1 MKRGFARPT
10 PEKAPVIKPENIVL
24 PTPLSIPPPEGKP
37 WWIVVVGV
45 VVIGLLGG
53 MIAMTFAS
61 GSHVFG
67 GVGAIFP
74 IFMIGGMAMM
84 MFGGRFGGQQQMS
97 RPKLDAMR
105 AQFMLMLDMLR
116 ETAHESA
123 DSMDANYRWFH
134 PAPTMLASAV
144 GSSRMWERKPD
155 GKDLNFGVVRVGVGM
170 TRPEVTW
177 GEPQN
182 MPTDIELEPVTGK
195 ALQEFGRYQ
204 SVVYNLPKMIS
215 LLVEP
220 WYSLIGGREQVLGL
234 MRAIVCQLAFS
245 HGPDHVQMVVVSSDL
260 EQWDWVKWL
269 PHFGDPRRQDAA
281 GNARMV
287 YSSVREFAAEQAEL
301 FAGRGSFTP
310 RHASSSAQTP
320 TPHTVIIADVTDPQW
335 EFVKSAEGI
344 DGVTFFDL
352 TGASMWAAVPE
363 RTLQFDDLGVIE
375 ALPRDRDTWMVIDE
389 KPWFF
394 ALTDHISIA
403 EAEEFAQ
410 KLARWRLAEA
420 YEEIGQRVAH
430 IGARDI
436 MAYYGIDDPADID
449 FGSLWGSRTDTMG
462 RSRLRAPFGN
472 RSDNGELLFLD
483 MKSLDEGGDGPHG
496 VMSGTTGSGKSTL
509 VRTVIESLMLGHPPQ
524 ELQFVL
530 ADLKGGSAVK
540 PFAGVP
546 HVSRII
552 TDLEEDQALMER
564 FLDALW
570 GEIARRKAICDS
582 AGVDDAKEYNSVRS
596 RMRARGQDMPP
607 LPMLVVVI
615 DEFYEWFRIMPTA
628 VDVLDSIGRQ
638 GRAYWIHLMMAS
650 QTIESRAEKL
660 MENMGYRLVLKARTA
675 GAAQAAG
682 VPNAVNLPAQAG
694 LGYFRRSLEDIVRF
708 QAEFLWRD
716 YISRGI
722 TIDGEEAPALVHS
735 IDYVRPQLFT
745 NLFTPLE
752 VSVGGPDLEPVHSN
766 GEVLEAADAEA
777 EDEEEGIRT
786 PKVGTVIIDQLRK
799 IDFEPYR
806 LWQPPLSEP
815 VAIDELVNRF
825 IGHQWQ
831 QDYGTARDLVFPLGI
846 IDRPFKHDQ
855 PPWTVDTSGPGANV
869 LILGAGG
876 SGKTTALQTLI
887 CSAALTHTPEQ
898 VQFYCLAYS
907 GTALTTVARLP
918 HVGEVAGPT
927 DPYGVRRTVAEL
939 LALVR
944 ERKRSFL
951 EYRIASMDV
960 FRRRKFGGEAGPV
973 PNDGFGDVYLVI
985 DNYRALAEENEVLI
999 EQVNLIINQG
1009 PSFGVHVVVSA
1020 DRESEL
1026 RPPVR
1031 SGFGSRVELRLA
1043 AVEDAKLVRSR
1054 FAKEVPVKPGRGM
1067 VAVNYVRLDADP
1079 QAGLHTLVA
1088 RPALGSTPT
1097 NVFASDSIVDAVSRL
1112 ASGQAPPIRRLPAR
1126 FGVEQVRELA
1136 ARDTRQGVGAGGI
1149 VWAIS
1154 ELDLAPVYLNFAE
1167 NAHLVVTGRRE
1178 CGRTTTLAT
1187 IMSEIGRLYAPGTS
1201 SALAATGRAALCPGV
1216 AGRPAPS
1223 AADRA
1228 GLRVRR
1234 EVRLQP
1240 RRRAGDDERHVRPSG
1255 QPRTTARLVGGGAAV
1270 ALLVE
1275 RSGDLPDRRRHTA
1288 DAGRFRFAAAQGRR
1302 LGDPG
1307 RRCRPAR
1314 DCHPHVRRL
1323 VVRGQRPDAAGTAPG
1338 ERATTGDG
1346 RRPRRGLHPRQDEGW
1361 PAAPWS
1367 RPADGRGHRCV
1378 RPGGGHRA
1386 PQVEAAPP
1394 RWGWLACQP
1403 QRSGNFLSANV
1414 FDGKL
1419 ISGVQSGGSSKS
1431 GICLSHSATTMVSSI
1446 RAR

>member
-10 PEKAPVIKPENIVL
+10 PEKPPVIKPENIVL
-24 PTPLSIPPPEGKP
+24 STPLSIPPPEGKP
-37 WWIVVVGV
+37 WWLIVVGV
-45 VVIGLLGG
+45 VVVGLLGG
-53 MIAMTFAS
+53 MVAMVFAS

-67 GVGAIFP
+67 GIGSIFP
-74 IFMIGGMAMM
+74 LFMMVGIMMM
-84 MFGGRFGGQQQMS
+84 MFRGMGGGQQQMS

-116 ETAHESA
+116 ETAQESA

-134 PAPTMLASAV
+134 PAPNTLAAAV
-144 GSSRMWERKPD
+144 GSPRMWERKPD

-204 SVVYNLPKMIS
+204 SVVYNLPKMVS

-220 WYSLIGGREQVLGL
+220 WYALVGEREQVLGL
-234 MRAIVCQLAFS
+234 MRAIICQLAFS
-245 HGPDHVQMVVVSSDL
+245 HGPDHVQMIVVSSDL
-260 EQWDWVKWL
+260 DQWDWVKWL
-269 PHFGDPRRQDAA
+269 PHFGDSRRHDAA
-281 GNARMV
+281 GNARMG
-287 YSSVREFAAEQAEL
+287 YTSVREFAAEQAEL

-320 TPHTVIIADVTDPQW
+320 TPHTVIIADVDDPQW
-335 EFVKSAEGI
+335 EYVISAEGV

-352 TGASMWAAVPE
+352 TGSSMWTDIPE
-363 RTLQFDDLGVIE
+363 RKLQFDKTGVIE
-375 ALPRDRDTWMVIDE
+375 ALPRDRDTWMVIDD
-389 KPWFF
+389 KAWFF
-394 ALTDHISIA
+394 ALTDQVSIA

-410 KLARWRLAEA
+410 KLAQWRLAEA

-436 MAYYGIDDPADID
+436 LSYYGIDDPGNID
-449 FGSLWGSRTDTMG
+449 FDSLWASRTDTMG

-509 VRTVIESLMLGHPPQ
+509 VRTVIESLMLSHPPE

-582 AGVDDAKEYNSVRS
+582 AGVDDAKEYNSVRA
-596 RMRARGQDMPP
+596 RMRARGQDMAP

-694 LGYFRRSLEDIVRF
+694 LGYFRKSLEDIIRF

-716 YISRGI
+716 YFQPGVS
-722 TIDGEEAPALVHS
+722 IDGEEAPALVHS
-735 IDYVRPQLFT
+735 IDYIRPQLFT
-745 NLFTPLE
+745 NSFTPLE
-752 VSVGGPDLEPVHSN
+752 VSVGGPDIEPVVAQPN
-766 GEVLEAADAEA
+766 GEVLESDDIEGGED
-777 EDEEEGIRT
+777 EDEEGVRT

-799 IDFEPYR
+799 IKFEPYR
-806 LWQPPLSEP
+806 LWQPPLTQP
-815 VAIDELVNRF
+815 VAIDDLVNRF
-825 IGHQWQ
+825 LGRPWHKE
-831 QDYGTARDLVFPLGI
+831 YGSACNLVFPIGI
-846 IDRPFKHDQ
+846 IDRPYKHDQ

-887 CSAALTHTPEQ
+887 CSAALTHTPQQ

-907 GTALTTVARLP
+907 STALTTVSRIP

-951 EYRIASMDV
+951 ECGIASMEM

-973 PNDGFGDVYLVI
+973 PDDGFGDVYLVI

-999 EQVNLIINQG
+999 EQVNVIINQG
-1009 PSFGVHVVVSA
+1009 PSFGVHVVVTA

-1031 SGFGSRVELRLA
+1031 SGFGSRIELRLA

-1054 FAKEVPVKPGRGM
+1054 FAKDVPVKPGRGM
-1067 VAVNYVRLDADP
+1067 VAVNYVRLDSDP

-1088 RPALGSTPT
+1088 RPALGSTPD
-1097 NVFASDSIVDAVSRL
+1097 NVFECDSVVAAVSRL
-1112 ASGQAPPIRRLPAR
+1112 TSAQAPPVRRLPAR

-1136 ARDTRQGVGAGGI
+1136 SRDTRQGVGAGGI
-1149 VWAIS
+1149 AWAIS

-1167 NAHLVVTGRRE
+1167 NSHLMVTGRRE

-1187 IMSEIGRLYAPGTS
+1187 IMSEIGRLYAPGAS
-1201 SALAATGRAALCPGV
+1201 SAPPPAPGRPSAQVWLVDPRRQLLTALGSDYVERFAYNLDGVVAMMGELAAALAGREPPPGLSAEELLSRSWWSGPEIFLIVDDIQQLPPGFDSPLHKAVPFVNRAADVGLHVIVTRTFGGWSSAGSDPMLRALHQANAPLLVMDADPDEGFIRGKMKGGPLPRGRGLLMAEDTGV
-1216 AGRPAPS
+1216 FVQV
-1223 AADRA
+1223 AATE
-1228 GLRVRR
+1228 VRR
-1234 EVRLQP
+1234 
-1240 RRRAGDDERHVRPSG
+1240 
-1255 QPRTTARLVGGGAAV
+1255 
-1270 ALLVE
+1270 
-1275 RSGDLPDRRRHTA
+1275 
-1288 DAGRFRFAAAQGRR
+1288 
-1302 LGDPG
+1302 
-1307 RRCRPAR
+1307 
-1314 DCHPHVRRL
+1314 
-1323 VVRGQRPDAAGTAPG
+1323 
-1338 ERATTGDG
+1338 
-1346 RRPRRGLHPRQDEGW
+1346 
-1361 PAAPWS
+1361 
-1367 RPADGRGHRCV
+1367 
-1378 RPGGGHRA
+1378 
-1386 PQVEAAPP
+1386 
-1394 RWGWLACQP
+1394 
-1403 QRSGNFLSANV
+1403 
-1414 FDGKL
+1414 
-1419 ISGVQSGGSSKS
+1419 
-1431 GICLSHSATTMVSSI
+1431 
-1446 RAR
+1446 

>member
-10 PEKAPVIKPENIVL
+10 PEKPPVIKPENIVL
-24 PTPLSIPPPEGKP
+24 STPLSIPPPEGKP
-37 WWIVVVGV
+37 WWLIVVGV
-45 VVIGLLGG
+45 VVVGLLGG
-53 MIAMTFAS
+53 MVAMVFAS

-67 GVGAIFP
+67 GIGSIFP
-74 IFMIGGMAMM
+74 LFMMVGIMMM
-84 MFGGRFGGQQQMS
+84 MFRGMGGGQQQMS

-116 ETAHESA
+116 ETAQESA

-134 PAPTMLASAV
+134 PAPNTLAAAV
-144 GSSRMWERKPD
+144 GSPRMWERKPD

-204 SVVYNLPKMIS
+204 SVVYNLPKMVS

-220 WYSLIGGREQVLGL
+220 WYALVGEREQVLGL
-234 MRAIVCQLAFS
+234 MRAIICQLAFS
-245 HGPDHVQMVVVSSDL
+245 HGPDHVQMIVVSSDL
-260 EQWDWVKWL
+260 DQWDWVKWL
-269 PHFGDPRRQDAA
+269 PHFGDSRRHDAA

-287 YSSVREFAAEQAEL
+287 YTSVREFAAEQAEL

-320 TPHTVIIADVTDPQW
+320 TPHTVIIADVDDPQW
-335 EFVKSAEGI
+335 EYVISAEGV

-352 TGASMWAAVPE
+352 TGSSMWTDIPE
-363 RTLQFDDLGVIE
+363 RKLQFDKTGVIE
-375 ALPRDRDTWMVIDE
+375 ALPRDRDTWMVIDD
-389 KPWFF
+389 KAWFF
-394 ALTDHISIA
+394 ALTDQVSIA

-410 KLARWRLAEA
+410 KLAQWRLAEA

-436 MAYYGIDDPADID
+436 LSYYGIDDPGNID
-449 FGSLWGSRTDTMG
+449 FDSLWASRTDTMG

-509 VRTVIESLMLGHPPQ
+509 VRTVIESLMLSHPPE

-582 AGVDDAKEYNSVRS
+582 ASVDDAKEYNSVRA
-596 RMRARGQDMPP
+596 RMRARGQDMAP

-694 LGYFRRSLEDIVRF
+694 LGYFRKSLEDIIRF

-716 YISRGI
+716 YFQPGVS
-722 TIDGEEAPALVHS
+722 IDGEEAPALVHS
-735 IDYVRPQLFT
+735 IDYIRPQLFT
-745 NLFTPLE
+745 NSFTPLE
-752 VSVGGPDLEPVHSN
+752 VSVGGPDIEPVVAQPN
-766 GEVLEAADAEA
+766 GEVLESDDIEGGED
-777 EDEEEGIRT
+777 EDEEGVRT

-799 IDFEPYR
+799 IKFEPYR
-806 LWQPPLSEP
+806 LWQPPLTQP
-815 VAIDELVNRF
+815 VAIDDLVNRF
-825 IGHQWQ
+825 LGRPWHKE
-831 QDYGTARDLVFPLGI
+831 YGSACKLVFPIGI
-846 IDRPFKHDQ
+846 IDRPYKHDQ

-887 CSAALTHTPEQ
+887 CSAALTHTPQQ

-907 GTALTTVARLP
+907 STALTTVSRIP

-951 EYRIASMDV
+951 ECGIASMEM

-973 PNDGFGDVYLVI
+973 PDDGFGDVYLVI

-999 EQVNLIINQG
+999 EQVNVIINQG
-1009 PSFGVHVVVSA
+1009 PSFGVHVVVTA

-1031 SGFGSRVELRLA
+1031 SGFGSRIELRLA

-1054 FAKEVPVKPGRGM
+1054 FAKDVPVKPGRGM
-1067 VAVNYVRLDADP
+1067 VAVNYVRLDSDP

-1088 RPALGSTPT
+1088 RPALGSTPD
-1097 NVFASDSIVDAVSRL
+1097 NVFECDSVVAAVSRL
-1112 ASGQAPPIRRLPAR
+1112 TSAQAPPVRRLPAR

-1136 ARDTRQGVGAGGI
+1136 SRDTRQGVGAGGI
-1149 VWAIS
+1149 AWAIS

-1167 NAHLVVTGRRE
+1167 NSHLMVTGRRE

-1187 IMSEIGRLYAPGTS
+1187 IMSEIGRLYAPGAS
-1201 SALAATGRAALCPGV
+1201 SAPPPAPGRPSAQVWLVDPRRQLLTALGSDYVERFAYNLDGVVAMMGELAAALAGREPPPGLSAEELLSRSWWSGPEIFLIVDDIQQLPPGFDSPLHKAVPFVNRAADVGLHVIVTRTFGGWSSAGSDPMLRALHQANAPLLVMDADPDEGFIRGKMKGGPLPRGRGLLMAEDTGV
-1216 AGRPAPS
+1216 FVQV
-1223 AADRA
+1223 AATE
-1228 GLRVRR
+1228 VRR
-1234 EVRLQP
+1234 
-1240 RRRAGDDERHVRPSG
+1240 
-1255 QPRTTARLVGGGAAV
+1255 
-1270 ALLVE
+1270 
-1275 RSGDLPDRRRHTA
+1275 
-1288 DAGRFRFAAAQGRR
+1288 
-1302 LGDPG
+1302 
-1307 RRCRPAR
+1307 
-1314 DCHPHVRRL
+1314 
-1323 VVRGQRPDAAGTAPG
+1323 
-1338 ERATTGDG
+1338 
-1346 RRPRRGLHPRQDEGW
+1346 
-1361 PAAPWS
+1361 
-1367 RPADGRGHRCV
+1367 
-1378 RPGGGHRA
+1378 
-1386 PQVEAAPP
+1386 
-1394 RWGWLACQP
+1394 
-1403 QRSGNFLSANV
+1403 
-1414 FDGKL
+1414 
-1419 ISGVQSGGSSKS
+1419 
-1431 GICLSHSATTMVSSI
+1431 
-1446 RAR
+1446 

>member
-10 PEKAPVIKPENIVL
+10 PEKPPVIKPENIVL
-24 PTPLSIPPPEGKP
+24 STPLSIPPPEGKP
-37 WWIVVVGV
+37 WWLIVVGV
-45 VVIGLLGG
+45 VVVGLLGG
-53 MIAMTFAS
+53 MVAMVFAS

-67 GVGAIFP
+67 GIGSIFP
-74 IFMIGGMAMM
+74 LFMMVGIMMM
-84 MFGGRFGGQQQMS
+84 MFRGMGGGQQQMS

-116 ETAHESA
+116 ETAQESA

-134 PAPTMLASAV
+134 PAPNTLAAAV
-144 GSSRMWERKPD
+144 GSPRMWERKPD

-204 SVVYNLPKMIS
+204 SVVYNLPKMVS

-220 WYSLIGGREQVLGL
+220 WYALVGEREQVLGL
-234 MRAIVCQLAFS
+234 MRAIICQLAFS
-245 HGPDHVQMVVVSSDL
+245 HGPDHVQMIVVSSDL
-260 EQWDWVKWL
+260 DQWDWVKWL
-269 PHFGDPRRQDAA
+269 PHFGDSRRHDAA

-287 YSSVREFAAEQAEL
+287 YTSVREFAAEQAEL

-320 TPHTVIIADVTDPQW
+320 TPHTVIIADVDDPQW
-335 EFVKSAEGI
+335 EYVISAEGV

-352 TGASMWAAVPE
+352 TGSSMWTDIPE
-363 RTLQFDDLGVIE
+363 RKLQFDKTGVIE
-375 ALPRDRDTWMVIDE
+375 ALPRDRDTWMVIDD
-389 KPWFF
+389 KAWFF
-394 ALTDHISIA
+394 ALTDQVSIA

-410 KLARWRLAEA
+410 KLAQWRLAEA

-430 IGARDI
+430 VGARDI
-436 MAYYGIDDPADID
+436 LSYYGIDDPGNID
-449 FGSLWGSRTDTMG
+449 FDSLWASRTDTMG

-509 VRTVIESLMLGHPPQ
+509 VRTVIESLMLSHPPE

-582 AGVDDAKEYNSVRS
+582 AGVDDAKEYNSVRA
-596 RMRARGQDMPP
+596 RMRARGQDMAP

-694 LGYFRRSLEDIVRF
+694 LGYFRKSLEDIIRF

-716 YISRGI
+716 YFQPGVS
-722 TIDGEEAPALVHS
+722 IDGEEAPALVHS
-735 IDYVRPQLFT
+735 IDYIRPQLFT
-745 NLFTPLE
+745 NSFTPLE
-752 VSVGGPDLEPVHSN
+752 VSVGGPDIEPVVAQPN
-766 GEVLEAADAEA
+766 GEVLESDDIEGGED
-777 EDEEEGIRT
+777 EDEEGVRT

-799 IDFEPYR
+799 IKFEPYR
-806 LWQPPLSEP
+806 LWQPPLTQP
-815 VAIDELVNRF
+815 VAIDDLVNRF
-825 IGHQWQ
+825 LGRPWHKE
-831 QDYGTARDLVFPLGI
+831 YGSACNLVFPIGI
-846 IDRPFKHDQ
+846 IDRPYKHDQ

-887 CSAALTHTPEQ
+887 CSAALTHTPQQ

-907 GTALTTVARLP
+907 STALTTVSRIP

-951 EYRIASMDV
+951 ECGIASMEM

-973 PNDGFGDVYLVI
+973 PDDGFGDVYLVI

-999 EQVNLIINQG
+999 EQVNVIINQG
-1009 PSFGVHVVVSA
+1009 PSFGVHVVVTA

-1031 SGFGSRVELRLA
+1031 SGFGSRIELRLA

-1054 FAKEVPVKPGRGM
+1054 FAKDVPVKPGRGM
-1067 VAVNYVRLDADP
+1067 VAVNYVRLDSDP

-1088 RPALGSTPT
+1088 RPALGSTPD
-1097 NVFASDSIVDAVSRL
+1097 NVFECDSVVAAVSRL
-1112 ASGQAPPIRRLPAR
+1112 TSAQAPPVRRLPAR

-1136 ARDTRQGVGAGGI
+1136 SRDTRQGVGAGGI
-1149 VWAIS
+1149 AWAIS

-1167 NAHLVVTGRRE
+1167 NSHLMVTGRRE

-1187 IMSEIGRLYAPGTS
+1187 IMSEIGRLYAPGAS
-1201 SALAATGRAALCPGV
+1201 SAPPPAPGRPSAQVWLVDPRRQLLTALGSDYVERFAYNLDGVVAMMGELAAALAGREPPPGLSAEELLSRSWWSGPEIFLIVDDIQQLPPGFDSPLHKAVPFVNRAADVGLHVIVTRTFGGWSSAGSDPMLRALHQANAPLLVMDADPDEGFIRGKMKGGPLPRGRGLLMAEDTGV
-1216 AGRPAPS
+1216 FVQV
-1223 AADRA
+1223 AATE
-1228 GLRVRR
+1228 VRR
-1234 EVRLQP
+1234 
-1240 RRRAGDDERHVRPSG
+1240 
-1255 QPRTTARLVGGGAAV
+1255 
-1270 ALLVE
+1270 
-1275 RSGDLPDRRRHTA
+1275 
-1288 DAGRFRFAAAQGRR
+1288 
-1302 LGDPG
+1302 
-1307 RRCRPAR
+1307 
-1314 DCHPHVRRL
+1314 
-1323 VVRGQRPDAAGTAPG
+1323 
-1338 ERATTGDG
+1338 
-1346 RRPRRGLHPRQDEGW
+1346 
-1361 PAAPWS
+1361 
-1367 RPADGRGHRCV
+1367 
-1378 RPGGGHRA
+1378 
-1386 PQVEAAPP
+1386 
-1394 RWGWLACQP
+1394 
-1403 QRSGNFLSANV
+1403 
-1414 FDGKL
+1414 
-1419 ISGVQSGGSSKS
+1419 
-1431 GICLSHSATTMVSSI
+1431 
-1446 RAR
+1446 

>member
-10 PEKAPVIKPENIVL
+10 PEKPPVIKPENIVL
-24 PTPLSIPPPEGKP
+24 STPLSIPPPEGKP
-37 WWIVVVGV
+37 WWLIVVGV
-45 VVIGLLGG
+45 VVVGLLGG
-53 MIAMTFAS
+53 MVAMVFAS

-67 GVGAIFP
+67 GIGSIFP
-74 IFMIGGMAMM
+74 LFMMVGIMMM
-84 MFGGRFGGQQQMS
+84 MFRGMGGGQQQMS

-116 ETAHESA
+116 ETAQESA

-134 PAPTMLASAV
+134 PAPNTLAAAV
-144 GSSRMWERKPD
+144 GSPRMWERKPD

-204 SVVYNLPKMIS
+204 SVVYNLPKMVS

-220 WYSLIGGREQVLGL
+220 WYALVGEREQVLGL
-234 MRAIVCQLAFS
+234 MRAIICQLAFS
-245 HGPDHVQMVVVSSDL
+245 HGPDHVQMIVVSSDL
-260 EQWDWVKWL
+260 DQWDWVKWL
-269 PHFGDPRRQDAA
+269 PHFGDSRRHDAA

-287 YSSVREFAAEQAEL
+287 YTSVREFAAEQAEL

-320 TPHTVIIADVTDPQW
+320 TPHTVIIADVDDPQW
-335 EFVKSAEGI
+335 EYVISAEGV

-352 TGASMWAAVPE
+352 TGSSMWTDIPE
-363 RTLQFDDLGVIE
+363 RKLQFDKTGVIE
-375 ALPRDRDTWMVIDE
+375 ALPRDRDTWMVIDD
-389 KPWFF
+389 KAWFF
-394 ALTDHISIA
+394 ALTDQVSIA

-410 KLARWRLAEA
+410 KLAQWRLAEA

-436 MAYYGIDDPADID
+436 LSYYGIDDPGNID
-449 FGSLWGSRTDTMG
+449 FDSLWASRTDTMG

-509 VRTVIESLMLGHPPQ
+509 VRTVIESLMLSHPPE

-582 AGVDDAKEYNSVRS
+582 AGVDDAKEYNSVRA
-596 RMRARGQDMPP
+596 RMRARGQDMAP

-694 LGYFRRSLEDIVRF
+694 LGYFRKSLEDIIRF

-716 YISRGI
+716 YFQPGVS
-722 TIDGEEAPALVHS
+722 IDGEEAPALVHS
-735 IDYVRPQLFT
+735 IDYIRPQLFT
-745 NLFTPLE
+745 NSFTPLE
-752 VSVGGPDLEPVHSN
+752 VSVGGPDIEPVVAQPN
-766 GEVLEAADAEA
+766 GEVLESDDIEGGED
-777 EDEEEGIRT
+777 EDEEGVRT

-799 IDFEPYR
+799 IKFEPYR
-806 LWQPPLSEP
+806 LWQPPLTQP
-815 VAIDELVNRF
+815 VAVDDLVNRF
-825 IGHQWQ
+825 LGRPWHKE
-831 QDYGTARDLVFPLGI
+831 YGSACNLVFPIGI
-846 IDRPFKHDQ
+846 IDRPYKHDQ

-887 CSAALTHTPEQ
+887 CSAALTHTPQQ

-907 GTALTTVARLP
+907 STALTTVSRIP

-951 EYRIASMDV
+951 ECGIASMEM

-973 PNDGFGDVYLVI
+973 PDDGFGDVYLVI

-999 EQVNLIINQG
+999 EQVNVIINQG
-1009 PSFGVHVVVSA
+1009 PSFGVHVVVTA

-1031 SGFGSRVELRLA
+1031 SGFGSRIELRLA

-1054 FAKEVPVKPGRGM
+1054 FAKDVPVKPGRGM
-1067 VAVNYVRLDADP
+1067 VAVNYVRLDSDP

-1088 RPALGSTPT
+1088 RPALGSTPD
-1097 NVFASDSIVDAVSRL
+1097 NVFECDSVVAAVSRL
-1112 ASGQAPPIRRLPAR
+1112 TSAQAPPVRRLPAR

-1136 ARDTRQGVGAGGI
+1136 SRDTRQGVGAGGI
-1149 VWAIS
+1149 AWAIS

-1167 NAHLVVTGRRE
+1167 NSHLMVTGRRE

-1187 IMSEIGRLYAPGTS
+1187 IMSEIGRLYAPGAS
-1201 SALAATGRAALCPGV
+1201 SAPPPAPGRPSAQVWLVDPRRQLLTALGSDYVERFAYNLDGVVAMMGELAAALAGREPPPGLSAEELLSRSWWSGPEIFLIVDDIQQLPPGFDSPLHKAVPFVNRAADVGLHVIVTRTFGGWSSAGSDPMLRALHQANAPLLVMDADPDEGFIRGKMKGGPLPRGRGLLMAEDTGV
-1216 AGRPAPS
+1216 FVQV
-1223 AADRA
+1223 AATE
-1228 GLRVRR
+1228 VRR
-1234 EVRLQP
+1234 
-1240 RRRAGDDERHVRPSG
+1240 
-1255 QPRTTARLVGGGAAV
+1255 
-1270 ALLVE
+1270 
-1275 RSGDLPDRRRHTA
+1275 
-1288 DAGRFRFAAAQGRR
+1288 
-1302 LGDPG
+1302 
-1307 RRCRPAR
+1307 
-1314 DCHPHVRRL
+1314 
-1323 VVRGQRPDAAGTAPG
+1323 
-1338 ERATTGDG
+1338 
-1346 RRPRRGLHPRQDEGW
+1346 
-1361 PAAPWS
+1361 
-1367 RPADGRGHRCV
+1367 
-1378 RPGGGHRA
+1378 
-1386 PQVEAAPP
+1386 
-1394 RWGWLACQP
+1394 
-1403 QRSGNFLSANV
+1403 
-1414 FDGKL
+1414 
-1419 ISGVQSGGSSKS
+1419 
-1431 GICLSHSATTMVSSI
+1431 
-1446 RAR
+1446 

>member
-10 PEKAPVIKPENIVL
+10 PEKPPVIKPENIVL
-24 PTPLSIPPPEGKP
+24 STPLSIPPPEGKP
-37 WWIVVVGV
+37 WWLIVVGV
-45 VVIGLLGG
+45 VVVGLLGG
-53 MIAMTFAS
+53 MVAMVFAS

-67 GVGAIFP
+67 GIGSIFP
-74 IFMIGGMAMM
+74 LFMMVGIMMM
-84 MFGGRFGGQQQMS
+84 MFRGMGGGQQQIS

-116 ETAHESA
+116 ETAQESA

-134 PAPTMLASAV
+134 PAPNTLAAAV
-144 GSSRMWERKPD
+144 GSPRMWERKPD

-204 SVVYNLPKMIS
+204 SVVYNLPKMVS

-220 WYSLIGGREQVLGL
+220 WYALVGEREQVLGL
-234 MRAIVCQLAFS
+234 MRAIICQLAFS
-245 HGPDHVQMVVVSSDL
+245 HGPDHVQMIVVSSDL
-260 EQWDWVKWL
+260 DQWDWVKWL
-269 PHFGDPRRQDAA
+269 PHFGDSRRHDAA

-287 YSSVREFAAEQAEL
+287 YTSVREFAAEQAEL

-320 TPHTVIIADVTDPQW
+320 TPHTVIIADVDDPQW
-335 EFVKSAEGI
+335 EYVISAEGV

-352 TGASMWAAVPE
+352 TGSSMWTDIPE
-363 RTLQFDDLGVIE
+363 RKLQFDKTGVIE
-375 ALPRDRDTWMVIDE
+375 ALPRDRDTWMVIDD
-389 KPWFF
+389 KAWFF
-394 ALTDHISIA
+394 ALTDQVSIA

-410 KLARWRLAEA
+410 KLAQWRLAEA

-436 MAYYGIDDPADID
+436 LSYYGIDDPGNID
-449 FGSLWGSRTDTMG
+449 FDSLWASRTDTMG

-509 VRTVIESLMLGHPPQ
+509 VRTVIESLMLSHPPE

-582 AGVDDAKEYNSVRS
+582 AGVDDAKEYNSVRA
-596 RMRARGQDMPP
+596 RMRARGQDMAP

-694 LGYFRRSLEDIVRF
+694 LGYFRKSLEDIIRF

-716 YISRGI
+716 YFQPGVS
-722 TIDGEEAPALVHS
+722 IDGEEAPALVHS
-735 IDYVRPQLFT
+735 IDYIRPQLFT
-745 NLFTPLE
+745 NSFTPLE
-752 VSVGGPDLEPVHSN
+752 VSVGGPDIEPVVAQPN
-766 GEVLEAADAEA
+766 GEVLESDDIEGGED
-777 EDEEEGIRT
+777 EDEEGVRT

-799 IDFEPYR
+799 IKFEPYR
-806 LWQPPLSEP
+806 LWQPPLTQP
-815 VAIDELVNRF
+815 VAIDDLVNRF
-825 IGHQWQ
+825 LGRPWHKE
-831 QDYGTARDLVFPLGI
+831 YGSACNLVFPIGI
-846 IDRPFKHDQ
+846 IDRPYKHDQ

-887 CSAALTHTPEQ
+887 CSAALTHTPQQ

-907 GTALTTVARLP
+907 STALTTVSRIP

-951 EYRIASMDV
+951 ECGIASMEM

-973 PNDGFGDVYLVI
+973 PDDGFGDVYLVI

-999 EQVNLIINQG
+999 EQVNVIINQG
-1009 PSFGVHVVVSA
+1009 PSFGVHVVVTA

-1031 SGFGSRVELRLA
+1031 SGFGSRIELRLA

-1054 FAKEVPVKPGRGM
+1054 FAKDVPVKPGRGM
-1067 VAVNYVRLDADP
+1067 VAVNYVRLDSDP

-1088 RPALGSTPT
+1088 RPALGSTPD
-1097 NVFASDSIVDAVSRL
+1097 NVFECDSVVAAVSRL
-1112 ASGQAPPIRRLPAR
+1112 TSAQAPPVRRLPAR

-1136 ARDTRQGVGAGGI
+1136 SRDTRQGVGAGGI
-1149 VWAIS
+1149 AWAIS

-1167 NAHLVVTGRRE
+1167 NSHLMVTGRRE

-1187 IMSEIGRLYAPGTS
+1187 IMSEIGRLYAPGAS
-1201 SALAATGRAALCPGV
+1201 SAPPPAPGRPSAQVWLVDPRRQLLTALGSDYVERFAYNLDGVVAMMGELAAALAGREPPPGLSAEELLSRSWWSGPEIFLIVDDIQQLPPGFDSPLHKAVPFVNRAADVGLHVIVTRTFGGWSSAGSDPMLRALHQANAPLLVMDADPDEGFIRGKMKGGPLPRGRGLLMAEDTGV
-1216 AGRPAPS
+1216 FVQV
-1223 AADRA
+1223 AATE
-1228 GLRVRR
+1228 VRR
-1234 EVRLQP
+1234 
-1240 RRRAGDDERHVRPSG
+1240 
-1255 QPRTTARLVGGGAAV
+1255 
-1270 ALLVE
+1270 
-1275 RSGDLPDRRRHTA
+1275 
-1288 DAGRFRFAAAQGRR
+1288 
-1302 LGDPG
+1302 
-1307 RRCRPAR
+1307 
-1314 DCHPHVRRL
+1314 
-1323 VVRGQRPDAAGTAPG
+1323 
-1338 ERATTGDG
+1338 
-1346 RRPRRGLHPRQDEGW
+1346 
-1361 PAAPWS
+1361 
-1367 RPADGRGHRCV
+1367 
-1378 RPGGGHRA
+1378 
-1386 PQVEAAPP
+1386 
-1394 RWGWLACQP
+1394 
-1403 QRSGNFLSANV
+1403 
-1414 FDGKL
+1414 
-1419 ISGVQSGGSSKS
+1419 
-1431 GICLSHSATTMVSSI
+1431 
-1446 RAR
+1446 

>member
-10 PEKAPVIKPENIVL
+10 PEKPPVIKPENIVL
-24 PTPLSIPPPEGKP
+24 STPLSIPPPEGKP
-37 WWIVVVGV
+37 WWLIVVGV
-45 VVIGLLGG
+45 VVVGLLGG
-53 MIAMTFAS
+53 MVAMVFAS

-67 GVGAIFP
+67 GIGSIFP
-74 IFMIGGMAMM
+74 LFMMVGIMMM
-84 MFGGRFGGQQQMS
+84 MFRGMGGGQQQMS

-116 ETAHESA
+116 ETAQESA

-134 PAPTMLASAV
+134 PAPNTLAAAV
-144 GSSRMWERKPD
+144 GSPRMWERKPD

-204 SVVYNLPKMIS
+204 SVVYNLPKMVS

-220 WYSLIGGREQVLGL
+220 WYALVGEREQVLGL
-234 MRAIVCQLAFS
+234 MRAIICQLAFS
-245 HGPDHVQMVVVSSDL
+245 HGPDHVQMIVVSSDL
-260 EQWDWVKWL
+260 DQWDWVKWL
-269 PHFGDPRRQDAA
+269 PHFGDSRRHDAA

-287 YSSVREFAAEQAEL
+287 YTSVREFAAEQAEL

-320 TPHTVIIADVTDPQW
+320 TPHTVIIADVDDPQW
-335 EFVKSAEGI
+335 EYVISAEGV

-352 TGASMWAAVPE
+352 TGSSMWTDIPE
-363 RTLQFDDLGVIE
+363 RKLQFDKTGVIE
-375 ALPRDRDTWMVIDE
+375 ALPRDRDTWMVIDD
-389 KPWFF
+389 KAWFF
-394 ALTDHISIA
+394 ALTDQVSIA

-410 KLARWRLAEA
+410 KLAQWRLAEA

-436 MAYYGIDDPADID
+436 LSYYGIDDPGNID
-449 FGSLWGSRTDTMG
+449 FDSLWASRTDTMG

-509 VRTVIESLMLGHPPQ
+509 VRTVIESLMLSHPPE

-582 AGVDDAKEYNSVRS
+582 AGVDDAKEYNSVRA
-596 RMRARGQDMPP
+596 RMRARGQDMAP

-694 LGYFRRSLEDIVRF
+694 LGYFRKSLEDIIRF

-716 YISRGI
+716 YFQPGVS
-722 TIDGEEAPALVHS
+722 IDGEEAPALVHS
-735 IDYVRPQLFT
+735 IDYIRPQLFT
-745 NLFTPLE
+745 NSFTPLE
-752 VSVGGPDLEPVHSN
+752 VSVGGPDIEPVVAQPN
-766 GEVLEAADAEA
+766 GAVLESDDIEGGED
-777 EDEEEGIRT
+777 EDEEGVRT

-799 IDFEPYR
+799 IKFEPYR
-806 LWQPPLSEP
+806 LWQPPLTQP
-815 VAIDELVNRF
+815 VAIDDLVNRF
-825 IGHQWQ
+825 LGRPWHKE
-831 QDYGTARDLVFPLGI
+831 YGSACNLVFPIGI
-846 IDRPFKHDQ
+846 IDRPYKHDQ

-887 CSAALTHTPEQ
+887 CSAALTHTPQQ

-907 GTALTTVARLP
+907 STALTTVSRIP

-951 EYRIASMDV
+951 ECGIASMEM

-973 PNDGFGDVYLVI
+973 PDDGFGDVYLVI

-999 EQVNLIINQG
+999 EQVNVIINQG
-1009 PSFGVHVVVSA
+1009 PSFGVHVVVTA

-1031 SGFGSRVELRLA
+1031 SGFGSRIELRLA

-1054 FAKEVPVKPGRGM
+1054 FAKDVPVKPGRGM
-1067 VAVNYVRLDADP
+1067 VAVNYVRLDSDP

-1088 RPALGSTPT
+1088 RPALGSTPD
-1097 NVFASDSIVDAVSRL
+1097 NVFECDSVVAAVSRL
-1112 ASGQAPPIRRLPAR
+1112 TSAQAPPVRRLPAR

-1136 ARDTRQGVGAGGI
+1136 SRDTRQGVGAGGI
-1149 VWAIS
+1149 AWAIS

-1167 NAHLVVTGRRE
+1167 NSHLMVTGRRE

-1187 IMSEIGRLYAPGTS
+1187 IMSEIGRLYAPGAS
-1201 SALAATGRAALCPGV
+1201 SAPPPAPGRPSAQVWLVDPRRQLLTALGSDYVERFAYNLDGVVAMMGELAAALAGREPPPGLSAEELLSRSWWSGPEIFLIVDDIQQLPPGFDSPLHKAVPFVNRAADVGLHVIVTRTFGGWSSAGSDPMLRALHQANAPLLVMDADPDEGFIRGKMKGGPLPRGRGLLMAEDTGV
-1216 AGRPAPS
+1216 FVQV
-1223 AADRA
+1223 AATE
-1228 GLRVRR
+1228 VRR
-1234 EVRLQP
+1234 
-1240 RRRAGDDERHVRPSG
+1240 
-1255 QPRTTARLVGGGAAV
+1255 
-1270 ALLVE
+1270 
-1275 RSGDLPDRRRHTA
+1275 
-1288 DAGRFRFAAAQGRR
+1288 
-1302 LGDPG
+1302 
-1307 RRCRPAR
+1307 
-1314 DCHPHVRRL
+1314 
-1323 VVRGQRPDAAGTAPG
+1323 
-1338 ERATTGDG
+1338 
-1346 RRPRRGLHPRQDEGW
+1346 
-1361 PAAPWS
+1361 
-1367 RPADGRGHRCV
+1367 
-1378 RPGGGHRA
+1378 
-1386 PQVEAAPP
+1386 
-1394 RWGWLACQP
+1394 
-1403 QRSGNFLSANV
+1403 
-1414 FDGKL
+1414 
-1419 ISGVQSGGSSKS
+1419 
-1431 GICLSHSATTMVSSI
+1431 
-1446 RAR
+1446 

>member
-10 PEKAPVIKPENIVL
+10 PEKPPVIKPENIVL

-37 WWIVVVGV
+37 WWLIVVGV
-45 VVIGLLGG
+45 VVVGLLIG
-53 MIAMTFAS
+53 MVGMTFAS

-67 GVGAIFP
+67 GAGSIFP
-74 IFMIGGMAMM
+74 IFMIGGVAMM

-134 PAPTMLASAV
+134 PAPTTLSAAV
-144 GSSRMWERKPD
+144 GTSRMWERKPD

-220 WYSLIGGREQVLGL
+220 WFSLDGEREQVLGL

-245 HGPDHVQMVVVSSDL
+245 HGPDHVQMVVVTSDL
-260 EQWDWVKWL
+260 DEWDWVKWL

-320 TPHTVIIADVTDPQW
+320 TPHTVIVADVVDPQW
-335 EFVKSAEGI
+335 EYVISSEGV

-352 TGASMWAAVPE
+352 TGSSMWTSVPE
-363 RTLQFDDLGVIE
+363 RTLRFDDKGVIE

-410 KLARWRLAEA
+410 ALARWRLAEA

-436 MAYYGIDDPADID
+436 MAYYGIDDPGRID
-449 FGSLWGSRTDTMG
+449 FESLWGSRNDSMG
-462 RSRLRAPFGN
+462 RSRLRAPFGV

-509 VRTVIESLMLGHPPQ
+509 VRTVIESLMLSHPPE

-582 AGVDDAKEYNSVRS
+582 AGVDDAKEYNSVRL
-596 RMRARGQDMPP
+596 RMQARGQDMAP

-716 YISRGI
+716 YFPRGL
-722 TIDGEEAPALVHS
+722 TDDGDEAPALVHT

-745 NLFTPLE
+745 NSFTPLE
-752 VSVGGPDLEPVHSN
+752 VSVGGPELTPAALTN
-766 GEVLEAADAEA
+766 GETLDADGAAR
-777 EDEEEGIRT
+777 EDEDVEGIRV

-806 LWQPPLSEP
+806 LWQPPLNRP
-815 VAIDELVNRF
+815 VPIDELVDRF
-825 IGHQWQ
+825 LGHPWQ
-831 QDYGTARDLVFPLGI
+831 EDYGSARDLAFPIGI

-887 CSAALTHTPEQ
+887 CAAALTHTPEQ

-907 GTALTTVARLP
+907 STALTTVARLP

-944 ERKRSFL
+944 ERKRTFL
-951 EYRIASMDV
+951 EYGIASMEV
-960 FRRRKFGGEAGPV
+960 FRRRKFGGEPGPV
-973 PNDGFGDVYLVI
+973 PNDGFGDVYLVV

-999 EQVNLIINQG
+999 EQVNVIINQG
-1009 PSFGVHVVVSA
+1009 PSFGVHVVVTA

-1054 FAKEVPVKPGRGM
+1054 FAKDVPVKPGRGM
-1067 VAVNYVRLDADP
+1067 VAVNYVRLDSDP

-1088 RPALGSTPT
+1088 RPALAGTPDY
-1097 NVFASDSIVDAVSRL
+1097 VFESDSIIDAVGRL
-1112 ASGQAPPIRRLPAR
+1112 TSAAAPPVRRLPAR
-1126 FGVEQVRELA
+1126 FDVEQLRELA
-1136 ARDTRQGVGAGGI
+1136 AQDARQGVGAGGI
-1149 VWAIS
+1149 AWAIS
-1154 ELDLAPVYLNFAE
+1154 ELDLSPVYLNFAE
-1167 NAHLVVTGRRE
+1167 NAHLMVTGRRE
-1178 CGRTTTLAT
+1178 CGRTTALAT
-1187 IMSEIGRLYAPGTS
+1187 IMREIGRLYTPGATSAPTPPAGQP
-1201 SALAATGRAALCPGV
+1201 SAQVWLVDPRRQLLTTLGSDYVEKFAYNLDGVQAMMGELAAVL
-1216 AGRPAPS
+1216 AGREPPPGLSAEELLARSWWSGPEIFLIVDDIQQLPAGFDSP
-1223 AADRA
+1223 
-1228 GLRVRR
+1228 
-1234 EVRLQP
+1234 
-1240 RRRAGDDERHVRPSG
+1240 
-1255 QPRTTARLVGGGAAV
+1255 
-1270 ALLVE
+1270 
-1275 RSGDLPDRRRHTA
+1275 
-1288 DAGRFRFAAAQGRR
+1288 
-1302 LGDPG
+1302 
-1307 RRCRPAR
+1307 
-1314 DCHPHVRRL
+1314 
-1323 VVRGQRPDAAGTAPG
+1323 
-1338 ERATTGDG
+1338 
-1346 RRPRRGLHPRQDEGW
+1346 LHK
-1361 PAAPWS
+1361 AAPWVT
-1367 RPADGRGHRCV
+1367 RAADVGLHVLVTRTFGGWSSAGSDPMLRALSQANAPLLVMDADPDEGFIRGKMKGGPLPRGRGLLMAEDTGV
-1378 RPGGGHRA
+1378 FV
-1386 PQVEAAPP
+1386 QVAATDF
-1394 RWGWLACQP
+1394 R
-1403 QRSGNFLSANV
+1403 
-1414 FDGKL
+1414 K
-1419 ISGVQSGGSSKS
+1419 
-1431 GICLSHSATTMVSSI
+1431 
-1446 RAR
+1446 

>member
-10 PEKAPVIKPENIVL
+10 PEKPPVIKPENIVL
-24 PTPLSIPPPEGKP
+24 STPLSIPPPEGKP
-37 WWIVVVGV
+37 WWLIVVGV
-45 VVIGLLGG
+45 VVVGLLGG
-53 MIAMTFAS
+53 MVAMVFAS

-67 GVGAIFP
+67 GIGSIFP
-74 IFMIGGMAMM
+74 LFMMVGIMMM
-84 MFGGRFGGQQQMS
+84 MFRGMGGGQQQMS

-116 ETAHESA
+116 ETAQESA

-134 PAPTMLASAV
+134 PAPNTLAAAV
-144 GSSRMWERKPD
+144 GSPRMWERKPD

-204 SVVYNLPKMIS
+204 SVVYNLPKMVS

-220 WYSLIGGREQVLGL
+220 WYALVGEREQVLGL
-234 MRAIVCQLAFS
+234 MRAIICQLAFS
-245 HGPDHVQMVVVSSDL
+245 HGPDHVQMIVVSSDL
-260 EQWDWVKWL
+260 DQWDWVKWL
-269 PHFGDPRRQDAA
+269 PHFGDSRRHDAA

-287 YSSVREFAAEQAEL
+287 YTSIREFAAEQAEL

-320 TPHTVIIADVTDPQW
+320 TPHTVIIADVDDPQW
-335 EFVKSAEGI
+335 EYVISAEGV

-352 TGASMWAAVPE
+352 TGSSMWTDIPE
-363 RTLQFDDLGVIE
+363 RKLQFDKTGVIE
-375 ALPRDRDTWMVIDE
+375 ALPRDRDTWMVIDD
-389 KPWFF
+389 KAWFF
-394 ALTDHISIA
+394 ALTDQVSIA

-410 KLARWRLAEA
+410 KLAQWRLAEA

-436 MAYYGIDDPADID
+436 LSYYGIDDPGNID
-449 FGSLWGSRTDTMG
+449 FDSLWASRTDTMG

-509 VRTVIESLMLGHPPQ
+509 VRTVIESLMLSHPPE

-582 AGVDDAKEYNSVRS
+582 AGVDDAKEYNSVRA
-596 RMRARGQDMPP
+596 RMRARGQDMAP

-694 LGYFRRSLEDIVRF
+694 LGYFRKSLEDIIRF

-716 YISRGI
+716 YFQPGVS
-722 TIDGEEAPALVHS
+722 IDGEEAPALVHS
-735 IDYVRPQLFT
+735 IDYIRPQLFT
-745 NLFTPLE
+745 NSFTPLE
-752 VSVGGPDLEPVHSN
+752 VSVGGPDIEPVVAQPN
-766 GEVLEAADAEA
+766 GEVLESDDIEGGED
-777 EDEEEGIRT
+777 EDEEGVRT

-799 IDFEPYR
+799 IKFEPYR
-806 LWQPPLSEP
+806 LWQPPLTQP
-815 VAIDELVNRF
+815 VAIDDLVNRF
-825 IGHQWQ
+825 LGRPWHKE
-831 QDYGTARDLVFPLGI
+831 YGSACNLVFPIGI
-846 IDRPFKHDQ
+846 IDRPYKHDQ

-887 CSAALTHTPEQ
+887 CSAALTHTPQQ

-907 GTALTTVARLP
+907 STALTTVSRIP

-951 EYRIASMDV
+951 ECGIASMEM

-973 PNDGFGDVYLVI
+973 PDDGFGDVYLVI

-999 EQVNLIINQG
+999 EQVNVIINQG
-1009 PSFGVHVVVSA
+1009 PSFGVHVVVTA

-1031 SGFGSRVELRLA
+1031 SGFGSRIELRLA

-1054 FAKEVPVKPGRGM
+1054 FAKDVPVKPGRGM
-1067 VAVNYVRLDADP
+1067 VAVNYVRLDSDP

-1088 RPALGSTPT
+1088 RPALGSTPD
-1097 NVFASDSIVDAVSRL
+1097 NVFECDSVVAAVSRL
-1112 ASGQAPPIRRLPAR
+1112 TSAQAPPVRRLPAR

-1136 ARDTRQGVGAGGI
+1136 SRDTRQGVGAGGI
-1149 VWAIS
+1149 AWAIS

-1167 NAHLVVTGRRE
+1167 NSHLMVTGRRE

-1187 IMSEIGRLYAPGTS
+1187 IMSEIGRLYAPGAS
-1201 SALAATGRAALCPGV
+1201 SAPPPAPGRPSAQVWLVDPRRQLLTALGSDYVERFAYNLDGVVAMMGELAAALAGREPPPGLSAEELLSRSWWSGPEIFLIVDDIQQLPPGFDSPLHKAVPFVNRAADVGLHVIFTRTFGGWSSAGSDPMLRALHQANAPLLVMDADPDEGFIRGKMKGGPLPRGRGLLMAEDTGV
-1216 AGRPAPS
+1216 FVQV
-1223 AADRA
+1223 AATE
-1228 GLRVRR
+1228 VRR
-1234 EVRLQP
+1234 
-1240 RRRAGDDERHVRPSG
+1240 
-1255 QPRTTARLVGGGAAV
+1255 
-1270 ALLVE
+1270 
-1275 RSGDLPDRRRHTA
+1275 
-1288 DAGRFRFAAAQGRR
+1288 
-1302 LGDPG
+1302 
-1307 RRCRPAR
+1307 
-1314 DCHPHVRRL
+1314 
-1323 VVRGQRPDAAGTAPG
+1323 
-1338 ERATTGDG
+1338 
-1346 RRPRRGLHPRQDEGW
+1346 
-1361 PAAPWS
+1361 
-1367 RPADGRGHRCV
+1367 
-1378 RPGGGHRA
+1378 
-1386 PQVEAAPP
+1386 
-1394 RWGWLACQP
+1394 
-1403 QRSGNFLSANV
+1403 
-1414 FDGKL
+1414 
-1419 ISGVQSGGSSKS
+1419 
-1431 GICLSHSATTMVSSI
+1431 
-1446 RAR
+1446 

>member
-10 PEKAPVIKPENIVL
+10 PEKPPVIKPENIVL
-24 PTPLSIPPPEGKP
+24 STPLSIPPPEGKP
-37 WWIVVVGV
+37 WWLIVVGV
-45 VVIGLLGG
+45 VVVGLLGG
-53 MIAMTFAS
+53 MVAMVFAS

-67 GVGAIFP
+67 GIGSIFP
-74 IFMIGGMAMM
+74 LFMMVGIMMM
-84 MFGGRFGGQQQMS
+84 MFRGMGGGQQQMS

-116 ETAHESA
+116 ETAQESA

-134 PAPTMLASAV
+134 PAPNTLAAAV
-144 GSSRMWERKPD
+144 GSPRMWERKPD

-204 SVVYNLPKMIS
+204 SVVYNLPKMVS

-220 WYSLIGGREQVLGL
+220 WYALVGERERVLGL
-234 MRAIVCQLAFS
+234 MRAIICQLAFS
-245 HGPDHVQMVVVSSDL
+245 HGPDHVQMIVVSSDL
-260 EQWDWVKWL
+260 DQWDWVKWL
-269 PHFGDPRRQDAA
+269 PHFGDSRRHDAA

-287 YSSVREFAAEQAEL
+287 YTSVREFAAEQAEL

-320 TPHTVIIADVTDPQW
+320 TPHTVIIADVDDPQW
-335 EFVKSAEGI
+335 EYVISAEGV

-352 TGASMWAAVPE
+352 TGSSMWTDIPE
-363 RTLQFDDLGVIE
+363 RKLQFDKTGVIE
-375 ALPRDRDTWMVIDE
+375 ALPRDRDTWMVIDD
-389 KPWFF
+389 KAWFF
-394 ALTDHISIA
+394 ALTDQVSIA

-410 KLARWRLAEA
+410 KLAQWRLAEA

-436 MAYYGIDDPADID
+436 LSYYGIDDPGNID
-449 FGSLWGSRTDTMG
+449 FDSLWASRTDTMG

-509 VRTVIESLMLGHPPQ
+509 VRTVIESLMLSHPPE

-582 AGVDDAKEYNSVRS
+582 AGVDDAKEYNSVRA
-596 RMRARGQDMPP
+596 RMRARGQDMAP

-694 LGYFRRSLEDIVRF
+694 LGYFRKSLEDIIRF

-716 YISRGI
+716 YFQPGVS
-722 TIDGEEAPALVHS
+722 IDGEEAPALVHS
-735 IDYVRPQLFT
+735 IDYIRPQLFT
-745 NLFTPLE
+745 NSFTPLE
-752 VSVGGPDLEPVHSN
+752 VSVGGPDIEPVVAQPN
-766 GEVLEAADAEA
+766 GEVLESDDIEGGED
-777 EDEEEGIRT
+777 EDEEGVRT

-799 IDFEPYR
+799 IKFEPYR
-806 LWQPPLSEP
+806 LWQPPLTQP
-815 VAIDELVNRF
+815 VAIDDLVNRF
-825 IGHQWQ
+825 LGRPWHKE
-831 QDYGTARDLVFPLGI
+831 YGSACNLVFPIGI
-846 IDRPFKHDQ
+846 IDRPYKHDQ

-887 CSAALTHTPEQ
+887 CSAALTHTPQQ

-907 GTALTTVARLP
+907 STALTTVSRIP
-918 HVGEVAGPT
+918 QVGEVAGPT

-951 EYRIASMDV
+951 ECGIASMEM

-973 PNDGFGDVYLVI
+973 PDDGFGDVYLVI

-999 EQVNLIINQG
+999 EQVNVIINQG
-1009 PSFGVHVVVSA
+1009 PSFGVHVVVTA

-1031 SGFGSRVELRLA
+1031 SGFGSRIELRLA

-1054 FAKEVPVKPGRGM
+1054 FAKDVPVKPGRGM
-1067 VAVNYVRLDADP
+1067 VAVNYVRLDSDP

-1088 RPALGSTPT
+1088 RPALGSTPD
-1097 NVFASDSIVDAVSRL
+1097 NVFECDSVVAAVSRL
-1112 ASGQAPPIRRLPAR
+1112 TSAQAPPVRRLPAR

-1136 ARDTRQGVGAGGI
+1136 SRDTRQGVGAGGI
-1149 VWAIS
+1149 AWAIS

-1167 NAHLVVTGRRE
+1167 NSHLMVTGRRE

-1187 IMSEIGRLYAPGTS
+1187 IMSEIGRLYAPGAS
-1201 SALAATGRAALCPGV
+1201 SAPPPAPGRPSAQVWLVDPRRQLLTALGSDYVERFAYNLDGVVAMMGELAAALAGREPPPGLSAEELLSRSWWSGPEIFLIVDDIQQLPPGFDSPLHKAVPFVNRAADVGLHVIVTRTFGGWSSAGSDPMLRALHQANAPLLVMDADPDEGFIRGKMKGGPLPRGRGLLMAEDTGV
-1216 AGRPAPS
+1216 FVQV
-1223 AADRA
+1223 AATE
-1228 GLRVRR
+1228 VRR
-1234 EVRLQP
+1234 
-1240 RRRAGDDERHVRPSG
+1240 
-1255 QPRTTARLVGGGAAV
+1255 
-1270 ALLVE
+1270 
-1275 RSGDLPDRRRHTA
+1275 
-1288 DAGRFRFAAAQGRR
+1288 
-1302 LGDPG
+1302 
-1307 RRCRPAR
+1307 
-1314 DCHPHVRRL
+1314 
-1323 VVRGQRPDAAGTAPG
+1323 
-1338 ERATTGDG
+1338 
-1346 RRPRRGLHPRQDEGW
+1346 
-1361 PAAPWS
+1361 
-1367 RPADGRGHRCV
+1367 
-1378 RPGGGHRA
+1378 
-1386 PQVEAAPP
+1386 
-1394 RWGWLACQP
+1394 
-1403 QRSGNFLSANV
+1403 
-1414 FDGKL
+1414 
-1419 ISGVQSGGSSKS
+1419 
-1431 GICLSHSATTMVSSI
+1431 
-1446 RAR
+1446 

>member
-10 PEKAPVIKPENIVL
+10 PEKPPVIKPENIVL
-24 PTPLSIPPPEGKP
+24 STPLSIPPPEGKP
-37 WWIVVVGV
+37 WWLIVVGV
-45 VVIGLLGG
+45 VVVGLLGG
-53 MIAMTFAS
+53 MVAMVFAS

-67 GVGAIFP
+67 GIGSIFP
-74 IFMIGGMAMM
+74 LFMMVGIMMM
-84 MFGGRFGGQQQMS
+84 MFRGMGGGQQQMS

-116 ETAHESA
+116 ETAQESA

-134 PAPTMLASAV
+134 PAPNTLAAAV
-144 GSSRMWERKPD
+144 GSPRMWERKPD

-204 SVVYNLPKMIS
+204 SVVYNLPKMVS

-220 WYSLIGGREQVLGL
+220 WYALVGEREQVLGL
-234 MRAIVCQLAFS
+234 MRAIICQLAFS
-245 HGPDHVQMVVVSSDL
+245 HGPDHVQMIVVSSDL
-260 EQWDWVKWL
+260 DQWDWVKWL
-269 PHFGDPRRQDAA
+269 PHFGDSRRHDAA

-287 YSSVREFAAEQAEL
+287 YTSVREFAAEQAEL

-320 TPHTVIIADVTDPQW
+320 TPHTVIIADVDDPQW
-335 EFVKSAEGI
+335 EYVISAEGV

-352 TGASMWAAVPE
+352 TGSSMWTDIPE
-363 RTLQFDDLGVIE
+363 RKLQFDKTGVIE
-375 ALPRDRDTWMVIDE
+375 ALPRDRDTWMVIDD
-389 KPWFF
+389 KAWFF
-394 ALTDHISIA
+394 ALTDQVSIA

-410 KLARWRLAEA
+410 KLAQWRLAEA

-436 MAYYGIDDPADID
+436 LSYYGIDDPGNID
-449 FGSLWGSRTDTMG
+449 FDSLWASRTDTMG

-509 VRTVIESLMLGHPPQ
+509 VRTVIESLMLSHPPE

-582 AGVDDAKEYNSVRS
+582 AGVDDAKEYNSVRA
-596 RMRARGQDMPP
+596 RMRARGQDMAP

-694 LGYFRRSLEDIVRF
+694 LGYFRKSLEDIIRF

-716 YISRGI
+716 YFQPGVS
-722 TIDGEEAPALVHS
+722 IDGEEAPALVHS
-735 IDYVRPQLFT
+735 IDYIRPQLFT
-745 NLFTPLE
+745 NSFTPLE
-752 VSVGGPDLEPVHSN
+752 VSVGGPDIEPVVAQPN
-766 GEVLEAADAEA
+766 GEVLESDDIEGGED
-777 EDEEEGIRT
+777 EDEEGVRT

-799 IDFEPYR
+799 IKFEPYR
-806 LWQPPLSEP
+806 LWQPPLTQP
-815 VAIDELVNRF
+815 VAIDDLVNRF
-825 IGHQWQ
+825 LGRPWHKE
-831 QDYGTARDLVFPLGI
+831 YGSACNLVFPIGI
-846 IDRPFKHDQ
+846 IDRPYKHDQ

-887 CSAALTHTPEQ
+887 CSAALTHTPQQ

-907 GTALTTVARLP
+907 STALTTVSRIP

-951 EYRIASMDV
+951 ECGIASMEM

-973 PNDGFGDVYLVI
+973 PDDGFGDVYLVI

-999 EQVNLIINQG
+999 EQVNVIINQG
-1009 PSFGVHVVVSA
+1009 PSFGVHVVVTA

-1031 SGFGSRVELRLA
+1031 SGFGSRIELRLA

-1054 FAKEVPVKPGRGM
+1054 FAKDVPVKPGRGM
-1067 VAVNYVRLDADP
+1067 VAVNYVRLDSDP

-1088 RPALGSTPT
+1088 RPALGSTPD
-1097 NVFASDSIVDAVSRL
+1097 NVFECDSVVAAVSRL
-1112 ASGQAPPIRRLPAR
+1112 TSAQAPPVRRLPAR

-1136 ARDTRQGVGAGGI
+1136 SRDTRQGVGAGGI
-1149 VWAIS
+1149 AWAIS

-1167 NAHLVVTGRRE
+1167 NSHLMVTGRRE

-1187 IMSEIGRLYAPGTS
+1187 IMSEIGRLYAPGASTAPPPAPGRPSAQVWLVDPRRQLLTALGSDYVERFAYNLDGVVAMMGELAAALAGREPPPGLSAEELLSRSWWSGPEIFLIVDDIQQLPPGFDSPLHKAVPFVNRAADVGLHVIVTRTFGGWS
-1201 SALAATGRAALCPGV
+1201 SAGSDPMLRALHQANAPLLVMDADPDEGFIRGKMKGGPLPRGRGLLMAEDTGVFVQVAATE
-1216 AGRPAPS
+1216 
-1223 AADRA
+1223 
-1228 GLRVRR
+1228 VRR
-1234 EVRLQP
+1234 
-1240 RRRAGDDERHVRPSG
+1240 
-1255 QPRTTARLVGGGAAV
+1255 
-1270 ALLVE
+1270 
-1275 RSGDLPDRRRHTA
+1275 
-1288 DAGRFRFAAAQGRR
+1288 
-1302 LGDPG
+1302 
-1307 RRCRPAR
+1307 
-1314 DCHPHVRRL
+1314 
-1323 VVRGQRPDAAGTAPG
+1323 
-1338 ERATTGDG
+1338 
-1346 RRPRRGLHPRQDEGW
+1346 
-1361 PAAPWS
+1361 
-1367 RPADGRGHRCV
+1367 
-1378 RPGGGHRA
+1378 
-1386 PQVEAAPP
+1386 
-1394 RWGWLACQP
+1394 
-1403 QRSGNFLSANV
+1403 
-1414 FDGKL
+1414 
-1419 ISGVQSGGSSKS
+1419 
-1431 GICLSHSATTMVSSI
+1431 
-1446 RAR
+1446 

>member
-10 PEKAPVIKPENIVL
+10 PEKPPVIKPENIVL
-24 PTPLSIPPPEGKP
+24 STPLSIPPPEGKP
-37 WWIVVVGV
+37 WWLIVVGV
-45 VVIGLLGG
+45 VVVGLLGG
-53 MIAMTFAS
+53 MVAMVFAS

-67 GVGAIFP
+67 GIGSIFP
-74 IFMIGGMAMM
+74 LFMMVGIMMM
-84 MFGGRFGGQQQMS
+84 MFRGMGGGQQQMS

-116 ETAHESA
+116 ETAQESA

-134 PAPTMLASAV
+134 PAPNTLAAAV
-144 GSSRMWERKPD
+144 GSPRMWERKPD

-204 SVVYNLPKMIS
+204 SVVYNLPKMVS

-220 WYSLIGGREQVLGL
+220 WYALVGEREQVLGL
-234 MRAIVCQLAFS
+234 MRAIICQLAFS
-245 HGPDHVQMVVVSSDL
+245 HGPDHVQMIVVSSDL
-260 EQWDWVKWL
+260 DQWDWVKWL
-269 PHFGDPRRQDAA
+269 PHFGDSRRHDAA

-287 YSSVREFAAEQAEL
+287 YTSVREFAAEQAEL

-320 TPHTVIIADVTDPQW
+320 TPHTVIIADVDDPQW
-335 EFVKSAEGI
+335 EYVISAEGV

-352 TGASMWAAVPE
+352 TGSSMWTDIPE
-363 RTLQFDDLGVIE
+363 RKLQFDKTGVIE
-375 ALPRDRDTWMVIDE
+375 ALPRDRDTWMVIDD
-389 KPWFF
+389 KAWFF
-394 ALTDHISIA
+394 ALTDQVSIA

-410 KLARWRLAEA
+410 KLAQWRLAEA

-436 MAYYGIDDPADID
+436 LSYYGIDDPGNID
-449 FGSLWGSRTDTMG
+449 FDSLWASRTDTMG

-509 VRTVIESLMLGHPPQ
+509 VRTVIESLMLSHPPE

-582 AGVDDAKEYNSVRS
+582 AGVDDAKEYNSVRA
-596 RMRARGQDMPP
+596 RMRARGQDMAP

-694 LGYFRRSLEDIVRF
+694 LGYFRKSLEDIIRF

-716 YISRGI
+716 YFQPGVS
-722 TIDGEEAPALVHS
+722 IDGEEAPALVHS
-735 IDYVRPQLFT
+735 IDYIRPQLFT
-745 NLFTPLE
+745 NSFTPLE
-752 VSVGGPDLEPVHSN
+752 VSVGGPDIEPVVAQPN
-766 GEVLEAADAEA
+766 GEVLESDDIEGGED
-777 EDEEEGIRT
+777 EDEEGVRT

-799 IDFEPYR
+799 IKFEPYR
-806 LWQPPLSEP
+806 LWQPPLTQP
-815 VAIDELVNRF
+815 VAIDDLVNRF
-825 IGHQWQ
+825 LGRPWHKE
-831 QDYGTARDLVFPLGI
+831 YGSACNLVFPIGI
-846 IDRPFKHDQ
+846 IDRPYKHDQ

-887 CSAALTHTPEQ
+887 CSAALTHTPQQ

-907 GTALTTVARLP
+907 STALTTVSRIP

-951 EYRIASMDV
+951 ECGIASMEM

-973 PNDGFGDVYLVI
+973 PDDGFGDVYLVI

-999 EQVNLIINQG
+999 EQVNVIINQG
-1009 PSFGVHVVVSA
+1009 PSFGVHVVVTA

-1031 SGFGSRVELRLA
+1031 SGFGSRIELRLA

-1054 FAKEVPVKPGRGM
+1054 FAKDVPVKPGRGM
-1067 VAVNYVRLDADP
+1067 VAVNYVRLDSDP

-1088 RPALGSTPT
+1088 RPALGSTT
-1097 NVFASDSIVDAVSRL
+1097 DNVFECDSVVAAVSRL
-1112 ASGQAPPIRRLPAR
+1112 TSAQAPPVRRLPAR

-1136 ARDTRQGVGAGGI
+1136 SRDTRQGVGAGGI
-1149 VWAIS
+1149 AWAIS

-1167 NAHLVVTGRRE
+1167 NSHLMVTGRRE

-1187 IMSEIGRLYAPGTS
+1187 IMSEIGRLYAPGAS
-1201 SALAATGRAALCPGV
+1201 SAPPPAPGRPSAQVWLVDPRRQLLTALGSDYVERFAYNLDGVVAMMGELAAALAGREPPPGLSAEELLSRSWWSGPEIFLIVDDIQQLPPGFDSPLHKAVPFVNRAADVGLHVIVTRTFGGWSSAGSDPMLRALHQANAPLLVMDADPDEGFIRGKMKGGPLPRGRGLLMAEDTGV
-1216 AGRPAPS
+1216 FVQV
-1223 AADRA
+1223 AATE
-1228 GLRVRR
+1228 VRR
-1234 EVRLQP
+1234 
-1240 RRRAGDDERHVRPSG
+1240 
-1255 QPRTTARLVGGGAAV
+1255 
-1270 ALLVE
+1270 
-1275 RSGDLPDRRRHTA
+1275 
-1288 DAGRFRFAAAQGRR
+1288 
-1302 LGDPG
+1302 
-1307 RRCRPAR
+1307 
-1314 DCHPHVRRL
+1314 
-1323 VVRGQRPDAAGTAPG
+1323 
-1338 ERATTGDG
+1338 
-1346 RRPRRGLHPRQDEGW
+1346 
-1361 PAAPWS
+1361 
-1367 RPADGRGHRCV
+1367 
-1378 RPGGGHRA
+1378 
-1386 PQVEAAPP
+1386 
-1394 RWGWLACQP
+1394 
-1403 QRSGNFLSANV
+1403 
-1414 FDGKL
+1414 
-1419 ISGVQSGGSSKS
+1419 
-1431 GICLSHSATTMVSSI
+1431 
-1446 RAR
+1446 

>member
-10 PEKAPVIKPENIVL
+10 PEKPPVIKPENIVL
-24 PTPLSIPPPEGKP
+24 STPLSIPPPEGKP
-37 WWIVVVGV
+37 WWLIVVGV
-45 VVIGLLGG
+45 VVVGLLGG
-53 MIAMTFAS
+53 MVAMVFAS

-67 GVGAIFP
+67 GIGSIFP
-74 IFMIGGMAMM
+74 LFMMVGIMMM
-84 MFGGRFGGQQQMS
+84 MFRGMGGGQQQMS

-116 ETAHESA
+116 ETAQESA

-134 PAPTMLASAV
+134 PAPNTLAAAV
-144 GSSRMWERKPD
+144 GSPRMWERKPD

-204 SVVYNLPKMIS
+204 SVVYNLPKMVS

-220 WYSLIGGREQVLGL
+220 WYALVGEREQVLGL
-234 MRAIVCQLAFS
+234 MRAIICQLAFS
-245 HGPDHVQMVVVSSDL
+245 HGPDHVQMIVVSSDL
-260 EQWDWVKWL
+260 DQWDWVKWL
-269 PHFGDPRRQDAA
+269 PHFGDSRRHDAA

-287 YSSVREFAAEQAEL
+287 YTSVREFAAEQAEL

-320 TPHTVIIADVTDPQW
+320 TPHTVIIADVDDPQW
-335 EFVKSAEGI
+335 EYVISAEGV

-352 TGASMWAAVPE
+352 TGSSMWTDIPE
-363 RTLQFDDLGVIE
+363 RKLQFDKTGVIE
-375 ALPRDRDTWMVIDE
+375 ALPRDRDTWMVIDD
-389 KPWFF
+389 KAWFF
-394 ALTDHISIA
+394 ALTDQVSIA

-410 KLARWRLAEA
+410 KLAQWRLAEA

-436 MAYYGIDDPADID
+436 LSYYGIDDPGNID
-449 FGSLWGSRTDTMG
+449 FDSLWASRTDTMG

-509 VRTVIESLMLGHPPQ
+509 VRTVIESLMLSHPPE

-582 AGVDDAKEYNSVRS
+582 AGVDDAKEYNSVRA
-596 RMRARGQDMPP
+596 RMRARGQDMAP

-694 LGYFRRSLEDIVRF
+694 LGYFRKSLEDIIRF

-716 YISRGI
+716 YFQPGVS
-722 TIDGEEAPALVHS
+722 IDGEEAPALVHS
-735 IDYVRPQLFT
+735 IDYIRPQLFT
-745 NLFTPLE
+745 NSFTPLE
-752 VSVGGPDLEPVHSN
+752 VSVGGPDIEPVVAQPN
-766 GEVLEAADAEA
+766 GEVLESDDIEGGED
-777 EDEEEGIRT
+777 EDEEGVRT

-799 IDFEPYR
+799 IKFEPYR
-806 LWQPPLSEP
+806 LWQPPLTQP
-815 VAIDELVNRF
+815 VAIDDLVNRF
-825 IGHQWQ
+825 LGRPWHKE
-831 QDYGTARDLVFPLGI
+831 YGSACNLVFPIGI
-846 IDRPFKHDQ
+846 IDRPYKHDQ

-887 CSAALTHTPEQ
+887 CSAALTHTPQQ

-907 GTALTTVARLP
+907 STALTTVSRIP

-951 EYRIASMDV
+951 ECGIASMEM

-973 PNDGFGDVYLVI
+973 PDDGFGDVYLVI

-999 EQVNLIINQG
+999 EQVNVIINQG
-1009 PSFGVHVVVSA
+1009 PSFGVHVVVTA

-1031 SGFGSRVELRLA
+1031 SGFGSRIELRLA

-1054 FAKEVPVKPGRGM
+1054 FAKDVPVKPGRGM
-1067 VAVNYVRLDADP
+1067 VAVNYVRLDSDP

-1088 RPALGSTPT
+1088 RPALGSTPD
-1097 NVFASDSIVDAVSRL
+1097 NVFECDSVVAAVSRL
-1112 ASGQAPPIRRLPAR
+1112 TSAQAPPVRRLPAR

-1136 ARDTRQGVGAGGI
+1136 SRDTRQGVGAGGI
-1149 VWAIS
+1149 AWAIS

-1167 NAHLVVTGRRE
+1167 NSHLMVTGRRE

-1187 IMSEIGRLYAPGTS
+1187 IMSEIGRLYAPGAS
-1201 SALAATGRAALCPGV
+1201 SAPPPAPGRPSAQVWLVDPRRQLLTALGSDYVERFAYNLDGVVAMMGELAAALAGREPPPGLSAEELLSRSWWSGPEIFLIVDDIQQLPPGFDSPLHKAVPFVNRAADVGLHVIVTRTFGGWSSAGSDPMLRALHQANAPLLVMDADPDEGFIRGKMKGGPLPRGRGLVMAEDTGV
-1216 AGRPAPS
+1216 FVQV
-1223 AADRA
+1223 AATE
-1228 GLRVRR
+1228 VRR
-1234 EVRLQP
+1234 
-1240 RRRAGDDERHVRPSG
+1240 
-1255 QPRTTARLVGGGAAV
+1255 
-1270 ALLVE
+1270 
-1275 RSGDLPDRRRHTA
+1275 
-1288 DAGRFRFAAAQGRR
+1288 
-1302 LGDPG
+1302 
-1307 RRCRPAR
+1307 
-1314 DCHPHVRRL
+1314 
-1323 VVRGQRPDAAGTAPG
+1323 
-1338 ERATTGDG
+1338 
-1346 RRPRRGLHPRQDEGW
+1346 
-1361 PAAPWS
+1361 
-1367 RPADGRGHRCV
+1367 
-1378 RPGGGHRA
+1378 
-1386 PQVEAAPP
+1386 
-1394 RWGWLACQP
+1394 
-1403 QRSGNFLSANV
+1403 
-1414 FDGKL
+1414 
-1419 ISGVQSGGSSKS
+1419 
-1431 GICLSHSATTMVSSI
+1431 
-1446 RAR
+1446 

>member
-10 PEKAPVIKPENIVL
+10 PEKPPVIKPENIVL

-37 WWIVVVGV
+37 WWLVVVGV
-45 VVIGLLGG
+45 LVVGLLIG
-53 MIAMTFAS
+53 MVAMTFAS

-67 GVGAIFP
+67 GAGSIFP
-74 IFMIGGMAMM
+74 IFMIGGVAMM

-97 RPKLDAMR
+97 RPKLDSMR

-134 PAPTMLASAV
+134 PAPTTLAAAV

-215 LLVEP
+215 VLVEP
-220 WYSLIGGREQVLGL
+220 WYSLAGDREQVLGL

-245 HGPDHVQMVVVSSDL
+245 HGPDHVRMIVVSSDL
-260 EQWDWVKWL
+260 DEWDWVKWL

-310 RHASSSAQTP
+310 RHASSAAQAP
-320 TPHTVIIADVTDPQW
+320 TPHTVIIADVVDPQW
-335 EFVKSAEGI
+335 EYVISGEGV

-352 TGASMWAAVPE
+352 TGSAMWSAVPE
-363 RTLQFDDLGVIE
+363 RTLQFDKKGVIE

-394 ALTDHISIA
+394 ALTDHISLA
-403 EAEEFAQ
+403 EAEEFSQ

-436 MAYYGIDDPADID
+436 MAYYGIDDPGRID
-449 FGSLWGSRTDTMG
+449 FESLWGSRTDSMG
-462 RSRLRAPFGN
+462 RSRLRAPFGV

-509 VRTVIESLMLGHPPQ
+509 VRTVIESLMLSHPPE

-582 AGVDDAKEYNSVRS
+582 AGVDDAKEYNSVRG
-596 RMRARGQDMPP
+596 RMRARGQDMAP

-716 YISRGI
+716 YFPRGL
-722 TIDGEEAPALVHS
+722 TDDGEEAPALVHS

-745 NLFTPLE
+745 NSFTPLE
-752 VSVGGPDLEPVHSN
+752 VSVGGPEVTAPAIPTDCDLL
-766 GEVLEAADAEA
+766 EVEGRD
-777 EDEEEGIRT
+777 EDVEGIRT

-799 IDFEPYR
+799 IDFQPYR
-806 LWQPPLSEP
+806 LWQPPLNQP

-825 IGHQWQ
+825 LGRPWQ
-831 QDYGTARDLVFPLGI
+831 QDYGTARDLVFPIGI

-887 CSAALTHTPEQ
+887 CAAALTHTPEQ
-898 VQFYCLAYS
+898 IQFYCLAYS
-907 GTALTTVARLP
+907 STALTTVARLP

-944 ERKRSFL
+944 ERKRTFL
-951 EYRIASMDV
+951 EYGIASMEV
-960 FRRRKFGGEAGPV
+960 FRRRKFAGEPGPV
-973 PNDGFGDVYLVI
+973 PNDGFGDVYLVV

-999 EQVNLIINQG
+999 EQVNVIINQG
-1009 PSFGVHVVVSA
+1009 PSFGVHVVVTA

-1054 FAKEVPVKPGRGM
+1054 FAKDVPVKPGRGM

-1079 QAGLHTLVA
+1079 QSGLHTLVA
-1088 RPALGSTPT
+1088 RPALASTPD
-1097 NVFASDSIVDAVSRL
+1097 NRFESDSIVEAVSRV
-1112 ASGQAPPIRRLPAR
+1112 ATGQAPPVRRLPAT
-1126 FGVEQVRELA
+1126 FGVEQLREIA

-1149 VWAIS
+1149 AWAIS
-1154 ELDLAPVYLNFAE
+1154 ELDLSPVYLNFAE
-1167 NAHLVVTGRRE
+1167 NAHLMVTGRRE

-1187 IMSEIGRLYAPGTS
+1187 IMSEIGRLYAPGATS
-1201 SALAATGRAALCPGV
+1201 APPPPAGQPSAQVWLVDPRRQLLTTLGSDYVEKFAYNLDGVQAMMGELAAVL
-1216 AGRPAPS
+1216 AGREPPPGLSAEELLSRNWWSGPEIFLIVDDIQQLPAGFDSP
-1223 AADRA
+1223 
-1228 GLRVRR
+1228 
-1234 EVRLQP
+1234 
-1240 RRRAGDDERHVRPSG
+1240 
-1255 QPRTTARLVGGGAAV
+1255 
-1270 ALLVE
+1270 
-1275 RSGDLPDRRRHTA
+1275 
-1288 DAGRFRFAAAQGRR
+1288 
-1302 LGDPG
+1302 
-1307 RRCRPAR
+1307 
-1314 DCHPHVRRL
+1314 
-1323 VVRGQRPDAAGTAPG
+1323 
-1338 ERATTGDG
+1338 
-1346 RRPRRGLHPRQDEGW
+1346 LHK
-1361 PAAPWS
+1361 AAPWVT
-1367 RPADGRGHRCV
+1367 RAADVGLHVIVTRTFGGWSSAGSDPMLRALAQANAPLLVMDADPDEGFIRGKMKGGPLPRGRGLLMAEDTGV
-1378 RPGGGHRA
+1378 FV
-1386 PQVEAAPP
+1386 QVAA
-1394 RWGWLACQP
+1394 
-1403 QRSGNFLSANV
+1403 
-1414 FDGKL
+1414 
-1419 ISGVQSGGSSKS
+1419 
-1431 GICLSHSATTMVSSI
+1431 TEI
-1446 RAR
+1446 RK

>member
-10 PEKAPVIKPENIVL
+10 PEKPPVIKPENIVL
-24 PTPLSIPPPEGKP
+24 STPLSIPPPEGKP
-37 WWIVVVGV
+37 WWLIVVGV
-45 VVIGLLGG
+45 VVVVLLGG
-53 MIAMTFAS
+53 MVAMVFAS

-67 GVGAIFP
+67 GIGSIFP
-74 IFMIGGMAMM
+74 LFMMVGIMMM
-84 MFGGRFGGQQQMS
+84 MFRGMGGGQQQMS

-116 ETAHESA
+116 ETAQESA

-134 PAPTMLASAV
+134 PAPNTLAAAV
-144 GSSRMWERKPD
+144 GSPRMWERKPD

-204 SVVYNLPKMIS
+204 SVVYNLPKMVS

-220 WYSLIGGREQVLGL
+220 WYALVGEREQVLGL
-234 MRAIVCQLAFS
+234 MRAIICQLAFS
-245 HGPDHVQMVVVSSDL
+245 HGPDHVQMIVVSSDL
-260 EQWDWVKWL
+260 DQWDWVKWL
-269 PHFGDPRRQDAA
+269 THFGDSRRHDAA

-287 YSSVREFAAEQAEL
+287 YTSVREFAAEQAEL

-320 TPHTVIIADVTDPQW
+320 TPHTVIIADVDDPQW
-335 EFVKSAEGI
+335 EYVISAEGV

-352 TGASMWAAVPE
+352 TGSSMWTDIPE
-363 RTLQFDDLGVIE
+363 RKLQFDKTGVIE
-375 ALPRDRDTWMVIDE
+375 ALPRDRDTWMVIDD
-389 KPWFF
+389 KAWFF
-394 ALTDHISIA
+394 ALTDQVSIA

-410 KLARWRLAEA
+410 KLAQWRLAEA

-436 MAYYGIDDPADID
+436 LSYYGIDDPGNID
-449 FGSLWGSRTDTMG
+449 FDSLWASRTDTMG

-509 VRTVIESLMLGHPPQ
+509 VRTVIESLMLSHPPE

-582 AGVDDAKEYNSVRS
+582 AGVDDAKEYNSVRA
-596 RMRARGQDMPP
+596 RMRARGQDMAP

-694 LGYFRRSLEDIVRF
+694 LGYFRKSLEDIIRF

-716 YISRGI
+716 YFQPGVS
-722 TIDGEEAPALVHS
+722 IDGEEAPALVHS
-735 IDYVRPQLFT
+735 IDYIRPQLFT
-745 NLFTPLE
+745 NSFTPLE
-752 VSVGGPDLEPVHSN
+752 VSVGGPDIEPVVAQPN
-766 GEVLEAADAEA
+766 GEVLESDDIEGGED
-777 EDEEEGIRT
+777 EDEEGVRT

-799 IDFEPYR
+799 IKFEPYR
-806 LWQPPLSEP
+806 LWQPPLTQP
-815 VAIDELVNRF
+815 VAIDDLVNRF
-825 IGHQWQ
+825 LGRPWHKE
-831 QDYGTARDLVFPLGI
+831 YGSACNLVFPIGI
-846 IDRPFKHDQ
+846 IDRPYKHDQ

-887 CSAALTHTPEQ
+887 CSAALTHTPQQ

-907 GTALTTVARLP
+907 STALTTVSRIP

-951 EYRIASMDV
+951 ECGIASMEM

-973 PNDGFGDVYLVI
+973 PDDGFGDVYLVI

-999 EQVNLIINQG
+999 EQVNVIINQG
-1009 PSFGVHVVVSA
+1009 PSFGVHVVVTA

-1031 SGFGSRVELRLA
+1031 SGFGSRIELRLA

-1054 FAKEVPVKPGRGM
+1054 FAKDVPVKPGRGM
-1067 VAVNYVRLDADP
+1067 VAVNYVRLDSDP

-1088 RPALGSTPT
+1088 RPALGSTPD
-1097 NVFASDSIVDAVSRL
+1097 NVFECDSVVAAVSRL
-1112 ASGQAPPIRRLPAR
+1112 TSAQAPPVRRLPAR

-1136 ARDTRQGVGAGGI
+1136 SRDTRQGVGAGGI
-1149 VWAIS
+1149 AWAIS

-1167 NAHLVVTGRRE
+1167 NSHLMVTGRRE

-1187 IMSEIGRLYAPGTS
+1187 IMSEIGRLYAPGAS
-1201 SALAATGRAALCPGV
+1201 SAPPPAPGRPSAQVWLVDPRRQLLTALGSDYVERFAYNLDGVVAMMGELAAALAGREPPPGLSAEELLSRSWWSGPEIFLIVDDIQQLPPGFDSPLHKAVPFVNRAADVGLHVIVTRTFGGWSSAGSDPMLRALHQANAPLLVMDADPDEGFIRGKMKGGPLPRGRGLLMAEDTGV
-1216 AGRPAPS
+1216 FVQV
-1223 AADRA
+1223 AATE
-1228 GLRVRR
+1228 VRR
-1234 EVRLQP
+1234 
-1240 RRRAGDDERHVRPSG
+1240 
-1255 QPRTTARLVGGGAAV
+1255 
-1270 ALLVE
+1270 
-1275 RSGDLPDRRRHTA
+1275 
-1288 DAGRFRFAAAQGRR
+1288 
-1302 LGDPG
+1302 
-1307 RRCRPAR
+1307 
-1314 DCHPHVRRL
+1314 
-1323 VVRGQRPDAAGTAPG
+1323 
-1338 ERATTGDG
+1338 
-1346 RRPRRGLHPRQDEGW
+1346 
-1361 PAAPWS
+1361 
-1367 RPADGRGHRCV
+1367 
-1378 RPGGGHRA
+1378 
-1386 PQVEAAPP
+1386 
-1394 RWGWLACQP
+1394 
-1403 QRSGNFLSANV
+1403 
-1414 FDGKL
+1414 
-1419 ISGVQSGGSSKS
+1419 
-1431 GICLSHSATTMVSSI
+1431 
-1446 RAR
+1446 

>member
-1 MKRGFARPT
+1 VKRGFARPT
-10 PEKAPVIKPENIVL
+10 AEKAPVIKPENIVL

-37 WWIVVVGV
+37 WWLIVVGV

-67 GVGAIFP
+67 GVGSIFP
-74 IFMIGGMAMM
+74 IFMVGGMMMM
-84 MFGGRFGGQQQMS
+84 MFGGRFGGGGQQMS
-97 RPKLDAMR
+97 RPKLDSMR

-134 PAPTMLASAV
+134 PAPTTLAAAV

-220 WYSLIGGREQVLGL
+220 WYALIGNREQVLAL
-234 MRAIVCQLAFS
+234 MRAIICQLAFS
-245 HGPDHVQMVVVSSDL
+245 HGPDHVKMIVVSSDL
-260 EQWDWVKWL
+260 EQWDWVKWI

-281 GNARMV
+281 GSARMV

-320 TPHTVIIADVTDPQW
+320 TPHTLIVADATDPQW
-335 EFVKSAEGI
+335 EYVISAEGV

-352 TGASMWAAVPE
+352 TGSSMWTSVPE
-363 RTLQFDDLGVIE
+363 RTLQFDDKGVIE
-375 ALPRDRDTWMVIDE
+375 ALPRDRDTWMVIDD

-394 ALTDHISIA
+394 ALTDHFDIA

-410 KLARWRLAEA
+410 KLAFWRLAEA

-436 MAYYGIDDPADID
+436 LSYYGVDDPSYID
-449 FGSLWGSRTDTMG
+449 FDDLWGSRTDTMG
-462 RSRLRAPFGN
+462 RSRLRIPFGN

-509 VRTVIESLMLGHPPQ
+509 VRTVIESLMLGHPPE

-564 FLDALW
+564 FLDSLW
-570 GEIARRKAICDS
+570 GEIARRKAVCDN
-582 AGVDDAKEYNSVRS
+582 AGVDDAKEYNSVRT
-596 RMRARGQDMPP
+596 RMQARGQDMAP

-694 LGYFRRSLEDIVRF
+694 LGYFRKSLEDIIRF

-716 YISRGI
+716 YYSRGV
-722 TIDGEEAPALVHS
+722 TVDGDEAPTLVHS

-745 NLFTPLE
+745 NSFTPLE
-752 VSVGGPDLEPVHSN
+752 VSVTGPDVDMTPVQSN
-766 GEVLEAADAEA
+766 GAGHEAADAE
-777 EDEEEGIRT
+777 EDDEEGIRI
-786 PKVGTVIIDQLRK
+786 PKVGTVIIDQLRQ
-799 IDFEPYR
+799 IQFEPYR
-806 LWQPPLSEP
+806 LWQPPLTRP
-815 VAIDELVNRF
+815 IAIDELVSRF
-825 IGHQWQ
+825 LGRPWNK
-831 QDYGTARDLVFPLGI
+831 DYGTAKDLVFPIGI

-855 PPWTVDTSGPGANV
+855 PPWSVDTSGPGSNV

-876 SGKTTALQTLI
+876 SGKTTTLQTLI

-907 GTALTTVARLP
+907 GTSLTTVGRLP
-918 HVGEVAGPT
+918 HVGEVVGPT

-944 ERKRSFL
+944 ERRRTFL
-951 EYRIASMDV
+951 EYGIASMEM
-960 FRRRKFGGEAGPV
+960 FRRRKFGGAPGPV
-973 PNDGFGDVYLVI
+973 PDVFGDVYLVI

-999 EQVNLIINQG
+999 EQVNVIINQG
-1009 PSFGVHVVVSA
+1009 PSFGVHVIVTA

-1067 VAVNYVRLDADP
+1067 VAVNYVRLDSDP

-1088 RPALGSTPT
+1088 RPALGDTSD
-1097 NVFASDSIVDAVSRL
+1097 NVFESDSVAAAVSRL
-1112 ASGQAPPIRRLPAR
+1112 ASGEAPPVRRLPAR

-1136 ARDTRQGVGAGGI
+1136 ARDTRQGVGVGGI
-1149 VWAIS
+1149 AWAIS
-1154 ELDLAPVYLNFAE
+1154 ELDLEPVYLNFAE
-1167 NAHLVVTGRRE
+1167 NAHLMVTGRRE

-1187 IMSEIGRLYAPGTS
+1187 IMSEIGRIYAPGATSAPTPPAGQPSAQVWLVDPRRQLLTALGSDYVEKFAYNLDGVQAMMGELAEVLAGREPPPGLSAQELLSRSWWSGPEVFLIVDDIQQLPPGFDSPLHKAAAWVTRAADVGLHVLVTRTFGGWS
-1201 SALAATGRAALCPGV
+1201 SAGSDPILRALHQANAPLLVMDADPDEGFIRGKMKGGPLPRGRGLLMAEDTGVFVQVAATE
-1216 AGRPAPS
+1216 
-1223 AADRA
+1223 
-1228 GLRVRR
+1228 LR
-1234 EVRLQP
+1234 
-1240 RRRAGDDERHVRPSG
+1240 
-1255 QPRTTARLVGGGAAV
+1255 
-1270 ALLVE
+1270 
-1275 RSGDLPDRRRHTA
+1275 
-1288 DAGRFRFAAAQGRR
+1288 
-1302 LGDPG
+1302 
-1307 RRCRPAR
+1307 
-1314 DCHPHVRRL
+1314 
-1323 VVRGQRPDAAGTAPG
+1323 
-1338 ERATTGDG
+1338 
-1346 RRPRRGLHPRQDEGW
+1346 
-1361 PAAPWS
+1361 
-1367 RPADGRGHRCV
+1367 
-1378 RPGGGHRA
+1378 
-1386 PQVEAAPP
+1386 
-1394 RWGWLACQP
+1394 
-1403 QRSGNFLSANV
+1403 
-1414 FDGKL
+1414 K
-1419 ISGVQSGGSSKS
+1419 
-1431 GICLSHSATTMVSSI
+1431 
-1446 RAR
+1446 

>member
-10 PEKAPVIKPENIVL
+10 PEKPPVIKPENIVL
-24 PTPLSIPPPEGKP
+24 STPLSIPPPEGKP
-37 WWIVVVGV
+37 WWLIVVGV
-45 VVIGLLGG
+45 VVVGLLGG
-53 MIAMTFAS
+53 MVAMVFAS

-67 GVGAIFP
+67 GIGSIFP
-74 IFMIGGMAMM
+74 LFMMVGIMMM
-84 MFGGRFGGQQQMS
+84 MFRGMGGGQQQMS

-116 ETAHESA
+116 ETAQESA

-134 PAPTMLASAV
+134 PAPNTLAAAV
-144 GSSRMWERKPD
+144 GSPRMWERKPD

-204 SVVYNLPKMIS
+204 SVVYNLPKMVS

-220 WYSLIGGREQVLGL
+220 WYALVGERERVLGL
-234 MRAIVCQLAFS
+234 MRAIICQLAFS
-245 HGPDHVQMVVVSSDL
+245 HGPDHVQMIVVSSDL
-260 EQWDWVKWL
+260 DQWDWVKWL
-269 PHFGDPRRQDAA
+269 PHFGDSRRHDAA

-287 YSSVREFAAEQAEL
+287 YTSVREFAAEQAEL

-320 TPHTVIIADVTDPQW
+320 TPHTVIIADVDDPQW
-335 EFVKSAEGI
+335 EYVISAEGV

-352 TGASMWAAVPE
+352 TGSSMWTDIPE
-363 RTLQFDDLGVIE
+363 RKLQFDKTGVIE
-375 ALPRDRDTWMVIDE
+375 ALPRDRDTWMVIDD
-389 KPWFF
+389 KAWFF
-394 ALTDHISIA
+394 ALTDQVSIA

-410 KLARWRLAEA
+410 KLAQWRLAEA

-436 MAYYGIDDPADID
+436 LSYYGIDDPGNID
-449 FGSLWGSRTDTMG
+449 FDSLWASRTDTMG

-509 VRTVIESLMLGHPPQ
+509 VRTVIESLMLSHPPE

-582 AGVDDAKEYNSVRS
+582 AGVDDAKEYNSVRA
-596 RMRARGQDMPP
+596 RMRARGQDMAP

-694 LGYFRRSLEDIVRF
+694 LGYFRKSLEDIIRF

-716 YISRGI
+716 YFQPGVS
-722 TIDGEEAPALVHS
+722 IDGEEAPALVHS
-735 IDYVRPQLFT
+735 IDYIRPQLFT
-745 NLFTPLE
+745 NSFTPLE
-752 VSVGGPDLEPVHSN
+752 VSVGGPDIEPVVAQPN
-766 GEVLEAADAEA
+766 GEVLESDDIEGGED
-777 EDEEEGIRT
+777 EDEEGVRT

-799 IDFEPYR
+799 IKFEPYR
-806 LWQPPLSEP
+806 LWQPPLTQP
-815 VAIDELVNRF
+815 VAIDDLVNRF
-825 IGHQWQ
+825 LGRPWHKE
-831 QDYGTARDLVFPLGI
+831 YGSACNLVFPIGI
-846 IDRPFKHDQ
+846 IDRPYKHDQ

-887 CSAALTHTPEQ
+887 CSAALTHTPQQ

-907 GTALTTVARLP
+907 STALTTVSRIP

-951 EYRIASMDV
+951 ECGIASMEM

-973 PNDGFGDVYLVI
+973 PDDGFGDVYLVI

-999 EQVNLIINQG
+999 EQVNVIINQG
-1009 PSFGVHVVVSA
+1009 PSFGVHVVVTA

-1031 SGFGSRVELRLA
+1031 SGFGSRIELRLA

-1054 FAKEVPVKPGRGM
+1054 FAKDVPVKPGRGM
-1067 VAVNYVRLDADP
+1067 VAVNYVRLDSDP

-1088 RPALGSTPT
+1088 RPALGSTPD
-1097 NVFASDSIVDAVSRL
+1097 NVFECDSVVAAVSRL
-1112 ASGQAPPIRRLPAR
+1112 TSAQAPPVRRLPAR

-1136 ARDTRQGVGAGGI
+1136 SRDTRQGVDAGGI
-1149 VWAIS
+1149 AWAIS

-1167 NAHLVVTGRRE
+1167 NSHLMVTGRRE

-1187 IMSEIGRLYAPGTS
+1187 IMSEIGRLYAPGAS
-1201 SALAATGRAALCPGV
+1201 SAPPPAPGRPSAQVWLVDPRRQLLTALGSDYVERFAYNLDGVVAMMGELAAALAGREPPPGLSAEELLSRSWWSGPEIFLIVDDIQQLPPGFDSPLHKAVPFVNRAADVGLHVIVTRTFGGWSSAGSDPMLRALHQANAPLLVMDADPDEGFIRGKMKGGPLPRGRGLLMAEDTGV
-1216 AGRPAPS
+1216 FVQV
-1223 AADRA
+1223 AATE
-1228 GLRVRR
+1228 VRR
-1234 EVRLQP
+1234 
-1240 RRRAGDDERHVRPSG
+1240 
-1255 QPRTTARLVGGGAAV
+1255 
-1270 ALLVE
+1270 
-1275 RSGDLPDRRRHTA
+1275 
-1288 DAGRFRFAAAQGRR
+1288 
-1302 LGDPG
+1302 
-1307 RRCRPAR
+1307 
-1314 DCHPHVRRL
+1314 
-1323 VVRGQRPDAAGTAPG
+1323 
-1338 ERATTGDG
+1338 
-1346 RRPRRGLHPRQDEGW
+1346 
-1361 PAAPWS
+1361 
-1367 RPADGRGHRCV
+1367 
-1378 RPGGGHRA
+1378 
-1386 PQVEAAPP
+1386 
-1394 RWGWLACQP
+1394 
-1403 QRSGNFLSANV
+1403 
-1414 FDGKL
+1414 
-1419 ISGVQSGGSSKS
+1419 
-1431 GICLSHSATTMVSSI
+1431 
-1446 RAR
+1446 

>member
-10 PEKAPVIKPENIVL
+10 PEKPPVIKPENIVL
-24 PTPLSIPPPEGKP
+24 STPLSIPPPEGKP
-37 WWIVVVGV
+37 WWLIVVGV
-45 VVIGLLGG
+45 VVVGLLGG
-53 MIAMTFAS
+53 MVAMVFAS

-67 GVGAIFP
+67 GIGSIFP
-74 IFMIGGMAMM
+74 LFMMVGIMMM
-84 MFGGRFGGQQQMS
+84 MFRGMGGGQQQMS

-116 ETAHESA
+116 ETAQESA

-134 PAPTMLASAV
+134 PAPNTLAAAV
-144 GSSRMWERKPD
+144 GSPRMWERKPD

-204 SVVYNLPKMIS
+204 SVVYNLPKMVS

-220 WYSLIGGREQVLGL
+220 WYALVGEREQVLGL
-234 MRAIVCQLAFS
+234 MRAIICQLAFS
-245 HGPDHVQMVVVSSDL
+245 HGPDHVQMIVVSSDL
-260 EQWDWVKWL
+260 DQWDWVKWL
-269 PHFGDPRRQDAA
+269 PHFGDSRRHDAA

-287 YSSVREFAAEQAEL
+287 YTSVREFAAEQAEL

-320 TPHTVIIADVTDPQW
+320 TPYTVIIADVDDPQW
-335 EFVKSAEGI
+335 EYVISAEGV

-352 TGASMWAAVPE
+352 TGSSMWTDIPE
-363 RTLQFDDLGVIE
+363 RKLQFDKTGVIE
-375 ALPRDRDTWMVIDE
+375 ALPRDRDTWMVIDD
-389 KPWFF
+389 KAWFF
-394 ALTDHISIA
+394 ALTDQVSIA

-410 KLARWRLAEA
+410 KLAQWRLAEA

-436 MAYYGIDDPADID
+436 LSYYGIDDPGNID
-449 FGSLWGSRTDTMG
+449 FDSLWASRTDTMG

-509 VRTVIESLMLGHPPQ
+509 VRTVIESLMLSHPPE

-582 AGVDDAKEYNSVRS
+582 AGVDDAKEYNSVRA
-596 RMRARGQDMPP
+596 RMRARGQDMAP

-694 LGYFRRSLEDIVRF
+694 LGYFRKSLEDIIRF

-716 YISRGI
+716 YFQPGVS
-722 TIDGEEAPALVHS
+722 IDGEEAPALVHS
-735 IDYVRPQLFT
+735 IDYIRPQLFT
-745 NLFTPLE
+745 NSFTPLE
-752 VSVGGPDLEPVHSN
+752 VSVGGPDIEPVVAQPN
-766 GEVLEAADAEA
+766 GEVLESDDIEGGED
-777 EDEEEGIRT
+777 EDEEGVRT

-799 IDFEPYR
+799 IKFEPYR
-806 LWQPPLSEP
+806 LWQPPLTQP
-815 VAIDELVNRF
+815 VAIDDLVNRF
-825 IGHQWQ
+825 LGRPWHKE
-831 QDYGTARDLVFPLGI
+831 YGSACNLVFPIGI
-846 IDRPFKHDQ
+846 IDRPYKHDQ

-887 CSAALTHTPEQ
+887 CSAALTHTPQQ

-907 GTALTTVARLP
+907 STALTTVSRIP

-951 EYRIASMDV
+951 ECGIASMEM

-973 PNDGFGDVYLVI
+973 PDDGFGDVYLVI

-999 EQVNLIINQG
+999 EQVNVIINQG
-1009 PSFGVHVVVSA
+1009 PSFGVHVVVTA

-1031 SGFGSRVELRLA
+1031 SGFGSRIELRLA

-1054 FAKEVPVKPGRGM
+1054 FAKDVPVKPGRGM
-1067 VAVNYVRLDADP
+1067 VAVNYVRLDSDP

-1088 RPALGSTPT
+1088 RPALGSTPD
-1097 NVFASDSIVDAVSRL
+1097 NVFECDSVVAAVSRL
-1112 ASGQAPPIRRLPAR
+1112 TSAQAPPVRRLPAR

-1136 ARDTRQGVGAGGI
+1136 SRDTRQGVGAGGI
-1149 VWAIS
+1149 AWAIS

-1167 NAHLVVTGRRE
+1167 NSHLMVTGRRE

-1187 IMSEIGRLYAPGTS
+1187 IMSEIGRLYAPGAS
-1201 SALAATGRAALCPGV
+1201 SAPPPAPGRPSAQVWLVDPRRQLLTALGSDYVERFAYNLDGVVAMMGELAAALAGREPPPGLSAEELLSRSWWSGPEIFLIVDDIQQLPPGFDSPLHKAVPFVNRAADVGLHVIVTRTFGGWSSAGSDPMLRALHQANAPLLVMDADPDEGFIRGKMKGGPLPRGRGLLMAEDTGV
-1216 AGRPAPS
+1216 FVQV
-1223 AADRA
+1223 AATE
-1228 GLRVRR
+1228 VRR
-1234 EVRLQP
+1234 
-1240 RRRAGDDERHVRPSG
+1240 
-1255 QPRTTARLVGGGAAV
+1255 
-1270 ALLVE
+1270 
-1275 RSGDLPDRRRHTA
+1275 
-1288 DAGRFRFAAAQGRR
+1288 
-1302 LGDPG
+1302 
-1307 RRCRPAR
+1307 
-1314 DCHPHVRRL
+1314 
-1323 VVRGQRPDAAGTAPG
+1323 
-1338 ERATTGDG
+1338 
-1346 RRPRRGLHPRQDEGW
+1346 
-1361 PAAPWS
+1361 
-1367 RPADGRGHRCV
+1367 
-1378 RPGGGHRA
+1378 
-1386 PQVEAAPP
+1386 
-1394 RWGWLACQP
+1394 
-1403 QRSGNFLSANV
+1403 
-1414 FDGKL
+1414 
-1419 ISGVQSGGSSKS
+1419 
-1431 GICLSHSATTMVSSI
+1431 
-1446 RAR
+1446 

>member
-10 PEKAPVIKPENIVL
+10 PEKPPVIKPENIVL
-24 PTPLSIPPPEGKP
+24 STPLSIPPPEGKP
-37 WWIVVVGV
+37 WWLIVVGV
-45 VVIGLLGG
+45 VVVGLLGG
-53 MIAMTFAS
+53 MVAMVFAS

-67 GVGAIFP
+67 GIGSIFP
-74 IFMIGGMAMM
+74 LFMMVGIMMM
-84 MFGGRFGGQQQMS
+84 MFRGMGGGQQQMS

-116 ETAHESA
+116 ETAQESA

-134 PAPTMLASAV
+134 PAPNTLAAAV
-144 GSSRMWERKPD
+144 GSPRMWERKPD

-204 SVVYNLPKMIS
+204 SVVYNLPKMVS

-220 WYSLIGGREQVLGL
+220 WYALVGEREQVLGL
-234 MRAIVCQLAFS
+234 MRAIICQLAFS
-245 HGPDHVQMVVVSSDL
+245 HGPDHVQMIVVSSDL
-260 EQWDWVKWL
+260 DQWDWVKWL
-269 PHFGDPRRQDAA
+269 PHFGDSRRHDAA

-287 YSSVREFAAEQAEL
+287 YTSVREFAAEQAEL

-320 TPHTVIIADVTDPQW
+320 TPHTVIIADVDDPQW
-335 EFVKSAEGI
+335 EYVISAEGV

-352 TGASMWAAVPE
+352 TGSSMWTDIPE
-363 RTLQFDDLGVIE
+363 RKLQFDKTGVIE
-375 ALPRDRDTWMVIDE
+375 ALPRDRDTWMVIDD
-389 KPWFF
+389 KAWFF
-394 ALTDHISIA
+394 ALTDQVSIA

-410 KLARWRLAEA
+410 KLAQWRLAEA

-436 MAYYGIDDPADID
+436 LSYYGIDDPGNID
-449 FGSLWGSRTDTMG
+449 FDSLWASRTDTMG

-509 VRTVIESLMLGHPPQ
+509 VRTVIESLMLSHPPE

-582 AGVDDAKEYNSVRS
+582 AGVDDAKEYNSVRA
-596 RMRARGQDMPP
+596 RMRARGQDMAP

-694 LGYFRRSLEDIVRF
+694 LGYFRKSLEDIIRF

-716 YISRGI
+716 YFQPGVS
-722 TIDGEEAPALVHS
+722 IDGEEAPALVHS
-735 IDYVRPQLFT
+735 IDYIRPQLFT
-745 NLFTPLE
+745 NSFAPLE
-752 VSVGGPDLEPVHSN
+752 VSVGGPDIEPVVAQPN
-766 GEVLEAADAEA
+766 GEVLESDDIEGGED
-777 EDEEEGIRT
+777 EDEEGVRT

-799 IDFEPYR
+799 IKFEPYR
-806 LWQPPLSEP
+806 LWQPPLTQP
-815 VAIDELVNRF
+815 VAIDDLVNRF
-825 IGHQWQ
+825 LGRPWHKE
-831 QDYGTARDLVFPLGI
+831 YGSACNLVFPIGI
-846 IDRPFKHDQ
+846 IDRPYKHDQ

-887 CSAALTHTPEQ
+887 CSAALTHTPQQ

-907 GTALTTVARLP
+907 STALTTVSRIP

-951 EYRIASMDV
+951 ECGIASMEM

-973 PNDGFGDVYLVI
+973 PDDGFGDVYLVI

-999 EQVNLIINQG
+999 EQVNVIINQG
-1009 PSFGVHVVVSA
+1009 PSFGVHVVVTA

-1031 SGFGSRVELRLA
+1031 SGFGSRIELRLA

-1054 FAKEVPVKPGRGM
+1054 FAKDVPVKPGRGM
-1067 VAVNYVRLDADP
+1067 VAVNYVRLDSDP

-1088 RPALGSTPT
+1088 RPALGSTPD
-1097 NVFASDSIVDAVSRL
+1097 NVFECDSVVAAVSRL
-1112 ASGQAPPIRRLPAR
+1112 TSAQAPPVRRLPAR

-1136 ARDTRQGVGAGGI
+1136 SRDTRQGVGAGGI
-1149 VWAIS
+1149 AWAIS

-1167 NAHLVVTGRRE
+1167 NSHLMVTGRRE

-1187 IMSEIGRLYAPGTS
+1187 IMSEIGRLYAPGAS
-1201 SALAATGRAALCPGV
+1201 SAPPPAPGRPSAQVWLVDPRRQLLTALGSDYVERFAYNLDGVVAMMGELAAALAGREPPPGLSAEELLSRSWWSGPEIFLIVDDIQQLPPGFDSPLHKAVPFVNRAADVGLHVIVTRTFGGWSSAGSDPMLRALHQANAPLLVMDADPDEGFIRGKMKGGPLPRGRGLLMAEDTGV
-1216 AGRPAPS
+1216 FVQV
-1223 AADRA
+1223 AATE
-1228 GLRVRR
+1228 VRR
-1234 EVRLQP
+1234 
-1240 RRRAGDDERHVRPSG
+1240 
-1255 QPRTTARLVGGGAAV
+1255 
-1270 ALLVE
+1270 
-1275 RSGDLPDRRRHTA
+1275 
-1288 DAGRFRFAAAQGRR
+1288 
-1302 LGDPG
+1302 
-1307 RRCRPAR
+1307 
-1314 DCHPHVRRL
+1314 
-1323 VVRGQRPDAAGTAPG
+1323 
-1338 ERATTGDG
+1338 
-1346 RRPRRGLHPRQDEGW
+1346 
-1361 PAAPWS
+1361 
-1367 RPADGRGHRCV
+1367 
-1378 RPGGGHRA
+1378 
-1386 PQVEAAPP
+1386 
-1394 RWGWLACQP
+1394 
-1403 QRSGNFLSANV
+1403 
-1414 FDGKL
+1414 
-1419 ISGVQSGGSSKS
+1419 
-1431 GICLSHSATTMVSSI
+1431 
-1446 RAR
+1446 

>member
-10 PEKAPVIKPENIVL
+10 PEKPPVIKPENIVL
-24 PTPLSIPPPEGKP
+24 STPLSIPPPEGKP
-37 WWIVVVGV
+37 WWLIVVGV
-45 VVIGLLGG
+45 VVVGLLGG
-53 MIAMTFAS
+53 MVAMVFAS

-67 GVGAIFP
+67 GIGSIFP
-74 IFMIGGMAMM
+74 LFMMVGIMMM
-84 MFGGRFGGQQQMS
+84 MFRGMGGGQQQMS

-116 ETAHESA
+116 ETAQESA

-134 PAPTMLASAV
+134 PAPNTLAAAV
-144 GSSRMWERKPD
+144 GSPRMWERKPD

-204 SVVYNLPKMIS
+204 SVVYNLPKMVS

-220 WYSLIGGREQVLGL
+220 WYALVGEREQVLGL
-234 MRAIVCQLAFS
+234 MRAIICQLAFS
-245 HGPDHVQMVVVSSDL
+245 HGPDHVQMIVVSSDL
-260 EQWDWVKWL
+260 DQWDWVKWL
-269 PHFGDPRRQDAA
+269 PHFGDSRRHDAA

-287 YSSVREFAAEQAEL
+287 YTSVREFAAEQAEL

-320 TPHTVIIADVTDPQW
+320 TPHTVIIADVDDPQW
-335 EFVKSAEGI
+335 EYVISAEGV

-352 TGASMWAAVPE
+352 TGSSMWTDIPE
-363 RTLQFDDLGVIE
+363 RKLQFDKTGVIE
-375 ALPRDRDTWMVIDE
+375 ALPRDRDTWMVIDD
-389 KPWFF
+389 KAWFF
-394 ALTDHISIA
+394 ALTDQVSIA

-410 KLARWRLAEA
+410 KLAQWRLAEA

-436 MAYYGIDDPADID
+436 LSYYGIDDPGNID
-449 FGSLWGSRTDTMG
+449 FDSLWASRTDTMG

-509 VRTVIESLMLGHPPQ
+509 VRTVIESLMLSHPPE

-582 AGVDDAKEYNSVRS
+582 AGVDDAKEYNSVRA
-596 RMRARGQDMPP
+596 RMRARGQDMAP

-694 LGYFRRSLEDIVRF
+694 LGYFRKSLEDIIRF

-716 YISRGI
+716 YFQPGVS
-722 TIDGEEAPALVHS
+722 IDGEEAPALVHS
-735 IDYVRPQLFT
+735 IDYIRPQLFT
-745 NLFTPLE
+745 NSFTPLE
-752 VSVGGPDLEPVHSN
+752 VSVGGPDIEPVVAQPN
-766 GEVLEAADAEA
+766 GEVLESDDIEGGED
-777 EDEEEGIRT
+777 EDEEGVRT

-799 IDFEPYR
+799 IKFEPYR
-806 LWQPPLSEP
+806 LWQPPLTQP
-815 VAIDELVNRF
+815 VAIDDLVNRF
-825 IGHQWQ
+825 LGRPWHKE
-831 QDYGTARDLVFPLGI
+831 YGSTCNLVFPIGI
-846 IDRPFKHDQ
+846 IDRPYKHDQ

-887 CSAALTHTPEQ
+887 CSAALTHTPQQ

-907 GTALTTVARLP
+907 STALTTVSRIP

-951 EYRIASMDV
+951 ECGIASMEM

-973 PNDGFGDVYLVI
+973 PDDGFGDVYLVI

-999 EQVNLIINQG
+999 EQVNVIINQG
-1009 PSFGVHVVVSA
+1009 PSFGVHVVVTA

-1031 SGFGSRVELRLA
+1031 SGFGSRIELRLA

-1054 FAKEVPVKPGRGM
+1054 FAKDVPVKPGRGM
-1067 VAVNYVRLDADP
+1067 VAVNYVRLDSDP

-1088 RPALGSTPT
+1088 RPALGSTPD
-1097 NVFASDSIVDAVSRL
+1097 NVFECDSVVAAVSRL
-1112 ASGQAPPIRRLPAR
+1112 TSAQAPPVRRLPAR

-1136 ARDTRQGVGAGGI
+1136 SRDTRQGVGAGGI
-1149 VWAIS
+1149 AWAIS

-1167 NAHLVVTGRRE
+1167 NSHLMVTGRRE

-1187 IMSEIGRLYAPGTS
+1187 IMSEIGRLYAPGAS
-1201 SALAATGRAALCPGV
+1201 SAPPPAPGRPSAQVWLVDPRRQLLTALGSDYVERFAYNLDGVVAMMGELAAALAGREPPPGLSAEELLSRSWWSGPEIFLIVDDIQQLPPGFDSPLHKAVPFVNRAADVGLHVIVTRTFGGWSSAGSDPMLRALHQANAPLLVMDADPDEGFIRGKMKGGPLPRGRGLLMAEDTGV
-1216 AGRPAPS
+1216 FVQV
-1223 AADRA
+1223 AATE
-1228 GLRVRR
+1228 VRR
-1234 EVRLQP
+1234 
-1240 RRRAGDDERHVRPSG
+1240 
-1255 QPRTTARLVGGGAAV
+1255 
-1270 ALLVE
+1270 
-1275 RSGDLPDRRRHTA
+1275 
-1288 DAGRFRFAAAQGRR
+1288 
-1302 LGDPG
+1302 
-1307 RRCRPAR
+1307 
-1314 DCHPHVRRL
+1314 
-1323 VVRGQRPDAAGTAPG
+1323 
-1338 ERATTGDG
+1338 
-1346 RRPRRGLHPRQDEGW
+1346 
-1361 PAAPWS
+1361 
-1367 RPADGRGHRCV
+1367 
-1378 RPGGGHRA
+1378 
-1386 PQVEAAPP
+1386 
-1394 RWGWLACQP
+1394 
-1403 QRSGNFLSANV
+1403 
-1414 FDGKL
+1414 
-1419 ISGVQSGGSSKS
+1419 
-1431 GICLSHSATTMVSSI
+1431 
-1446 RAR
+1446 

>member
-10 PEKAPVIKPENIVL
+10 PEKPPVIKPENIVL
-24 PTPLSIPPPEGKP
+24 STPLSIPPPEGKP
-37 WWIVVVGV
+37 WWLIVVGV
-45 VVIGLLGG
+45 VVVGLLGG
-53 MIAMTFAS
+53 MVAMVFAS

-67 GVGAIFP
+67 GIGSIFP
-74 IFMIGGMAMM
+74 LFMMVGIMMM
-84 MFGGRFGGQQQMS
+84 MFRGMGGGQQQMS

-116 ETAHESA
+116 ETAQESA

-134 PAPTMLASAV
+134 PAPNTLAAAV
-144 GSSRMWERKPD
+144 GSPRMWERKPD

-204 SVVYNLPKMIS
+204 SVVYNLPKMVS

-220 WYSLIGGREQVLGL
+220 WYALVGEREQVLGL
-234 MRAIVCQLAFS
+234 MRAIICQLAFS
-245 HGPDHVQMVVVSSDL
+245 HGPDHVQMIVVSSDL
-260 EQWDWVKWL
+260 DQWDWVKWL
-269 PHFGDPRRQDAA
+269 PHFGDSRRHDAA

-287 YSSVREFAAEQAEL
+287 YISVREFAAEQAEL

-320 TPHTVIIADVTDPQW
+320 TPHTVIIADVDDPQW
-335 EFVKSAEGI
+335 EYVISAEGV

-352 TGASMWAAVPE
+352 TGSSMWTDIPE
-363 RTLQFDDLGVIE
+363 RKLQFDKTGVIE
-375 ALPRDRDTWMVIDE
+375 ALPRDRDTWMVIDD
-389 KPWFF
+389 KAWFF
-394 ALTDHISIA
+394 ALTDQVSIA

-410 KLARWRLAEA
+410 KLAQWRLAEA

-436 MAYYGIDDPADID
+436 LSYYGIDDPGNID
-449 FGSLWGSRTDTMG
+449 FDSLWASRTDTMG

-509 VRTVIESLMLGHPPQ
+509 VRTVIESLMLSHPPE

-582 AGVDDAKEYNSVRS
+582 AGVDDAKEYNSVRA
-596 RMRARGQDMPP
+596 RMRARGQDMAP

-694 LGYFRRSLEDIVRF
+694 LGYFRKSLEDIIRF

-716 YISRGI
+716 YFQPGVS
-722 TIDGEEAPALVHS
+722 IDGEEAPALVHS
-735 IDYVRPQLFT
+735 IDYIRPQLFT
-745 NLFTPLE
+745 NSFTPLE
-752 VSVGGPDLEPVHSN
+752 VSVGGPDIEPVVAQPN
-766 GEVLEAADAEA
+766 GEVLESDDIEGGED
-777 EDEEEGIRT
+777 EDEEGVRT

-799 IDFEPYR
+799 IKFEPYR
-806 LWQPPLSEP
+806 LWQPPLTQP
-815 VAIDELVNRF
+815 VAIDDLVNRF
-825 IGHQWQ
+825 LGRPWHKE
-831 QDYGTARDLVFPLGI
+831 YGSACNLVFPIGI
-846 IDRPFKHDQ
+846 IDRPYKHDQ

-887 CSAALTHTPEQ
+887 CSAALTHTPQQ

-907 GTALTTVARLP
+907 STALTTVSRIP

-951 EYRIASMDV
+951 ECGIASMEM

-973 PNDGFGDVYLVI
+973 PDDGFGDVYLVI

-999 EQVNLIINQG
+999 EQVNVIINQG
-1009 PSFGVHVVVSA
+1009 PSFGVHVVVTA

-1031 SGFGSRVELRLA
+1031 SGFGSRIELRLA

-1054 FAKEVPVKPGRGM
+1054 FAKDVPVKPGRGM
-1067 VAVNYVRLDADP
+1067 VAVNYVRLDSDP

-1088 RPALGSTPT
+1088 RPALGSTPD
-1097 NVFASDSIVDAVSRL
+1097 NVFECDSVVAAVSRL
-1112 ASGQAPPIRRLPAR
+1112 TSAQAPPVRRLPAR

-1136 ARDTRQGVGAGGI
+1136 SRDTRQGVGAGGI
-1149 VWAIS
+1149 AWAIS

-1167 NAHLVVTGRRE
+1167 NSHLMVTGRRE

-1187 IMSEIGRLYAPGTS
+1187 IMSEIGRLYAPGAS
-1201 SALAATGRAALCPGV
+1201 SAPPPAPGRPSAQVWLVDPRRQLLTALGSDYVERFAYNLDGVVAMMGELAAALAGREPPPGLSAEELLSRSWWSGPEIFLIVDDIQQLPPGFDSPLHKAVPFVNRAADVGLHVIVTRTFGGWSSAGSDPMLRALHQANAPLLVMDADPDEGFIRGKMKGGPLPRGRGLLMAEDTGV
-1216 AGRPAPS
+1216 FVQV
-1223 AADRA
+1223 AATE
-1228 GLRVRR
+1228 VRR
-1234 EVRLQP
+1234 
-1240 RRRAGDDERHVRPSG
+1240 
-1255 QPRTTARLVGGGAAV
+1255 
-1270 ALLVE
+1270 
-1275 RSGDLPDRRRHTA
+1275 
-1288 DAGRFRFAAAQGRR
+1288 
-1302 LGDPG
+1302 
-1307 RRCRPAR
+1307 
-1314 DCHPHVRRL
+1314 
-1323 VVRGQRPDAAGTAPG
+1323 
-1338 ERATTGDG
+1338 
-1346 RRPRRGLHPRQDEGW
+1346 
-1361 PAAPWS
+1361 
-1367 RPADGRGHRCV
+1367 
-1378 RPGGGHRA
+1378 
-1386 PQVEAAPP
+1386 
-1394 RWGWLACQP
+1394 
-1403 QRSGNFLSANV
+1403 
-1414 FDGKL
+1414 
-1419 ISGVQSGGSSKS
+1419 
-1431 GICLSHSATTMVSSI
+1431 
-1446 RAR
+1446 

>member
-10 PEKAPVIKPENIVL
+10 PEKPPVIKPENIVL
-24 PTPLSIPPPEGKP
+24 STPLSIPPPEGKP
-37 WWIVVVGV
+37 WWLIVVGV
-45 VVIGLLGG
+45 VVVGLLGG
-53 MIAMTFAS
+53 MVAMVFAS

-67 GVGAIFP
+67 GIGSIFP
-74 IFMIGGMAMM
+74 LFMMVGIMMM
-84 MFGGRFGGQQQMS
+84 MFRGMGGGQQQMS

-116 ETAHESA
+116 ETAQESA

-134 PAPTMLASAV
+134 PAPNTLAAAV
-144 GSSRMWERKPD
+144 GSPRMWERKPD

-204 SVVYNLPKMIS
+204 SVVYNLPKMVS

-220 WYSLIGGREQVLGL
+220 WYALVGEREQVLGL
-234 MRAIVCQLAFS
+234 MRAIICQLAFS
-245 HGPDHVQMVVVSSDL
+245 HGPDHVQMIVVSSDL
-260 EQWDWVKWL
+260 DQWDWVKWL
-269 PHFGDPRRQDAA
+269 PHFGDSRRHDAA

-287 YSSVREFAAEQAEL
+287 YTSVREFAAEQAEL

-320 TPHTVIIADVTDPQW
+320 TPHTVIIADVDDPQW
-335 EFVKSAEGI
+335 EYVISAEGV

-352 TGASMWAAVPE
+352 TGSSMWTDIPE
-363 RTLQFDDLGVIE
+363 RKLQFDKTGVIE
-375 ALPRDRDTWMVIDE
+375 ALPRDRDTWMVIDD
-389 KPWFF
+389 KAWFF
-394 ALTDHISIA
+394 ALTDQVSIA

-410 KLARWRLAEA
+410 KLAQWRLAEA

-436 MAYYGIDDPADID
+436 LSYYGIDDPGNID
-449 FGSLWGSRTDTMG
+449 FDSLWASRTDTMG

-509 VRTVIESLMLGHPPQ
+509 VRTVIESLMLSHPPE

-582 AGVDDAKEYNSVRS
+582 AGVDDAKEYNSVRA
-596 RMRARGQDMPP
+596 RMRARGQDMAP

-694 LGYFRRSLEDIVRF
+694 LGYFRKSLADIIRF

-716 YISRGI
+716 YFQPGVS
-722 TIDGEEAPALVHS
+722 IDGEEAPALVHS
-735 IDYVRPQLFT
+735 IDYIRPQLFT
-745 NLFTPLE
+745 NSFTPLE
-752 VSVGGPDLEPVHSN
+752 VSVGGPDIEPVVAQPN
-766 GEVLEAADAEA
+766 GEVLESDDIEGGED
-777 EDEEEGIRT
+777 EDEEGVRT

-799 IDFEPYR
+799 IKFEPYR
-806 LWQPPLSEP
+806 LWQPPLTQP
-815 VAIDELVNRF
+815 VAIDDLVNRF
-825 IGHQWQ
+825 LGRPWHKE
-831 QDYGTARDLVFPLGI
+831 YGSACNLVFPIGI
-846 IDRPFKHDQ
+846 IDRPYKHDQ

-887 CSAALTHTPEQ
+887 CSAALTHTPQQ

-907 GTALTTVARLP
+907 STALTTVSRIP

-951 EYRIASMDV
+951 ECGIASMEM

-973 PNDGFGDVYLVI
+973 PDDGFGDVYLVI

-999 EQVNLIINQG
+999 EQVNVIINQG
-1009 PSFGVHVVVSA
+1009 PSFGVHVVVTA

-1031 SGFGSRVELRLA
+1031 SGFGSRIELRLA

-1054 FAKEVPVKPGRGM
+1054 FAKDVPVKPGRGM
-1067 VAVNYVRLDADP
+1067 VAVNYVRLDSDP

-1088 RPALGSTPT
+1088 RPALGSTPD
-1097 NVFASDSIVDAVSRL
+1097 NVFECDSVVAAVSRL
-1112 ASGQAPPIRRLPAR
+1112 TSAQAPPVRRLPAR

-1136 ARDTRQGVGAGGI
+1136 SRDTRQGVGAGGI
-1149 VWAIS
+1149 AWAIS

-1167 NAHLVVTGRRE
+1167 NSHLMVTGRRE

-1187 IMSEIGRLYAPGTS
+1187 IMSEIGRLYAPGAS
-1201 SALAATGRAALCPGV
+1201 SAPPPAPGRPSAQVWLVDPRRQLLTALGSDYVERFAYNLDGVVAMMGELAAALAGREPPPGLSAEELLSRSWWSGPEIFLIVDDIQQLPPGFDSPLHKAVPFVNRAADVGLHVIVTRTFGGWSSAGSDPMLRALHQANAPLLVMDADPDEGFIRGKMKGGPLPRGRGLLMAEDTGV
-1216 AGRPAPS
+1216 FVQV
-1223 AADRA
+1223 AATE
-1228 GLRVRR
+1228 VRR
-1234 EVRLQP
+1234 
-1240 RRRAGDDERHVRPSG
+1240 
-1255 QPRTTARLVGGGAAV
+1255 
-1270 ALLVE
+1270 
-1275 RSGDLPDRRRHTA
+1275 
-1288 DAGRFRFAAAQGRR
+1288 
-1302 LGDPG
+1302 
-1307 RRCRPAR
+1307 
-1314 DCHPHVRRL
+1314 
-1323 VVRGQRPDAAGTAPG
+1323 
-1338 ERATTGDG
+1338 
-1346 RRPRRGLHPRQDEGW
+1346 
-1361 PAAPWS
+1361 
-1367 RPADGRGHRCV
+1367 
-1378 RPGGGHRA
+1378 
-1386 PQVEAAPP
+1386 
-1394 RWGWLACQP
+1394 
-1403 QRSGNFLSANV
+1403 
-1414 FDGKL
+1414 
-1419 ISGVQSGGSSKS
+1419 
-1431 GICLSHSATTMVSSI
+1431 
-1446 RAR
+1446 

>member
-10 PEKAPVIKPENIVL
+10 PEKPPVIKPENIVL
-24 PTPLSIPPPEGKP
+24 STPLSIPPPEGKP
-37 WWIVVVGV
+37 WWLIVVGV
-45 VVIGLLGG
+45 VVVGLLGG
-53 MIAMTFAS
+53 MVAMVFAS

-67 GVGAIFP
+67 GIGSIFP
-74 IFMIGGMAMM
+74 LFMMVGIMMM
-84 MFGGRFGGQQQMS
+84 MFRGMGGGQQQMS

-116 ETAHESA
+116 ETAQESA

-134 PAPTMLASAV
+134 PAPNTLAAAV
-144 GSSRMWERKPD
+144 GSPRMWERKPD

-204 SVVYNLPKMIS
+204 SVVYNLPKMVS

-220 WYSLIGGREQVLGL
+220 WYALVGEREQVLGL
-234 MRAIVCQLAFS
+234 MRAIICQLAFS
-245 HGPDHVQMVVVSSDL
+245 HGPDHVQMIVVSSDL
-260 EQWDWVKWL
+260 DQWDWVKWL
-269 PHFGDPRRQDAA
+269 PHFGDSRRHDAA

-287 YSSVREFAAEQAEL
+287 YTSVREFAAEQAEL

-320 TPHTVIIADVTDPQW
+320 TPHTVIIADVDDPQW
-335 EFVKSAEGI
+335 EYVISAEGV

-352 TGASMWAAVPE
+352 TGSSMWTDIPE
-363 RTLQFDDLGVIE
+363 RKLQFDKTGVIE
-375 ALPRDRDTWMVIDE
+375 ALPRDRDTWMVIDD
-389 KPWFF
+389 KAWFF
-394 ALTDHISIA
+394 ALTDQVSIA

-410 KLARWRLAEA
+410 KLAQWRLAEA

-436 MAYYGIDDPADID
+436 LSYYGIDDPGNID
-449 FGSLWGSRTDTMG
+449 FDSLWASRTDTMG

-509 VRTVIESLMLGHPPQ
+509 VRTVIESLMLSHPPE

-582 AGVDDAKEYNSVRS
+582 AGVDDAKEYNSVRA
-596 RMRARGQDMPP
+596 RMRARGQDMAP

-694 LGYFRRSLEDIVRF
+694 LGYFRKSLEDIIRF

-716 YISRGI
+716 YFQPGVS
-722 TIDGEEAPALVHS
+722 IDGEEAPALVHS
-735 IDYVRPQLFT
+735 IDYIRPQLFT
-745 NLFTPLE
+745 NSFTPLE
-752 VSVGGPDLEPVHSN
+752 VSVGGPDIEPVVAQPN
-766 GEVLEAADAEA
+766 GEVLESDDIEGGED
-777 EDEEEGIRT
+777 EDEEGVRT

-799 IDFEPYR
+799 IKFEPYR
-806 LWQPPLSEP
+806 LWQPPLTQP
-815 VAIDELVNRF
+815 VAIDDLVNRF
-825 IGHQWQ
+825 LGRPWHKE
-831 QDYGTARDLVFPLGI
+831 YGSACNLVFPIGI
-846 IDRPFKHDQ
+846 IDRPYKHDQ

-887 CSAALTHTPEQ
+887 CSAALTHTPQQ

-907 GTALTTVARLP
+907 STALTTVSRIP

-951 EYRIASMDV
+951 ECGIASMEM

-973 PNDGFGDVYLVI
+973 PDDGFGDVYLVI

-999 EQVNLIINQG
+999 EQVNVIINQG
-1009 PSFGVHVVVSA
+1009 PSFGVHVVVTA

-1031 SGFGSRVELRLA
+1031 SGFGSRIELRLA

-1054 FAKEVPVKPGRGM
+1054 FAKDVPVKPGRGM
-1067 VAVNYVRLDADP
+1067 VAVNYVRLDSDP

-1088 RPALGSTPT
+1088 RPALGSTPD
-1097 NVFASDSIVDAVSRL
+1097 NVFECDSVVAAVSRL
-1112 ASGQAPPIRRLPAR
+1112 TSAQAPPVRRLPAR

-1136 ARDTRQGVGAGGI
+1136 SRDTRQGVGAGGI
-1149 VWAIS
+1149 AWAIS

-1167 NAHLVVTGRRE
+1167 NSHLMVTGRRE

-1187 IMSEIGRLYAPGTS
+1187 IMSEIGRLYAPGASNAPPPAPGRPSAQVWLVDPRRQLLTALGSDYVERFAYNLDGVVAMMGELAAALAGREPPPGLSAEELLSRSWWSGPEIFLIVDDIQQLPPGFDSPLHKAVPFVNRAADVGLHVIVTRTFGGWS
-1201 SALAATGRAALCPGV
+1201 SAGSDPMLRALHQANAPLLVMDADPDEGFIRGKMKGGPLPRGRGLLMAEDTGVFVQVAATE
-1216 AGRPAPS
+1216 
-1223 AADRA
+1223 
-1228 GLRVRR
+1228 VRR
-1234 EVRLQP
+1234 
-1240 RRRAGDDERHVRPSG
+1240 
-1255 QPRTTARLVGGGAAV
+1255 
-1270 ALLVE
+1270 
-1275 RSGDLPDRRRHTA
+1275 
-1288 DAGRFRFAAAQGRR
+1288 
-1302 LGDPG
+1302 
-1307 RRCRPAR
+1307 
-1314 DCHPHVRRL
+1314 
-1323 VVRGQRPDAAGTAPG
+1323 
-1338 ERATTGDG
+1338 
-1346 RRPRRGLHPRQDEGW
+1346 
-1361 PAAPWS
+1361 
-1367 RPADGRGHRCV
+1367 
-1378 RPGGGHRA
+1378 
-1386 PQVEAAPP
+1386 
-1394 RWGWLACQP
+1394 
-1403 QRSGNFLSANV
+1403 
-1414 FDGKL
+1414 
-1419 ISGVQSGGSSKS
+1419 
-1431 GICLSHSATTMVSSI
+1431 
-1446 RAR
+1446 

>member
-10 PEKAPVIKPENIVL
+10 PEKPPVIKPENIVL
-24 PTPLSIPPPEGKP
+24 STPLSIPPPEGKP
-37 WWIVVVGV
+37 WWLIVVGV
-45 VVIGLLGG
+45 VVVGLLGG
-53 MIAMTFAS
+53 MVAMVFAS

-67 GVGAIFP
+67 GIGSIFP
-74 IFMIGGMAMM
+74 LFLMVGVMMM
-84 MFGGRFGGQQQMS
+84 MFRGMGGGQQQMS

-116 ETAHESA
+116 ETAQESA

-134 PAPTMLASAV
+134 PAPNTLAAAV
-144 GSSRMWERKPD
+144 GSPRMWERKPD

-204 SVVYNLPKMIS
+204 SVVYNLPKMVS

-220 WYSLIGGREQVLGL
+220 WYALVGEREQVLGL
-234 MRAIVCQLAFS
+234 MRAIICQLAFS
-245 HGPDHVQMVVVSSDL
+245 HGPDHVQMIVVSSDL
-260 EQWDWVKWL
+260 DQWDWVKWL
-269 PHFGDPRRQDAA
+269 PHFGDSRRHDAA

-287 YSSVREFAAEQAEL
+287 YTSVREFAAEQAEL

-320 TPHTVIIADVTDPQW
+320 TPHTVIIADVDDPQW
-335 EFVKSAEGI
+335 EYVISAEGV

-352 TGASMWAAVPE
+352 TGSSMWTDIPE
-363 RTLQFDDLGVIE
+363 RKLQFDKTGVIE
-375 ALPRDRDTWMVIDE
+375 ALPRDRDTWMVIDD
-389 KPWFF
+389 KAWFF
-394 ALTDHISIA
+394 ALTDQVSIA

-410 KLARWRLAEA
+410 KLAQWRLAEA

-436 MAYYGIDDPADID
+436 LSYYGIDDPGNID
-449 FGSLWGSRTDTMG
+449 FDSLWASRTDTMG

-509 VRTVIESLMLGHPPQ
+509 VRTVIESLMLSHPPE

-582 AGVDDAKEYNSVRS
+582 AGVDDAKEYNSVRA
-596 RMRARGQDMPP
+596 RMRARGQDMAP

-694 LGYFRRSLEDIVRF
+694 LGYFRKSLEDIIRF

-716 YISRGI
+716 YFQPGVS
-722 TIDGEEAPALVHS
+722 IDGEEAPALVHS
-735 IDYVRPQLFT
+735 IDYIRPQLFT
-745 NLFTPLE
+745 NSFTPLE
-752 VSVGGPDLEPVHSN
+752 VSVGGPDIEPVVAQPN
-766 GEVLEAADAEA
+766 GEVLESDDIEGGED
-777 EDEEEGIRT
+777 EDEEGVRT

-799 IDFEPYR
+799 IKFEPYR
-806 LWQPPLSEP
+806 LWQPPLTQP
-815 VAIDELVNRF
+815 VAIDDLVNRF
-825 IGHQWQ
+825 LGRPWHKE
-831 QDYGTARDLVFPLGI
+831 YGSACNLVFPIGI
-846 IDRPFKHDQ
+846 IDRPYKHDQ

-887 CSAALTHTPEQ
+887 CSAALTHTPQQ

-907 GTALTTVARLP
+907 STALTTVSRIP

-951 EYRIASMDV
+951 ECGIASMEM

-973 PNDGFGDVYLVI
+973 PDDGFGDVYLVI

-999 EQVNLIINQG
+999 EQVNVIINQG
-1009 PSFGVHVVVSA
+1009 PSFGVHVVVTA

-1031 SGFGSRVELRLA
+1031 SGFGSRIELRLA

-1054 FAKEVPVKPGRGM
+1054 FAKDVPVKPGRGM
-1067 VAVNYVRLDADP
+1067 VAVNYVRLDSDP

-1088 RPALGSTPT
+1088 RPALGSTPD
-1097 NVFASDSIVDAVSRL
+1097 NVFECDSVVAAVSRL
-1112 ASGQAPPIRRLPAR
+1112 TSAQAPPVRRLPAR

-1136 ARDTRQGVGAGGI
+1136 SRDTRQGVGAGGI
-1149 VWAIS
+1149 AWAIS

-1167 NAHLVVTGRRE
+1167 NSHLMVTGRRE

-1187 IMSEIGRLYAPGTS
+1187 IMSEIGRLYAPGAS
-1201 SALAATGRAALCPGV
+1201 SAPPPAPGRPSAQVWLVDPRRQLLTALGSDYVERFAYNLDGVVAMMGELAAALAGREPPPGLSAEELLSRSWWSGPEIFLIVDDIQQLPPGFDSPLHKAVPFVNRAADVGLHVIVTRTFGGWSSAGSDPMLRALHQANAPLLVMDADPDEGFIRGKMKGGPLPRGRGLLMAEDTGV
-1216 AGRPAPS
+1216 FVQV
-1223 AADRA
+1223 AATE
-1228 GLRVRR
+1228 VRR
-1234 EVRLQP
+1234 
-1240 RRRAGDDERHVRPSG
+1240 
-1255 QPRTTARLVGGGAAV
+1255 
-1270 ALLVE
+1270 
-1275 RSGDLPDRRRHTA
+1275 
-1288 DAGRFRFAAAQGRR
+1288 
-1302 LGDPG
+1302 
-1307 RRCRPAR
+1307 
-1314 DCHPHVRRL
+1314 
-1323 VVRGQRPDAAGTAPG
+1323 
-1338 ERATTGDG
+1338 
-1346 RRPRRGLHPRQDEGW
+1346 
-1361 PAAPWS
+1361 
-1367 RPADGRGHRCV
+1367 
-1378 RPGGGHRA
+1378 
-1386 PQVEAAPP
+1386 
-1394 RWGWLACQP
+1394 
-1403 QRSGNFLSANV
+1403 
-1414 FDGKL
+1414 
-1419 ISGVQSGGSSKS
+1419 
-1431 GICLSHSATTMVSSI
+1431 
-1446 RAR
+1446 

>member
-37 WWIVVVGV
+37 WWLIVVGV
-45 VVIGLLGG
+45 VVVGLLGG
-53 MIAMTFAS
+53 MVAMVFAS

-67 GVGAIFP
+67 GVGSIFP
-74 IFMIGGMAMM
+74 IFMMVGIMMM
-84 MFGGRFGGQQQMS
+84 MFRSVGAGGQQQMS

-116 ETAHESA
+116 ETAQESA
-123 DSMDANYRWFH
+123 DSMDSNYRWFH
-134 PAPTMLASAV
+134 PAPSTLAAAV
-144 GSSRMWERKPD
+144 GSPRMWERKPD

-220 WYSLIGGREQVLGL
+220 WYALVGEREQALGL
-234 MRAIVCQLAFS
+234 MRAIICQLTFS
-245 HGPDHVQMVVVSSDL
+245 HGPDHVQFIVVSSDL
-260 EQWDWVKWL
+260 AEWEWVKWL
-269 PHFGDPRRQDAA
+269 PHFGDSRRYDAA

-287 YSSVREFAAEQAEL
+287 YSSVREFAAEQGEL

-320 TPHTVIIADVTDPQW
+320 TPHTVIICDVDDPQW
-335 EFVKSAEGI
+335 EYVISAEGV

-352 TGASMWAAVPE
+352 TGSPMWTNVPE
-363 RTLQFDDLGVIE
+363 RKLEFDKTGVIE
-375 ALPRDRDTWMVIDE
+375 ALPRDRDTWMVIDDNA
-389 KPWFF
+389 WFF
-394 ALTDHISIA
+394 ALTDHVSTA
-403 EAEEFAQ
+403 EAEEFGQ
-410 KLARWRLAEA
+410 KLAQWRLAEA

-436 MAYYGIDDPADID
+436 LAYYGIDDPGNID
-449 FGSLWGSRTDTMG
+449 FDYLWGSRTDSMG

-509 VRTVIESLMLGHPPQ
+509 VRTVIESLMLGHPPE

-582 AGVDDAKEYNSVRS
+582 AGVDDAKEYNSVRG
-596 RMRARGQDMPP
+596 RMRARGQDMAP

-660 MENMGYRLVLKARTA
+660 MENTGYRLVLKARTA

-694 LGYFRRSLEDIVRF
+694 LGYFRKSLEDIIRF

-716 YISRGI
+716 YFQPDI
-722 TIDGEEAPALVHS
+722 TVDGKEAPVLVHS
-735 IDYVRPQLFT
+735 IDYIRPQLFT
-745 NLFTPLE
+745 NSFTPLE
-752 VSVGGPDLEPVHSN
+752 VTVGGPEIDKVVTHAN
-766 GEVLEAADAEA
+766 GEVVEEAEA
-777 EDEEEGIRT
+777 EAEEEGIRV
-786 PKVGTVIIDQLRK
+786 PKVGTVIIDQLRR
-799 IDFEPYR
+799 INFEPYR
-806 LWQPPLSEP
+806 LWQPPLTQP
-815 VAIDELVNRF
+815 VAIDDLVNRF
-825 IGHQWQ
+825 LGHPWQ
-831 QDYGTARDLVFPLGI
+831 KEYGSARNLVFPIGV

-855 PPWTVDTSGPGANV
+855 PPWTVDTSGPGSNV

-887 CSAALTHTPEQ
+887 SSAALTHTPDQ
-898 VQFYCLAYS
+898 VLFYCLAYS
-907 GTALTTVARLP
+907 STALTTVSKLP

-951 EYRIASMDV
+951 EYGIASMEM

-1009 PSFGVHVVVSA
+1009 PSFGVHVVVTA

-1054 FAKEVPVKPGRGM
+1054 FAKDVPVKPGRGM
-1067 VAVNYVRLDADP
+1067 VAVNYVRLDSDP

-1088 RPALGSTPT
+1088 RPAMGSTPT
-1097 NVFASDSIVDAVSRL
+1097 NVFECDSVVAAVSRL
-1112 ASGQAPPIRRLPAR
+1112 TTSQAPPVRRLPAS
-1126 FGVEQVRELA
+1126 FGVDQLRQLA
-1136 ARDTRQGVGAGGI
+1136 ARDTRQGVGVGGI
-1149 VWAIS
+1149 AWAIS
-1154 ELDLAPVYLNFAE
+1154 ELDLQPVYLNFAE
-1167 NAHLVVTGRRE
+1167 NSHLVVTGRRE

-1187 IMSEIGRLYAPGTS
+1187 IMSEIGRLYAPGATS
-1201 SALAATGRAALCPGV
+1201 VPAPPPGQPSAQVWLIDPRRQLLTALGSNYVERFAYNLDGVQAKMGELAAVL
-1216 AGRPAPS
+1216 AGREPPPGLS
-1223 AADRA
+1223 AEELLSRSWWS
-1228 GLRVRR
+1228 GPEIFLIV
-1234 EVRLQP
+1234 
-1240 RRRAGDDERHVRPSG
+1240 DDI
-1255 QPRTTARLVGGGAAV
+1255 QQ
-1270 ALLVE
+1270 
-1275 RSGDLPDRRRHTA
+1275 LP
-1288 DAGRFRFAAAQGRR
+1288 
-1302 LGDPG
+1302 PG
-1307 RRCRPAR
+1307 FDSP
-1314 DCHPHVRRL
+1314 
-1323 VVRGQRPDAAGTAPG
+1323 
-1338 ERATTGDG
+1338 
-1346 RRPRRGLHPRQDEGW
+1346 LHK
-1361 PAAPWS
+1361 AAPWVN
-1367 RPADGRGHRCV
+1367 RAADVGLHVIVTRSFGGWSSAGSDPMLRALHQANAPLLVMDADPDEGFIRGKMKGGPLPRGRGLLMAEDTGVFVQVALTEV
-1378 RPGGGHRA
+1378 R
-1386 PQVEAAPP
+1386 
-1394 RWGWLACQP
+1394 
-1403 QRSGNFLSANV
+1403 
-1414 FDGKL
+1414 K
-1419 ISGVQSGGSSKS
+1419 
-1431 GICLSHSATTMVSSI
+1431 
-1446 RAR
+1446 

>member
-10 PEKAPVIKPENIVL
+10 PEKPPVIKPENIVL
-24 PTPLSIPPPEGKP
+24 STPLSIPPPEGKP
-37 WWIVVVGV
+37 WWLIVVGV
-45 VVIGLLGG
+45 VVVGLLGG
-53 MIAMTFAS
+53 MVAMVFAS

-67 GVGAIFP
+67 GIGSIFP
-74 IFMIGGMAMM
+74 LFMMVGIMMM
-84 MFGGRFGGQQQMS
+84 MFRGMGGGQQQMS

-116 ETAHESA
+116 ETAQESA

-134 PAPTMLASAV
+134 PAPNTLAAAV
-144 GSSRMWERKPD
+144 GSPRMWERKPD

-204 SVVYNLPKMIS
+204 SVVYNLPKMVS

-220 WYSLIGGREQVLGL
+220 WYALVGEREQVLGL
-234 MRAIVCQLAFS
+234 MRAIICQLAFS
-245 HGPDHVQMVVVSSDL
+245 HGPDHVQMIVVSSDL
-260 EQWDWVKWL
+260 DQWDWVKWL
-269 PHFGDPRRQDAA
+269 PHFGDSRRHDAA

-287 YSSVREFAAEQAEL
+287 YTSVREFAAEQAEL

-320 TPHTVIIADVTDPQW
+320 TPHTVIIADVDDPQW
-335 EFVKSAEGI
+335 EYVISAEGV

-352 TGASMWAAVPE
+352 TGSSMWTDIPE
-363 RTLQFDDLGVIE
+363 RKLQFDKTGVIE
-375 ALPRDRDTWMVIDE
+375 ALPRDRDTWMVIDD
-389 KPWFF
+389 KAWFF
-394 ALTDHISIA
+394 ALTDQVSIA

-410 KLARWRLAEA
+410 KLAQWRLAEA

-436 MAYYGIDDPADID
+436 LSYYGIDDPGNID
-449 FGSLWGSRTDTMG
+449 FDSLWASRTDTMG

-509 VRTVIESLMLGHPPQ
+509 VRTVIESLMLSHPPE

-582 AGVDDAKEYNSVRS
+582 AGVDDAKEYNSVRA
-596 RMRARGQDMPP
+596 RMRARGQDMAP

-694 LGYFRRSLEDIVRF
+694 LGYFRKSLEDIIRF

-716 YISRGI
+716 YFQPGVS
-722 TIDGEEAPALVHS
+722 IDGEEAPALVHS
-735 IDYVRPQLFT
+735 IDYIRPQLFT
-745 NLFTPLE
+745 NSFTPLE
-752 VSVGGPDLEPVHSN
+752 VSVGGPDIEPVVAQPN
-766 GEVLEAADAEA
+766 GEVLESDDIEGGED
-777 EDEEEGIRT
+777 EDEEGVRT

-799 IDFEPYR
+799 IKFEPYR
-806 LWQPPLSEP
+806 LWQPPLTQP
-815 VAIDELVNRF
+815 VAIDDLVNRF
-825 IGHQWQ
+825 LGRPWHKE
-831 QDYGTARDLVFPLGI
+831 YGSACNLVFPIGI
-846 IDRPFKHDQ
+846 IDRPYKHDQ

-887 CSAALTHTPEQ
+887 CSAALTHTPQQ

-907 GTALTTVARLP
+907 STALTTVSRIP

-951 EYRIASMDV
+951 ECGIASMEM

-973 PNDGFGDVYLVI
+973 PDDGFGDVYLVI

-999 EQVNLIINQG
+999 EQVNVIINQG
-1009 PSFGVHVVVSA
+1009 PSFGVHVVVTA

-1031 SGFGSRVELRLA
+1031 SGFGSRIELRLA

-1054 FAKEVPVKPGRGM
+1054 FAKDVPVKPGRGM
-1067 VAVNYVRLDADP
+1067 VAVNYVRLDSDP

-1088 RPALGSTPT
+1088 RPALGSTPD
-1097 NVFASDSIVDAVSRL
+1097 NVFECDSVVAAVSRL
-1112 ASGQAPPIRRLPAR
+1112 TSAQAPPVRRLPAR

-1136 ARDTRQGVGAGGI
+1136 SRDTRQGVGAGGI
-1149 VWAIS
+1149 AWAIS

-1167 NAHLVVTGRRE
+1167 NSHLMVTGRRE

-1187 IMSEIGRLYAPGTS
+1187 IMSEIGRLYAPGAS
-1201 SALAATGRAALCPGV
+1201 SAPPPAPGRPSAQVWLVDPRRQLLTALGSDYVERFAYNLDGVVAMMGELAAALAGREPPPGLSAEELLSRSWCSGPEIFLIVDDIQQLPPGFDSPLHKAVPFVNRAADVGLHVIVTRTFGGWSSAGSDPMLRALHQANAPLLVMDADPDEGFIRGKMKGGPLPRGRGLLMAEDTGV
-1216 AGRPAPS
+1216 FVQV
-1223 AADRA
+1223 AATE
-1228 GLRVRR
+1228 VRR
-1234 EVRLQP
+1234 
-1240 RRRAGDDERHVRPSG
+1240 
-1255 QPRTTARLVGGGAAV
+1255 
-1270 ALLVE
+1270 
-1275 RSGDLPDRRRHTA
+1275 
-1288 DAGRFRFAAAQGRR
+1288 
-1302 LGDPG
+1302 
-1307 RRCRPAR
+1307 
-1314 DCHPHVRRL
+1314 
-1323 VVRGQRPDAAGTAPG
+1323 
-1338 ERATTGDG
+1338 
-1346 RRPRRGLHPRQDEGW
+1346 
-1361 PAAPWS
+1361 
-1367 RPADGRGHRCV
+1367 
-1378 RPGGGHRA
+1378 
-1386 PQVEAAPP
+1386 
-1394 RWGWLACQP
+1394 
-1403 QRSGNFLSANV
+1403 
-1414 FDGKL
+1414 
-1419 ISGVQSGGSSKS
+1419 
-1431 GICLSHSATTMVSSI
+1431 
-1446 RAR
+1446 

>member
-10 PEKAPVIKPENIVL
+10 PEKPPVIKPENIVL
-24 PTPLSIPPPEGKP
+24 STPLSIPPPEGKP
-37 WWIVVVGV
+37 WWLIVVGV
-45 VVIGLLGG
+45 VVVGLLGG
-53 MIAMTFAS
+53 MVAMVFAS

-67 GVGAIFP
+67 GIGSIFP
-74 IFMIGGMAMM
+74 LFMMVGIMMM
-84 MFGGRFGGQQQMS
+84 MFRGMGGGQQQMS

-116 ETAHESA
+116 ETAQESA

-134 PAPTMLASAV
+134 PAPNTLAAAV
-144 GSSRMWERKPD
+144 GSPRMWERKPD

-204 SVVYNLPKMIS
+204 SVVYNLPKMVS

-220 WYSLIGGREQVLGL
+220 WYALVGEREQVLGL
-234 MRAIVCQLAFS
+234 MRAIICQLAFS
-245 HGPDHVQMVVVSSDL
+245 HGPDHVQMIVVSSDL
-260 EQWDWVKWL
+260 DQWDWVKWL
-269 PHFGDPRRQDAA
+269 PHFGDSRRHDAA

-287 YSSVREFAAEQAEL
+287 YTSVREFAAEQAEL

-320 TPHTVIIADVTDPQW
+320 TPHTVIIADVDDPQW
-335 EFVKSAEGI
+335 EYVISAEGV

-352 TGASMWAAVPE
+352 TGSSMWTDIPE
-363 RTLQFDDLGVIE
+363 RKLQFDKTGVIE
-375 ALPRDRDTWMVIDE
+375 ALPRDRDTWMVIDD
-389 KPWFF
+389 KAWFF
-394 ALTDHISIA
+394 ALTDQVSIA

-410 KLARWRLAEA
+410 KLAQWRLAEA

-436 MAYYGIDDPADID
+436 LSYYGIDDPGNID
-449 FGSLWGSRTDTMG
+449 FDSLWASRTDTMG

-509 VRTVIESLMLGHPPQ
+509 VRTVIESLMLSHPPE

-582 AGVDDAKEYNSVRS
+582 AGVDDAKEYNSVRA
-596 RMRARGQDMPP
+596 RMRARGQDMAP

-694 LGYFRRSLEDIVRF
+694 LGYFRKSLEDIIRF

-716 YISRGI
+716 YFQPGVS
-722 TIDGEEAPALVHS
+722 IDGEEAPALVHS
-735 IDYVRPQLFT
+735 IDYIRPQLFT
-745 NLFTPLE
+745 NSFTPLE
-752 VSVGGPDLEPVHSN
+752 VSVGGPDIEPVVAQPN
-766 GEVLEAADAEA
+766 GEVLESDDIEGGED
-777 EDEEEGIRT
+777 EDEEGVRT

-799 IDFEPYR
+799 IKFEPYR
-806 LWQPPLSEP
+806 LWQPPLTQP
-815 VAIDELVNRF
+815 VAIDDLVNRF
-825 IGHQWQ
+825 LGRPWHKE
-831 QDYGTARDLVFPLGI
+831 YGSACNLVFPIGI
-846 IDRPFKHDQ
+846 IDRPYKHDQ

-887 CSAALTHTPEQ
+887 CSAALTHTPQQ

-907 GTALTTVARLP
+907 STALTTVSRIP

-951 EYRIASMDV
+951 ECGIASMEM

-973 PNDGFGDVYLVI
+973 PDDGFGDVYLVI

-999 EQVNLIINQG
+999 EQVNVIINQG
-1009 PSFGVHVVVSA
+1009 PSFGVHVVVTA

-1031 SGFGSRVELRLA
+1031 SGFGSRIELRLA

-1054 FAKEVPVKPGRGM
+1054 FAKDVPVKPGRGM
-1067 VAVNYVRLDADP
+1067 VAVNYVRLDSDP

-1088 RPALGSTPT
+1088 RPALGSTPD
-1097 NVFASDSIVDAVSRL
+1097 NVFECDSVVAAVSRL
-1112 ASGQAPPIRRLPAR
+1112 TSAQAPPVRRLPAR

-1136 ARDTRQGVGAGGI
+1136 SRDTRQGVGAGGI
-1149 VWAIS
+1149 AWAIS

-1167 NAHLVVTGRRE
+1167 NSHLMVTGRRE

-1187 IMSEIGRLYAPGTS
+1187 IMSEIGRLYAPGAS
-1201 SALAATGRAALCPGV
+1201 SAPPPAPGRPSAQVWLVDPRRQLLTALGSDYVERFAYNLDGVVAMMGELAAALAGREPPPGLSAEELLSRSWWSGPAIFLIVDDIQQLPPGFDSPLHKAVPFVNRAADVGLHVIVTRTFGGWSSAGSDPMLRALHQANAPLLVMDADPDEGFIRGKMKGGPLPRGRGLLMAEDTGV
-1216 AGRPAPS
+1216 FVQV
-1223 AADRA
+1223 AATE
-1228 GLRVRR
+1228 VRR
-1234 EVRLQP
+1234 
-1240 RRRAGDDERHVRPSG
+1240 
-1255 QPRTTARLVGGGAAV
+1255 
-1270 ALLVE
+1270 
-1275 RSGDLPDRRRHTA
+1275 
-1288 DAGRFRFAAAQGRR
+1288 
-1302 LGDPG
+1302 
-1307 RRCRPAR
+1307 
-1314 DCHPHVRRL
+1314 
-1323 VVRGQRPDAAGTAPG
+1323 
-1338 ERATTGDG
+1338 
-1346 RRPRRGLHPRQDEGW
+1346 
-1361 PAAPWS
+1361 
-1367 RPADGRGHRCV
+1367 
-1378 RPGGGHRA
+1378 
-1386 PQVEAAPP
+1386 
-1394 RWGWLACQP
+1394 
-1403 QRSGNFLSANV
+1403 
-1414 FDGKL
+1414 
-1419 ISGVQSGGSSKS
+1419 
-1431 GICLSHSATTMVSSI
+1431 
-1446 RAR
+1446 

>member
-10 PEKAPVIKPENIVL
+10 PEKPPVIKPENIVL
-24 PTPLSIPPPEGKP
+24 STPLSIPPPEGKP
-37 WWIVVVGV
+37 WWLIVVGV
-45 VVIGLLGG
+45 VVVGLLGG
-53 MIAMTFAS
+53 MVAMVFAS

-67 GVGAIFP
+67 GIGSIFP
-74 IFMIGGMAMM
+74 LFMMVGIMMM
-84 MFGGRFGGQQQMS
+84 MFRGMGGGQQQMS

-116 ETAHESA
+116 ETAQESA

-134 PAPTMLASAV
+134 PAPNTLAAAV
-144 GSSRMWERKPD
+144 GSPRMWERKPD

-204 SVVYNLPKMIS
+204 SVVYNLPKMVS

-220 WYSLIGGREQVLGL
+220 WYALVGEREQVLGL
-234 MRAIVCQLAFS
+234 MRAIICQLAFS
-245 HGPDHVQMVVVSSDL
+245 HGPDHVQMIVVSSDL
-260 EQWDWVKWL
+260 DQWDWVKWL
-269 PHFGDPRRQDAA
+269 PHFGDSRRHDAA

-287 YSSVREFAAEQAEL
+287 YTSVREFAAEQAEL

-320 TPHTVIIADVTDPQW
+320 TPHTVIIADVDDPQW
-335 EFVKSAEGI
+335 EYVISAEGV

-352 TGASMWAAVPE
+352 TGSSMWTDIPE
-363 RTLQFDDLGVIE
+363 RKLQFDKTGVIE
-375 ALPRDRDTWMVIDE
+375 ALPRDRDTWMVIDD
-389 KPWFF
+389 KAWFF
-394 ALTDHISIA
+394 ALTDQVSIT

-410 KLARWRLAEA
+410 KLAQWRLAEA

-436 MAYYGIDDPADID
+436 LSYYGIDDPGNID
-449 FGSLWGSRTDTMG
+449 FDSLWASRTDTMG

-509 VRTVIESLMLGHPPQ
+509 VRTVIESLMLSHPPE

-582 AGVDDAKEYNSVRS
+582 AGVDDAKEYNSVRA
-596 RMRARGQDMPP
+596 RMRARGQDMAP

-694 LGYFRRSLEDIVRF
+694 LGYFRKSLEDIIRF

-716 YISRGI
+716 YFQPGVS
-722 TIDGEEAPALVHS
+722 IDGEEAPALVHS
-735 IDYVRPQLFT
+735 IDYIRPQLFT
-745 NLFTPLE
+745 NSFTPLE
-752 VSVGGPDLEPVHSN
+752 VSVGGPDIEPVVAQPN
-766 GEVLEAADAEA
+766 GEVLESDDIEGGED
-777 EDEEEGIRT
+777 EDEEGVRT

-799 IDFEPYR
+799 IKFEPYR
-806 LWQPPLSEP
+806 LWQPPLTQP
-815 VAIDELVNRF
+815 VAIDDLVNRF
-825 IGHQWQ
+825 LGRPWHKE
-831 QDYGTARDLVFPLGI
+831 YGSACNLVFPIGI
-846 IDRPFKHDQ
+846 IDRPYKHDQ

-887 CSAALTHTPEQ
+887 CSAALTHTPQQ

-907 GTALTTVARLP
+907 STALTTVSRIP

-951 EYRIASMDV
+951 ECGIASMEM

-973 PNDGFGDVYLVI
+973 PDDGFGDVYLVI

-999 EQVNLIINQG
+999 EQVNVIINQG
-1009 PSFGVHVVVSA
+1009 PSFGVHVVVTA

-1031 SGFGSRVELRLA
+1031 SGFGSRIELRLA

-1054 FAKEVPVKPGRGM
+1054 FAKDVPVKPGRGM
-1067 VAVNYVRLDADP
+1067 VAVNYVRLDSDP

-1088 RPALGSTPT
+1088 RPALGSTPD
-1097 NVFASDSIVDAVSRL
+1097 NVFECDSVVAAVSRL
-1112 ASGQAPPIRRLPAR
+1112 TSAQAPPVRRLPAR

-1136 ARDTRQGVGAGGI
+1136 SRDTRQGVGAGGI
-1149 VWAIS
+1149 AWAIS

-1167 NAHLVVTGRRE
+1167 NSHLMVTGRRE

-1187 IMSEIGRLYAPGTS
+1187 IMSEIGRLYAPGAS
-1201 SALAATGRAALCPGV
+1201 SAPPPAPGRPSAQVWLVDPRRQLLTALGSDYVERFAYNLDGVVAMMGELAAALAGREPPPGLSAEELLSRSWWSGPEIFLIVDDIQQLPPGFDSPLHKAVPFVNRAADVGLHVIVTRTFGGWSSAGSDPMLRALHQANAPLLVMDADPDEGFIRGKMKGGPLPRGRGLLMAEDTGV
-1216 AGRPAPS
+1216 FVQV
-1223 AADRA
+1223 AATE
-1228 GLRVRR
+1228 VRR
-1234 EVRLQP
+1234 
-1240 RRRAGDDERHVRPSG
+1240 
-1255 QPRTTARLVGGGAAV
+1255 
-1270 ALLVE
+1270 
-1275 RSGDLPDRRRHTA
+1275 
-1288 DAGRFRFAAAQGRR
+1288 
-1302 LGDPG
+1302 
-1307 RRCRPAR
+1307 
-1314 DCHPHVRRL
+1314 
-1323 VVRGQRPDAAGTAPG
+1323 
-1338 ERATTGDG
+1338 
-1346 RRPRRGLHPRQDEGW
+1346 
-1361 PAAPWS
+1361 
-1367 RPADGRGHRCV
+1367 
-1378 RPGGGHRA
+1378 
-1386 PQVEAAPP
+1386 
-1394 RWGWLACQP
+1394 
-1403 QRSGNFLSANV
+1403 
-1414 FDGKL
+1414 
-1419 ISGVQSGGSSKS
+1419 
-1431 GICLSHSATTMVSSI
+1431 
-1446 RAR
+1446 

>member
-10 PEKAPVIKPENIVL
+10 PEKPPVIKPENIVL
-24 PTPLSIPPPEGKP
+24 STPLSIPPPEGKP
-37 WWIVVVGV
+37 WWLIVVGV
-45 VVIGLLGG
+45 VVVGLLGG
-53 MIAMTFAS
+53 MVAMVFAS

-67 GVGAIFP
+67 GIGSIFP
-74 IFMIGGMAMM
+74 LFMMVGIMMM
-84 MFGGRFGGQQQMS
+84 MFRGMGGGQQQMS

-116 ETAHESA
+116 ETAQESA

-134 PAPTMLASAV
+134 PAPNTLAAAV
-144 GSSRMWERKPD
+144 GSPRMWERKPD

-204 SVVYNLPKMIS
+204 SVVYNLPKMVS

-220 WYSLIGGREQVLGL
+220 WYALVGEREQVLGL
-234 MRAIVCQLAFS
+234 MRAIICQLAFS
-245 HGPDHVQMVVVSSDL
+245 HGPDHVQMIVVSSDL
-260 EQWDWVKWL
+260 DQWDWVKWL
-269 PHFGDPRRQDAA
+269 PHFGDSRRHDAA

-287 YSSVREFAAEQAEL
+287 YTSVREFAAEQAEL

-320 TPHTVIIADVTDPQW
+320 TPHTVIIADVDDPQW
-335 EFVKSAEGI
+335 EYVISAEGV

-352 TGASMWAAVPE
+352 TGSSMWTDIPE
-363 RTLQFDDLGVIE
+363 RKLQFDKTGVIE
-375 ALPRDRDTWMVIDE
+375 ALPRDRDTWMVIDD
-389 KPWFF
+389 KAWFF
-394 ALTDHISIA
+394 ALTDQVSIA

-410 KLARWRLAEA
+410 KLAQWRLAEA

-436 MAYYGIDDPADID
+436 LSYYGIDDPGNID
-449 FGSLWGSRTDTMG
+449 FDSLWASRTDTMG

-509 VRTVIESLMLGHPPQ
+509 VRTVIESLMLSHPPE

-582 AGVDDAKEYNSVRS
+582 AGVDDAKEYNSVRA
-596 RMRARGQDMPP
+596 RMRARGQDMAP

-694 LGYFRRSLEDIVRF
+694 LGYFRKSLEDIIRF

-716 YISRGI
+716 YFQPGVS
-722 TIDGEEAPALVHS
+722 IDGEEAPALVHS
-735 IDYVRPQLFT
+735 IDYIRPQLFT
-745 NLFTPLE
+745 NSFTPLE
-752 VSVGGPDLEPVHSN
+752 VSVGGPDIEPVVAQPN
-766 GEVLEAADAEA
+766 GEVLESDDIEGGED
-777 EDEEEGIRT
+777 EDEEGVRT

-799 IDFEPYR
+799 IKFEPYR
-806 LWQPPLSEP
+806 LWQPPLTQP
-815 VAIDELVNRF
+815 VAIDDLVNRF
-825 IGHQWQ
+825 LGRPWHKE
-831 QDYGTARDLVFPLGI
+831 YGSACNLVFPIGI
-846 IDRPFKHDQ
+846 IDRPYKHDQ

-887 CSAALTHTPEQ
+887 CSAALTHTPQQ

-907 GTALTTVARLP
+907 STALTTVSRIP

-951 EYRIASMDV
+951 ECGIASMEM

-973 PNDGFGDVYLVI
+973 PDDGFGDVYLVI

-999 EQVNLIINQG
+999 EQVNVIINQG
-1009 PSFGVHVVVSA
+1009 PSFGVHVVVTA

-1031 SGFGSRVELRLA
+1031 SGFGSRIELRLA

-1054 FAKEVPVKPGRGM
+1054 FAKDVPVKPGRGM
-1067 VAVNYVRLDADP
+1067 VAVNYVRLDSDP

-1088 RPALGSTPT
+1088 RPALGSTPD
-1097 NVFASDSIVDAVSRL
+1097 NVFECDSVVAAVSRL
-1112 ASGQAPPIRRLPAR
+1112 TSAQAPPVRRLPAR

-1136 ARDTRQGVGAGGI
+1136 SRDTRQGVGAGGI
-1149 VWAIS
+1149 AWAIS

-1167 NAHLVVTGRRE
+1167 NSHLMVTGRRE

-1187 IMSEIGRLYAPGTS
+1187 IMSEIGRLYAPGAS
-1201 SALAATGRAALCPGV
+1201 SAPPPAPGRPSAQVWLVDPRRQLLTALGSDYVERFAYNIDGVVAMMGELAAALAGREPPPGLSAEELLSRSWWSGPEIFLIVDDIQQLPPGFDSPLHKAVPFVNRAADVGLHVIVTRTFGGWSSAGSDPMLRALHQANAPLLVMDADPDEGFIRGKMKGGPLPRGRGLLMAEDTGV
-1216 AGRPAPS
+1216 FVQV
-1223 AADRA
+1223 AATE
-1228 GLRVRR
+1228 VRR
-1234 EVRLQP
+1234 
-1240 RRRAGDDERHVRPSG
+1240 
-1255 QPRTTARLVGGGAAV
+1255 
-1270 ALLVE
+1270 
-1275 RSGDLPDRRRHTA
+1275 
-1288 DAGRFRFAAAQGRR
+1288 
-1302 LGDPG
+1302 
-1307 RRCRPAR
+1307 
-1314 DCHPHVRRL
+1314 
-1323 VVRGQRPDAAGTAPG
+1323 
-1338 ERATTGDG
+1338 
-1346 RRPRRGLHPRQDEGW
+1346 
-1361 PAAPWS
+1361 
-1367 RPADGRGHRCV
+1367 
-1378 RPGGGHRA
+1378 
-1386 PQVEAAPP
+1386 
-1394 RWGWLACQP
+1394 
-1403 QRSGNFLSANV
+1403 
-1414 FDGKL
+1414 
-1419 ISGVQSGGSSKS
+1419 
-1431 GICLSHSATTMVSSI
+1431 
-1446 RAR
+1446 

>member
-10 PEKAPVIKPENIVL
+10 PEKPPVIKPENIVL
-24 PTPLSIPPPEGKP
+24 STPLSIPPPEGKP
-37 WWIVVVGV
+37 WWLIVVGV
-45 VVIGLLGG
+45 VVVGLLGG
-53 MIAMTFAS
+53 MVAMVFAS

-67 GVGAIFP
+67 GIGSIFP
-74 IFMIGGMAMM
+74 LFMMVGIMMM
-84 MFGGRFGGQQQMS
+84 MFRGMGGGQQQMS

-116 ETAHESA
+116 ETAQESA

-134 PAPTMLASAV
+134 PAPNTLAAAV
-144 GSSRMWERKPD
+144 GSPRMWERKPD

-204 SVVYNLPKMIS
+204 SVVYNLPKMVS

-220 WYSLIGGREQVLGL
+220 WYALVGEREQVLGL
-234 MRAIVCQLAFS
+234 MRAIICQLAFS
-245 HGPDHVQMVVVSSDL
+245 HGPDHVQMIVVSSDL
-260 EQWDWVKWL
+260 DQWDWVKWL
-269 PHFGDPRRQDAA
+269 PHFGDSRRHDAA

-287 YSSVREFAAEQAEL
+287 YTSVREFAAEQAEL

-320 TPHTVIIADVTDPQW
+320 TPHTVIIADVDDPQW
-335 EFVKSAEGI
+335 EYVISAEGV

-352 TGASMWAAVPE
+352 TGSSMWTDIPE
-363 RTLQFDDLGVIE
+363 RKLQFDKTGVIE
-375 ALPRDRDTWMVIDE
+375 ALPRDRDTWMVIDD
-389 KPWFF
+389 KAWFF
-394 ALTDHISIA
+394 ALTDQVSIA

-410 KLARWRLAEA
+410 KLAQWRLAEA

-436 MAYYGIDDPADID
+436 LSYYGIDDPGNID
-449 FGSLWGSRTDTMG
+449 FDSLWASRTDTMG

-509 VRTVIESLMLGHPPQ
+509 VRTVIESLMLSHPPE

-582 AGVDDAKEYNSVRS
+582 AGVDDAKEYNSVRA
-596 RMRARGQDMPP
+596 RMRARGQDMAP

-694 LGYFRRSLEDIVRF
+694 LGYFRKSLEDIIRF

-716 YISRGI
+716 YFQPGVS
-722 TIDGEEAPALVHS
+722 IDGEEAPALVHS
-735 IDYVRPQLFT
+735 IDYIRPQLFT
-745 NLFTPLE
+745 NSFTPLE
-752 VSVGGPDLEPVHSN
+752 VSVGGPDIEPVVAQPN
-766 GEVLEAADAEA
+766 GEVLESDDIEGGDD
-777 EDEEEGIRT
+777 EDEEGVRT

-799 IDFEPYR
+799 IKFEPYR
-806 LWQPPLSEP
+806 LWQPPLTQP
-815 VAIDELVNRF
+815 VAIDDLVNRF
-825 IGHQWQ
+825 LGRPWHKE
-831 QDYGTARDLVFPLGI
+831 YGSACNLVFPIGI
-846 IDRPFKHDQ
+846 IDRPYKHDQ

-887 CSAALTHTPEQ
+887 CSAALTHTPQQ

-907 GTALTTVARLP
+907 STALTTVSRIP

-951 EYRIASMDV
+951 ECGIASMEM

-973 PNDGFGDVYLVI
+973 PDDGFGDVYLVI

-999 EQVNLIINQG
+999 EQVNVIINQG
-1009 PSFGVHVVVSA
+1009 PSFGVHVVVTA

-1031 SGFGSRVELRLA
+1031 SGFGSRIELRLA

-1054 FAKEVPVKPGRGM
+1054 FAKDVPVKPGRGM
-1067 VAVNYVRLDADP
+1067 VAVNYVRLDSDP

-1088 RPALGSTPT
+1088 RPALGSTPD
-1097 NVFASDSIVDAVSRL
+1097 NVFECDSVVAAVSRL
-1112 ASGQAPPIRRLPAR
+1112 TSAQAPPVRRLPAR

-1136 ARDTRQGVGAGGI
+1136 SRDTRQGVGAGGI
-1149 VWAIS
+1149 AWAIS

-1167 NAHLVVTGRRE
+1167 NSHLMVTGRRE

-1187 IMSEIGRLYAPGTS
+1187 IMSEIGRLYAPGAS
-1201 SALAATGRAALCPGV
+1201 SAPPPAPGRPSAQVWLVDPRRQLLTALGSDYVERFAYNLDGVVAMMGELAAALAGREPPPGLSAEELLSRSWWSGPEIFLIVDDIQQLPPGFDSPLHKAVPFVNRAADVGLHVIVTRTFGGWSSAGSDPMLRALHQANAPLLVMDADPDEGFIRGKMKGGPLPRGRGLLMAEDTGV
-1216 AGRPAPS
+1216 FVQV
-1223 AADRA
+1223 AATE
-1228 GLRVRR
+1228 VRR
-1234 EVRLQP
+1234 
-1240 RRRAGDDERHVRPSG
+1240 
-1255 QPRTTARLVGGGAAV
+1255 
-1270 ALLVE
+1270 
-1275 RSGDLPDRRRHTA
+1275 
-1288 DAGRFRFAAAQGRR
+1288 
-1302 LGDPG
+1302 
-1307 RRCRPAR
+1307 
-1314 DCHPHVRRL
+1314 
-1323 VVRGQRPDAAGTAPG
+1323 
-1338 ERATTGDG
+1338 
-1346 RRPRRGLHPRQDEGW
+1346 
-1361 PAAPWS
+1361 
-1367 RPADGRGHRCV
+1367 
-1378 RPGGGHRA
+1378 
-1386 PQVEAAPP
+1386 
-1394 RWGWLACQP
+1394 
-1403 QRSGNFLSANV
+1403 
-1414 FDGKL
+1414 
-1419 ISGVQSGGSSKS
+1419 
-1431 GICLSHSATTMVSSI
+1431 
-1446 RAR
+1446 

>member
-1 MKRGFARPT
+1 VKRGFARPT
-10 PEKAPVIKPENIVL
+10 PEKPPVIKPENIVL

-37 WWIVVVGV
+37 WWIIVVGV

-53 MIAMTFAS
+53 MVAMVFAS

-74 IFMIGGMAMM
+74 IFMVGGMMMM
-84 MFGGRFGGQQQMS
+84 MFRGGAGGQQQMS

-116 ETAHESA
+116 DTAHESA
-123 DSMDANYRWFH
+123 DSMDANYRWYH
-134 PAPTMLASAV
+134 PAPTTLAAAV

-155 GKDLNFGVVRVGVGM
+155 GKDLNFGVARVGVGM

-220 WYSLIGGREQVLGL
+220 WYALIGEREQVLGL

-260 EQWDWVKWL
+260 DEWDWVKWL

-320 TPHTVIIADVTDPQW
+320 TPHTVIIADIADPQW
-335 EFVKSAEGI
+335 EFVISAEGI

-352 TGASMWAAVPE
+352 TGSSIWASVPE
-363 RTLQFDDLGVIE
+363 RTLKFDEMGIIE

-394 ALTDHISIA
+394 ALTDHLSIE

-410 KLARWRLAEA
+410 KLAHWRLAEA

-436 MAYYGIDDPADID
+436 LAYYGIDDPVAID
-449 FGSLWGSRTDTMG
+449 FDALWGGRSDHMG
-462 RSRLRAPFGN
+462 RSRLRVPFGN

-509 VRTVIESLMLGHPPQ
+509 VRTVIESLMLGHPPE

-582 AGVDDAKEYNSVRS
+582 AGVDDAKEYNSVRA

-716 YISRGI
+716 YVARGMA
-722 TIDGEEAPALVHS
+722 IDGEDTPALVHS

-745 NLFTPLE
+745 NFFTPLE
-752 VSVGGPDLEPVHSN
+752 VSIGGPDVNQIAIPTN
-766 GEVLEAADAEA
+766 GENGEGALPIEA
-777 EDEEEGIRT
+777 EEEDEEGIRT
-786 PKVGTVIIDQLRK
+786 AKVGTVIIDQLRR
-799 IDFEPYR
+799 IQFEPYR
-806 LWQPPLSEP
+806 LWQPPLNQP

-825 IGHQWQ
+825 LGHPWQ
-831 QDYGTARDLVFPLGI
+831 QDYGSARDLVFPLGI

-907 GTALTTVARLP
+907 STALTTIAQLP
-918 HVGEVAGPT
+918 HVGEVVGPT

-944 ERKRSFL
+944 DRKRTFL
-951 EYRIASMDV
+951 EYGIPSMEV
-960 FRRRKFGGEAGPV
+960 FRRRKFGGATGPV
-973 PNDGFGDVYLVI
+973 PDVFGDVYLVI

-999 EQVNLIINQG
+999 EQVNQIINQG
-1009 PSFGVHVVVSA
+1009 PSFGVHVVVTA

-1079 QAGLHTLVA
+1079 QSGLHTLVA
-1088 RPALGSTPT
+1088 RPALGSTPN
-1097 NVFASDSIVDAVSRL
+1097 NVFESDGIVEAVSRL
-1112 ASGQAPPIRRLPAR
+1112 TSGQAPPVRRLPAT
-1126 FGVEQVRELA
+1126 FGVQQVRELA

-1149 VWAIS
+1149 AWAIS
-1154 ELDLAPVYLNFAE
+1154 ELDLQPVYLNFAE
-1167 NAHLVVTGRRE
+1167 NSHLMVTGRRE
-1178 CGRTTTLAT
+1178 CGKTTALAT
-1187 IMSEIGRLYAPGTS
+1187 IMAEIGRLYAPGATSAPPTSQRSAQVWLVDPRRQLLTALGSDYVEKFAYNLDGVQAMMGDLAAALAGREPPAGLSAEELLSRSWWSGPEIFLIVDDIQQLPTGFDSPLHKAVPWVTRASDVGLHVIVTRSFGGWS
-1201 SALAATGRAALCPGV
+1201 SAGSDPMLRALHQANAPLLVMDADPDEGFIRGKMKGGPLPRGRGLLMAEDTGVFVQVAAT
-1216 AGRPAPS
+1216 
-1223 AADRA
+1223 
-1228 GLRVRR
+1228 
-1234 EVRLQP
+1234 EVR
-1240 RRRAGDDERHVRPSG
+1240 
-1255 QPRTTARLVGGGAAV
+1255 
-1270 ALLVE
+1270 
-1275 RSGDLPDRRRHTA
+1275 
-1288 DAGRFRFAAAQGRR
+1288 
-1302 LGDPG
+1302 
-1307 RRCRPAR
+1307 
-1314 DCHPHVRRL
+1314 
-1323 VVRGQRPDAAGTAPG
+1323 
-1338 ERATTGDG
+1338 
-1346 RRPRRGLHPRQDEGW
+1346 
-1361 PAAPWS
+1361 
-1367 RPADGRGHRCV
+1367 
-1378 RPGGGHRA
+1378 
-1386 PQVEAAPP
+1386 
-1394 RWGWLACQP
+1394 
-1403 QRSGNFLSANV
+1403 
-1414 FDGKL
+1414 K
-1419 ISGVQSGGSSKS
+1419 
-1431 GICLSHSATTMVSSI
+1431 
-1446 RAR
+1446 

>member
-10 PEKAPVIKPENIVL
+10 PEKPPVIKPENIVL
-24 PTPLSIPPPEGKP
+24 STPLSIPPPEGKP
-37 WWIVVVGV
+37 WWLIVVGV
-45 VVIGLLGG
+45 VVVGLLGG
-53 MIAMTFAS
+53 MVAMVFAS

-67 GVGAIFP
+67 GIGSIFP
-74 IFMIGGMAMM
+74 LFMMVGIMMM
-84 MFGGRFGGQQQMS
+84 MFRGMGGGQQQMS

-116 ETAHESA
+116 ETAQESA

-134 PAPTMLASAV
+134 PAPNTLAAAV
-144 GSSRMWERKPD
+144 GSPRMWERKPD

-204 SVVYNLPKMIS
+204 SVVYNLPKMVS

-220 WYSLIGGREQVLGL
+220 WYALVGEREQVLGL
-234 MRAIVCQLAFS
+234 MRAIICQLAFS
-245 HGPDHVQMVVVSSDL
+245 HGPDHVQMIVVSSDL
-260 EQWDWVKWL
+260 DQWDWVKWL
-269 PHFGDPRRQDAA
+269 PHFGDSRRHDAA

-287 YSSVREFAAEQAEL
+287 YTSVREFAAEQAEL

-320 TPHTVIIADVTDPQW
+320 TPHTVIIADVDDPQW
-335 EFVKSAEGI
+335 EYVISAEGV

-352 TGASMWAAVPE
+352 TGSSMWTDIPE
-363 RTLQFDDLGVIE
+363 RKLQFDKTGVIE
-375 ALPRDRDTWMVIDE
+375 ALPRDRDTWMVIDD
-389 KPWFF
+389 KAWFF
-394 ALTDHISIA
+394 ALTDQVSIA

-410 KLARWRLAEA
+410 KLAQWRLAEA

-436 MAYYGIDDPADID
+436 LSYYGIDDPGNID
-449 FGSLWGSRTDTMG
+449 FDSLWASRTDTMG

-509 VRTVIESLMLGHPPQ
+509 VRTVIESLMLSHPPE

-582 AGVDDAKEYNSVRS
+582 AGVDDAKEYNSVRA
-596 RMRARGQDMPP
+596 RMRARGQDMAP

-694 LGYFRRSLEDIVRF
+694 LGYFRKSLEDIIRF

-716 YISRGI
+716 YFQPGVS
-722 TIDGEEAPALVHS
+722 IDGEEAPALVHS
-735 IDYVRPQLFT
+735 IDYIRPQLFT
-745 NLFTPLE
+745 NSFTPLE
-752 VSVGGPDLEPVHSN
+752 VSVGGPDIEPVVAQPN
-766 GEVLEAADAEA
+766 GEVLESDDIEGGED
-777 EDEEEGIRT
+777 EDEEGVRT

-799 IDFEPYR
+799 IKFEPYR
-806 LWQPPLSEP
+806 LWQPPLTQP
-815 VAIDELVNRF
+815 VAIDDLVNRF
-825 IGHQWQ
+825 LGRPWHKE
-831 QDYGTARDLVFPLGI
+831 YGSACNLVFPIGI
-846 IDRPFKHDQ
+846 IDRPYKHDQ

-887 CSAALTHTPEQ
+887 CSAALTHTPQQ

-907 GTALTTVARLP
+907 STALTTVSRIP

-951 EYRIASMDV
+951 ECGIASMEM

-973 PNDGFGDVYLVI
+973 PDDGFGDVYLVI

-999 EQVNLIINQG
+999 EQVNVIINQG
-1009 PSFGVHVVVSA
+1009 PSFGVHVVVTA

-1031 SGFGSRVELRLA
+1031 SGFGSRIELRLA

-1054 FAKEVPVKPGRGM
+1054 FAKDVPVKPGRGM
-1067 VAVNYVRLDADP
+1067 VAVNYVRLDSDP

-1088 RPALGSTPT
+1088 RPALGSTPD
-1097 NVFASDSIVDAVSRL
+1097 NVFECDRVVAAVSRL
-1112 ASGQAPPIRRLPAR
+1112 TSAQAPPVRRLPAR

-1136 ARDTRQGVGAGGI
+1136 SRDTRQGVGAGGI
-1149 VWAIS
+1149 AWAIS

-1167 NAHLVVTGRRE
+1167 NSHLMVTGRRE

-1187 IMSEIGRLYAPGTS
+1187 IMSEIGRLYAPGAS
-1201 SALAATGRAALCPGV
+1201 SAPPPAPGRPSAQVWLVDPRRQLLTALGSDYVERFAYNLDGVVAMMGELAAALAGREPPPGLSAEELLSRSWWSGPEIFLIVDDIQQLPPGFDSPLHKAVPFVNRAADVGLHVIVTRTFGGWSSAGSDPMLRALHQANAPLLVMDADPDEGFIRGKMKGGPLPRGRGLLMAEDTGV
-1216 AGRPAPS
+1216 FVQV
-1223 AADRA
+1223 AATE
-1228 GLRVRR
+1228 VRR
-1234 EVRLQP
+1234 
-1240 RRRAGDDERHVRPSG
+1240 
-1255 QPRTTARLVGGGAAV
+1255 
-1270 ALLVE
+1270 
-1275 RSGDLPDRRRHTA
+1275 
-1288 DAGRFRFAAAQGRR
+1288 
-1302 LGDPG
+1302 
-1307 RRCRPAR
+1307 
-1314 DCHPHVRRL
+1314 
-1323 VVRGQRPDAAGTAPG
+1323 
-1338 ERATTGDG
+1338 
-1346 RRPRRGLHPRQDEGW
+1346 
-1361 PAAPWS
+1361 
-1367 RPADGRGHRCV
+1367 
-1378 RPGGGHRA
+1378 
-1386 PQVEAAPP
+1386 
-1394 RWGWLACQP
+1394 
-1403 QRSGNFLSANV
+1403 
-1414 FDGKL
+1414 
-1419 ISGVQSGGSSKS
+1419 
-1431 GICLSHSATTMVSSI
+1431 
-1446 RAR
+1446 

>member
-10 PEKAPVIKPENIVL
+10 PEKPPVIKPENIVL
-24 PTPLSIPPPEGKP
+24 STPLSIPPPEGKP
-37 WWIVVVGV
+37 WWLIVVGV
-45 VVIGLLGG
+45 VVVGLLGG
-53 MIAMTFAS
+53 MVAMVFAS

-67 GVGAIFP
+67 GIGSIFP
-74 IFMIGGMAMM
+74 LFMMVGIMMM
-84 MFGGRFGGQQQMS
+84 MFRGMGGGQQQMS

-116 ETAHESA
+116 ETAQESA

-134 PAPTMLASAV
+134 PAPNTLAAAV
-144 GSSRMWERKPD
+144 GSPRMWERKPD

-204 SVVYNLPKMIS
+204 SVVYNLPKMVS

-220 WYSLIGGREQVLGL
+220 WYALVGEREQVLGL
-234 MRAIVCQLAFS
+234 MRAIICQLAFS
-245 HGPDHVQMVVVSSDL
+245 HGPDHVQMIVVSSDL
-260 EQWDWVKWL
+260 DQWDWVKWL
-269 PHFGDPRRQDAA
+269 PHFGDSRRHDAA

-287 YSSVREFAAEQAEL
+287 YTSVREFAAEQAEL

-320 TPHTVIIADVTDPQW
+320 TPHTVIIADVDDPQW
-335 EFVKSAEGI
+335 EYVISAEGV

-352 TGASMWAAVPE
+352 TGSSMWTDIPE
-363 RTLQFDDLGVIE
+363 RKLQFDKTGVIE
-375 ALPRDRDTWMVIDE
+375 ALPRDRDTWMVIDD
-389 KPWFF
+389 KAWFF
-394 ALTDHISIA
+394 ALTDQVSIA

-410 KLARWRLAEA
+410 KLAQWRLAEA

-436 MAYYGIDDPADID
+436 LSYYGIDDPGNID
-449 FGSLWGSRTDTMG
+449 FDSLWASRTDTMG

-509 VRTVIESLMLGHPPQ
+509 VRTVIESLMLSHPPE

-582 AGVDDAKEYNSVRS
+582 AGVDDAKEYNSVRA
-596 RMRARGQDMPP
+596 RMRARGQDMAP

-694 LGYFRRSLEDIVRF
+694 LGYFRKSLEDIIRF

-716 YISRGI
+716 YFQPGVS
-722 TIDGEEAPALVHS
+722 IDGEEAPALVHS
-735 IDYVRPQLFT
+735 IDYIRPQLFT
-745 NLFTPLE
+745 NSFTPLE
-752 VSVGGPDLEPVHSN
+752 VSVGGPDIEPVVAQPN
-766 GEVLEAADAEA
+766 GEVLESDDIEGGED
-777 EDEEEGIRT
+777 EDEEGVRT

-799 IDFEPYR
+799 IKFEPYR
-806 LWQPPLSEP
+806 LWQPPLTQP
-815 VAIDELVNRF
+815 VAIDDLVNRF
-825 IGHQWQ
+825 LGRPWHKE
-831 QDYGTARDLVFPLGI
+831 YGSACNLVFPIGI
-846 IDRPFKHDQ
+846 IDRPYKHDQ

-887 CSAALTHTPEQ
+887 CSAALTHTPQQ

-907 GTALTTVARLP
+907 STALTTVSRIP

-951 EYRIASMDV
+951 ECGIASMEM

-973 PNDGFGDVYLVI
+973 PDDGFGDVYLVI

-999 EQVNLIINQG
+999 EQVNVIINQG
-1009 PSFGVHVVVSA
+1009 PSFGVHVVVTA

-1031 SGFGSRVELRLA
+1031 SGFGSRIELRLA

-1054 FAKEVPVKPGRGM
+1054 FAKDVPVKPGRGM
-1067 VAVNYVRLDADP
+1067 VAVNYVRLDSDP

-1088 RPALGSTPT
+1088 RPALGSTPD
-1097 NVFASDSIVDAVSRL
+1097 NVFECDSVVAAVGRL
-1112 ASGQAPPIRRLPAR
+1112 TSAQAPPVRRLPAR

-1136 ARDTRQGVGAGGI
+1136 SRDTRQGVGAGGI
-1149 VWAIS
+1149 AWAIS

-1167 NAHLVVTGRRE
+1167 NSHLMVTGRRE

-1187 IMSEIGRLYAPGTS
+1187 IMSEIGRLYAPGAS
-1201 SALAATGRAALCPGV
+1201 SAPPPAPGRPSAQVWLVDPRRQLLTALGSDYVERFAYNLDGVVAMMGELAAALAGREPPPGLSAEELLSRSWWSGPEIFLIVDDIQQLPPGFDSPLHKAVPFVNRAADVGLHVIVTRTFGGWSSAGSDPMLRALHQANAPLLVMDADPDEGFIRGKMKGGPLPRGRGLLMAEDTGV
-1216 AGRPAPS
+1216 FVQV
-1223 AADRA
+1223 AATE
-1228 GLRVRR
+1228 VRR
-1234 EVRLQP
+1234 
-1240 RRRAGDDERHVRPSG
+1240 
-1255 QPRTTARLVGGGAAV
+1255 
-1270 ALLVE
+1270 
-1275 RSGDLPDRRRHTA
+1275 
-1288 DAGRFRFAAAQGRR
+1288 
-1302 LGDPG
+1302 
-1307 RRCRPAR
+1307 
-1314 DCHPHVRRL
+1314 
-1323 VVRGQRPDAAGTAPG
+1323 
-1338 ERATTGDG
+1338 
-1346 RRPRRGLHPRQDEGW
+1346 
-1361 PAAPWS
+1361 
-1367 RPADGRGHRCV
+1367 
-1378 RPGGGHRA
+1378 
-1386 PQVEAAPP
+1386 
-1394 RWGWLACQP
+1394 
-1403 QRSGNFLSANV
+1403 
-1414 FDGKL
+1414 
-1419 ISGVQSGGSSKS
+1419 
-1431 GICLSHSATTMVSSI
+1431 
-1446 RAR
+1446 

>member
-10 PEKAPVIKPENIVL
+10 PEKPPVIKPENIVL
-24 PTPLSIPPPEGKP
+24 STPLSIPPPEGKP
-37 WWIVVVGV
+37 WWLIVVGV
-45 VVIGLLGG
+45 VVVGLLGG
-53 MIAMTFAS
+53 MVAMVFAS

-67 GVGAIFP
+67 GIGSIFP
-74 IFMIGGMAMM
+74 LFMMVGIMMM
-84 MFGGRFGGQQQMS
+84 MFRGMGGGQQQMS

-116 ETAHESA
+116 ETAQESA

-134 PAPTMLASAV
+134 PAPNTLAAAV
-144 GSSRMWERKPD
+144 GSPRMWERKPD

-204 SVVYNLPKMIS
+204 SVVYNLPKMVS

-220 WYSLIGGREQVLGL
+220 WYALVGEREQVLGL
-234 MRAIVCQLAFS
+234 MRAIICQLAFS
-245 HGPDHVQMVVVSSDL
+245 HGPDHVQMIVVSSDL
-260 EQWDWVKWL
+260 DQWDWVKWL
-269 PHFGDPRRQDAA
+269 PHFGDSRRHDAA

-287 YSSVREFAAEQAEL
+287 YTSVREFAAEQAEL

-320 TPHTVIIADVTDPQW
+320 TPHTVIIADVDDPQW
-335 EFVKSAEGI
+335 EYVISAEGV

-352 TGASMWAAVPE
+352 TGSSMWTDIPE
-363 RTLQFDDLGVIE
+363 RKLQFDKTGVIE
-375 ALPRDRDTWMVIDE
+375 ALPRDRDTWMVIDD
-389 KPWFF
+389 KAWFF
-394 ALTDHISIA
+394 ALTDQVSIA

-410 KLARWRLAEA
+410 KLAQWRLAEA

-436 MAYYGIDDPADID
+436 LSYYGIDDPGNID
-449 FGSLWGSRTDTMG
+449 FDSLWASRTDTMG

-509 VRTVIESLMLGHPPQ
+509 VRTVIESLMLSHPPE

-582 AGVDDAKEYNSVRS
+582 AGVDDAKEYNSVRA
-596 RMRARGQDMPP
+596 RMRARGQDMAP

-694 LGYFRRSLEDIVRF
+694 LGYFRKSLEDIIRF

-716 YISRGI
+716 YFQPGVS
-722 TIDGEEAPALVHS
+722 IDGEEAPALVHS
-735 IDYVRPQLFT
+735 IDYIRPQLFT
-745 NLFTPLE
+745 NSFTPLE
-752 VSVGGPDLEPVHSN
+752 VSVGGPDIEPVVAQPN
-766 GEVLEAADAEA
+766 GEVLESDDIEGGED
-777 EDEEEGIRT
+777 EDEEGVRT

-799 IDFEPYR
+799 IKFEPYR
-806 LWQPPLSEP
+806 LWQPPLTQP
-815 VAIDELVNRF
+815 VAIDDLVNRF
-825 IGHQWQ
+825 LGRPWHKE
-831 QDYGTARDLVFPLGI
+831 YGSACNLVFPIGI
-846 IDRPFKHDQ
+846 IDRPYKHDQ

-887 CSAALTHTPEQ
+887 CSAALTHTPQQ

-907 GTALTTVARLP
+907 STALTTVSRIP

-951 EYRIASMDV
+951 ECGIASMEM

-973 PNDGFGDVYLVI
+973 PDDGFGDVYLVI

-999 EQVNLIINQG
+999 EQVNVIINQG
-1009 PSFGVHVVVSA
+1009 PSFGVHVVVTA

-1031 SGFGSRVELRLA
+1031 SGFGSRIELRLA

-1054 FAKEVPVKPGRGM
+1054 FAKDVPVKPGRGM
-1067 VAVNYVRLDADP
+1067 VAVNYVRLDSDP

-1088 RPALGSTPT
+1088 RPALGSTPD
-1097 NVFASDSIVDAVSRL
+1097 NVFECDSVVAAVSRL
-1112 ASGQAPPIRRLPAR
+1112 PRAQAPPVRRLPAR

-1136 ARDTRQGVGAGGI
+1136 SRDTRQGVGAGGI
-1149 VWAIS
+1149 AWAIS

-1167 NAHLVVTGRRE
+1167 NSHLMVTGRRE

-1187 IMSEIGRLYAPGTS
+1187 IMSEIGRLYAPGAS
-1201 SALAATGRAALCPGV
+1201 SAPPPAPGRPSAQVWLVDPRRQLLTALGSDYVERFAYNLDGVVAMMGELAAALAGREPPPGLSAEELLSRSWWSGPEIFLIVDDIQQLPPGFDSPLHKAVPFVNRAADVGLHVIVTRTFGGWSSAGSDPMLRALHQANAPLLVMDADPDEGFIRGKMKGGPLPRGRGLLMAEDTGV
-1216 AGRPAPS
+1216 FVQV
-1223 AADRA
+1223 AATE
-1228 GLRVRR
+1228 VRR
-1234 EVRLQP
+1234 
-1240 RRRAGDDERHVRPSG
+1240 
-1255 QPRTTARLVGGGAAV
+1255 
-1270 ALLVE
+1270 
-1275 RSGDLPDRRRHTA
+1275 
-1288 DAGRFRFAAAQGRR
+1288 
-1302 LGDPG
+1302 
-1307 RRCRPAR
+1307 
-1314 DCHPHVRRL
+1314 
-1323 VVRGQRPDAAGTAPG
+1323 
-1338 ERATTGDG
+1338 
-1346 RRPRRGLHPRQDEGW
+1346 
-1361 PAAPWS
+1361 
-1367 RPADGRGHRCV
+1367 
-1378 RPGGGHRA
+1378 
-1386 PQVEAAPP
+1386 
-1394 RWGWLACQP
+1394 
-1403 QRSGNFLSANV
+1403 
-1414 FDGKL
+1414 
-1419 ISGVQSGGSSKS
+1419 
-1431 GICLSHSATTMVSSI
+1431 
-1446 RAR
+1446 

>member
-10 PEKAPVIKPENIVL
+10 PEKPPVIKPENIVL
-24 PTPLSIPPPEGKP
+24 STPLSIPPPEGKP
-37 WWIVVVGV
+37 WWLIVVGV
-45 VVIGLLGG
+45 VVVGLLGG
-53 MIAMTFAS
+53 MVAMVFAS

-67 GVGAIFP
+67 GIGSIFP
-74 IFMIGGMAMM
+74 LFMMVGIMMM
-84 MFGGRFGGQQQMS
+84 MFRGMGGGQQQMS

-116 ETAHESA
+116 ETAQESA

-134 PAPTMLASAV
+134 PAPNTLAAAV
-144 GSSRMWERKPD
+144 GSPRMWERKPD

-204 SVVYNLPKMIS
+204 SVVYNLPKMVS

-220 WYSLIGGREQVLGL
+220 WYALVGEREQVLGL
-234 MRAIVCQLAFS
+234 MRAIICQLAFS
-245 HGPDHVQMVVVSSDL
+245 HGPDHVQMIVVSSDL
-260 EQWDWVKWL
+260 DQWDWVKWL
-269 PHFGDPRRQDAA
+269 PHFGDSRRHDAA

-287 YSSVREFAAEQAEL
+287 YTSVREFAAEQAEL

-320 TPHTVIIADVTDPQW
+320 TPHTVIIADVDDPQW
-335 EFVKSAEGI
+335 EYVISAEGV

-352 TGASMWAAVPE
+352 TGSSMWTDIPE
-363 RTLQFDDLGVIE
+363 RKLQFDKTGVIE
-375 ALPRDRDTWMVIDE
+375 ALPRDRDTWMVIDD
-389 KPWFF
+389 KAWFF
-394 ALTDHISIA
+394 ALTDQVSIA

-410 KLARWRLAEA
+410 KLAQWRLAEA

-436 MAYYGIDDPADID
+436 LSYYGIDDPGNID
-449 FGSLWGSRTDTMG
+449 FDSLWASRTDTMG

-509 VRTVIESLMLGHPPQ
+509 VRTVIESLMLSHPPE

-582 AGVDDAKEYNSVRS
+582 AGVDDAKEYNSVRA
-596 RMRARGQDMPP
+596 RMRARGQDMAP

-694 LGYFRRSLEDIVRF
+694 LGYFRKSLEDIIRF

-716 YISRGI
+716 YFQPGVS
-722 TIDGEEAPALVHS
+722 IDGEEAPALVHS
-735 IDYVRPQLFT
+735 IDYIRPQLFT
-745 NLFTPLE
+745 NSFTPLE
-752 VSVGGPDLEPVHSN
+752 VSVGGPDIEPVVAQPN
-766 GEVLEAADAEA
+766 GEMLESDDIEGGED
-777 EDEEEGIRT
+777 EDEEGVRT

-799 IDFEPYR
+799 IKFEPYR
-806 LWQPPLSEP
+806 LWQPPLTQP
-815 VAIDELVNRF
+815 VAIDDLVNRF
-825 IGHQWQ
+825 LGRPWHKE
-831 QDYGTARDLVFPLGI
+831 YGSACNLVFPIGI
-846 IDRPFKHDQ
+846 IDRPYKHDQ

-887 CSAALTHTPEQ
+887 CSAALTHTPQQ

-907 GTALTTVARLP
+907 STALTTVSRIP

-951 EYRIASMDV
+951 ECGIASMEM

-973 PNDGFGDVYLVI
+973 PDDGFGDVYLVI

-999 EQVNLIINQG
+999 EQVNVIINQG
-1009 PSFGVHVVVSA
+1009 PSFGVHVVVTA

-1031 SGFGSRVELRLA
+1031 SGFGSRIELRLA

-1054 FAKEVPVKPGRGM
+1054 FAKDVPVKPGRGM
-1067 VAVNYVRLDADP
+1067 VAVNYVRLDSDP

-1088 RPALGSTPT
+1088 RPALGSTPD
-1097 NVFASDSIVDAVSRL
+1097 NVFECDSVVAAVSRL
-1112 ASGQAPPIRRLPAR
+1112 TSAQAPPVRRLPAR

-1136 ARDTRQGVGAGGI
+1136 SRDTRQGVGAGGI
-1149 VWAIS
+1149 AWAIS

-1167 NAHLVVTGRRE
+1167 NSHLMVTGRRE

-1187 IMSEIGRLYAPGTS
+1187 IMSEIGRLYAPGAS
-1201 SALAATGRAALCPGV
+1201 SAPPPAPGRPSAQVWLVDPRRQLLTALGSDYVERFAYNLDGVVAMVGELAAALAGREPPPGLSAEELLSRSWWSGPEIFLIVDDIQQLPPGFDSPLHKAVPFVNRAADVGLHVIVTRTFGGWSSAGSDPMLRALHQANAPLLVMDADPDEGFIRGKMKGGPLPRGRGLLMAEDTGV
-1216 AGRPAPS
+1216 FVQV
-1223 AADRA
+1223 AATE
-1228 GLRVRR
+1228 VRR
-1234 EVRLQP
+1234 
-1240 RRRAGDDERHVRPSG
+1240 
-1255 QPRTTARLVGGGAAV
+1255 
-1270 ALLVE
+1270 
-1275 RSGDLPDRRRHTA
+1275 
-1288 DAGRFRFAAAQGRR
+1288 
-1302 LGDPG
+1302 
-1307 RRCRPAR
+1307 
-1314 DCHPHVRRL
+1314 
-1323 VVRGQRPDAAGTAPG
+1323 
-1338 ERATTGDG
+1338 
-1346 RRPRRGLHPRQDEGW
+1346 
-1361 PAAPWS
+1361 
-1367 RPADGRGHRCV
+1367 
-1378 RPGGGHRA
+1378 
-1386 PQVEAAPP
+1386 
-1394 RWGWLACQP
+1394 
-1403 QRSGNFLSANV
+1403 
-1414 FDGKL
+1414 
-1419 ISGVQSGGSSKS
+1419 
-1431 GICLSHSATTMVSSI
+1431 
-1446 RAR
+1446 